1 MFRCIPLF
9 KCNRQV
15 ECVDKRHCSLPTVPE
30 DILRYS
36 RSLEELFLDAN
47 HIRDLPKN
55 FFRLHRLRRL
65 GLSDNEI
72 HKLPSDIQNF
82 ENLVELDVSRN
93 DIPDIP
99 EDIKK
104 LRALQIA
111 DFSSNPIPRL
121 PAGFSQLR
129 ALTVLGLNDMS
140 LTSLPSD
147 FGSLISL
154 QSLELR
160 ENLLK
165 SLPESLKNLTKL
177 ERLDLGDNEIEEL
190 PGFIGELP
198 ALEELWLDHNKLQ
211 YLPPEIGNLKA
222 LVCLDVSENKLEKLP
237 EKIGGLCSLT
247 DLHLSQNMLET
258 VPDGIG
264 DLSKLTI
271 LKLDQNRLHTLN
283 ENVGRCTNLQELVLT
298 ENFLMELPKSIGN
311 LNELT
316 VLNVDR
322 NSLAEIPV
330 EIGNMTLLGVLSL
343 RDNKLTKL
351 PNELGNCKSLHVL
364 DVSGNRLQYL
374 PYTLVNLEL
383 KAVWLSENQAQPLL
397 TFQTDRDETTGEN
410 VLTCFLLP
418 QLSYTQQPELDHTS
432 EVGSVTWFRDHRFN
446 SQSQELDR
454 IRESSVSRDRDSDD
468 DWEEKEASRTHSVK
482 FTEDV
487 SEARETPFVRQNT
500 PHPKEL
506 KLKAHKLL
514 AGRSPEQ
521 NQQSATHETPTANG
535 MVTSPLEVAP
545 TTETLEPVE
554 TQSPPEVTKDEESDH
569 HTQER
574 ESSEGENDENEDSD
588 ELERGGRR
596 VAWRAGVAAGGARAG
611 RLHRR
616 DTPHHLKNK
625 RVSHIDAARAQDLIA
640 QAIKKREQQEEH
652 KTDEE
657 EAVDDVLDGESVSER
672 ADSEARVV
680 SEHRCIEVRIA
691 RAAGGLGLSIA
702 GGRGSTPY
710 VGDDDGIF
718 ISRVTPNGP
727 AYMAG
732 LRVGDKVLSVNGT
745 SVVDVDH
752 YYAVEVLKASGPV
765 LTLVVT
771 RDSPNSTRTHSRA
784 PSGASHHSVSST
796 TDTVSTLENGQVPTG
811 RGIMAKPLI
820 ISNQYAQ
827 EFEPDQKDPAPNHQ
841 KTVVSPTSN
850 FSPSPTGQVT
860 SNTYQRLQVSPPP
873 PQTQPY
879 VPPVYQ
885 QKVLVHTTLIRDGA
899 GLGFSIAG
907 GKGSP
912 PYREDS
918 DAIYI
923 SRISPQGAAAKDGKM
938 QVGDKVVSINGVD
951 MENAPH
957 EAAVAVLTGHERFVR
972 LVLQRTI
979 TSEQADTISR
989 KSISEEMREHKTS
1002 LTNVNVAPAPKPN
1015 NHVTVPLIGNH
1026 TAPKPAHTTTTKPT
1040 VIANAPTNVPVQ
1052 TSAQVPPQVPI
1063 NAPAPVTQTFTNAVP
1078 PQPAPRRL
1086 SQTHTNGQ
1094 AGTKSTTNS
1103 TSTPLTPG
1111 ANKLH
1116 SSNDDVFDDIQP
1128 SRPLTSEEFQAMI
1141 PAHFLGAPRAAE
1153 LPPERG
1159 VRVTVQRA
1167 PRPALPP
1174 PPAALGPLGRVTET
1188 ITKST
1193 FTETTVTRV
1202 TDNHLVA
1209 PLVAEDVTLLKE
1221 GGSLGFSIIGGTD
1234 HSCVPFG
1241 GKEPGIFVSH
1251 VVPGGVA
1258 ARSGKLRMGDRLLK
1272 VNGTELSGA
1281 THREAVQL
1289 LLQPGPTL
1297 TLTVRHDPLPP
1308 GFQEL
1313 TIIKQ
1318 EGEKLGMHIK
1328 GGLNGQR
1335 GNPNDPNDEG
1345 VFISKIN
1352 SGGAARRDGRLKVGM
1367 RLLEVNGASLLGA
1380 THGEA
1385 VNALRAA
1392 TLAPL
1397 HLVVCHGYSRPDK
1410 CATGSES
1417 GTADTGGSLSH
1428 STSSL
1433 DRDETLHQQQQEQ
1446 QFHKDLVE
1454 YEQEKQVAIEREKS
1468 TPEKVMDIVHAVESI
1483 GLEPAPPTSPEPQH
1497 KTTTVVMSKH
1507 TLQPQTASSQ
1517 GATPSPLGVFTQQ
1530 KVKTPPPPATPTSL
1544 DAPPTHA
1551 TPSAPIPP
1559 ATPTTLTKSDD
1570 GTSVDAP
1577 EVSQQISRP
1586 SHPPPPPPTKQKPQV
1601 PRKPNTKRVSFT
1613 SDHYTDEH
1621 ERHSLST
1628 NETDFT
1634 RTPPHVEM
1642 HDNLLEKPIAT
1653 TNDACSGMRS
1663 SILIQ
1668 SRPLQT
1674 EVAVTKPVSK
1684 AALVLPEDFIIPP
1697 PPLFDTNVSQS
1708 QLIER
1713 DECEVDVP
1721 LISVIPER
1729 LVLPEPVVAETTM
1742 QSSNSTNSP
1751 ESEFPPPVNYA
1762 AFPAL
1767 VPSADERPRSIIVS
1781 EVPSYQVFR
1790 NTDFPSIDTDEYYN
1804 ELSASPDGEPEPPE
1818 LLHVQLKTLPTVSHI
1833 PNSPCNLHPNLCYY
1847 EDGQNA
1853 NQTQHASLRD
1863 LRIKNMPSNMAHS
1876 TTYPPSN
1883 PYPSLTTVAGTYNPY
1898 TQPLPVRVSNQ
1909 ADAATYSPRVT
1920 HSTISPLEKD
1930 INANLTQAVPMHI
1943 GDTPKVVQSER
1954 RVHFGDVTTAP
1965 ESDRLSNSSEPV
1977 REGSSSPASTLKPA
1991 WSNKIKSFAIG
2002 EASPPHSGNF
2012 VKASVSDKKKFFE
2025 NAMEESHKSSP
2036 RPEKVFTFL
2045 SADEVEKMKQ
2055 EEERKMAS
2063 LSRAELGSWSQGEDR
2078 QSGDSSHSDDEPYE
2092 NGHSASAGGVS
2103 PSAKSQRRRA
2113 ARDGG
2118 HGGDGDDPEARAARR
2133 AAWRAA
2139 RLRSLEQEAI
2149 ESQKVIK
2156 SMVGPANDII
2166 GEVPLREKSPSEKWP
2181 LPRIALR
2188 TKPGPILAVK
2198 EKEKLL
2204 DERITLR
2211 TEEYVCPTTGETKVR
2226 TVEYIEKVIE
2236 KEVETT
2242 QEKILSLEL
2251 TMSPSSE
2258 TAPSDL
2264 EGNAVSL
2271 GEGEVGEDSLQP
2283 DIVQVVNPLLD
2294 GGVGRVTAIPVGP
2307 AHRVTAYTEKPQ

>member
-147 FGSLISL
+147 FGSLVSL

-177 ERLDLGDNEIEEL
+177 ERLDLGDNEIEAL
-190 PGFIGELP
+190 PEFIGELP
-198 ALEELWLDHNKLQ
+198 ALQELWLDHNKLQ
-211 YLPPEIGNLKA
+211 YLPSEIGNLKA
-222 LVCLDVSENKLEKLP
+222 LICLDVSENKLEKIP
-237 EKIGGLCSLT
+237 EEIGGLCSLT

-258 VPDGIG
+258 VPNGIG
-264 DLSKLTI
+264 DLGKLAI

-283 ENVGRCTNLQELVLT
+283 ENVGRCTNLQELILT
-298 ENFLMELPKSIGN
+298 ENFLMELPRSIGN

-322 NSLAEIPV
+322 NSLGDIPQ

-418 QLSYTQQPELDHTS
+418 QLSYTQQPELEHTS
-432 EVGSVTWFRDHRFN
+432 EVGSGTWVREHRFN

-454 IRESSVSRDRDSDD
+454 IRESTFSRDHDSDD
-468 DWEEKEASRTHSVK
+468 DWEEKEASRTISVK
-482 FTEDV
+482 FNEDMP
-487 SEARETPFVRQNT
+487 EAKETPFVRQNT

-506 KLKAHKLL
+506 KAKAVKLFTRTPEQP
-514 AGRSPEQ
+514 AQTNEPPTTNGIVASPEPVQ
-521 NQQSATHETPTANG
+521 TITEIVEPPQIQQTTVAP
-535 MVTSPLEVAP
+535 EVAR
-545 TTETLEPVE
+545 
-554 TQSPPEVTKDEESDH
+554 DEDSDSQ
-569 HTQER
+569 TAQDK
-574 ESSEGENDENEDSD
+574 ESSEDENDDNDDSD

-596 VAWRAGVAAGGARAG
+596 VAWRGVSDRAAAPAG

-625 RVSHIDAARAQDLIA
+625 RVNPVDSARAREIIA
-640 QAIKKREQQEEH
+640 QAIKKREQPEEH
-652 KTDEE
+652 KTDNEE
-657 EAVDDVLDGESVSER
+657 EVDDVPDGESVSDRPE
-672 ADSEARVV
+672 SEARIVNDQK
-680 SEHRCIEVRIA
+680 CMEVRIA

-710 VGDDDGIF
+710 IGDDEGIF

-727 AYMAG
+727 AYLAG

-752 YYAVEVLKASGPV
+752 YYAVEVLKASGPT

-771 RDSPNSTRTHSRA
+771 RESPTSTRTHSRA
-784 PSGASHHSVSST
+784 ASGASHHSVST
-796 TDTVSTLENGQVPTG
+796 ADTVSTLENGQIPTG
-811 RGIMAKPLI
+811 RGVANKPLI

-827 EFEPDQKDPAPNHQ
+827 ELEPEQKEHVIH
-841 KTVVSPTSN
+841 TIVTTVSPE
-850 FSPSPTGQVT
+850 PSPTPAQ
-860 SNTYQRLQVSPPP
+860 YQRLQASPPP
-873 PQTQPY
+873 ATQPY
-879 VPPVYQ
+879 VPPAYQ

-907 GKGSP
+907 GRGSP
-912 PYREDS
+912 PYRDDS
-918 DAIYI
+918 HALYV
-923 SRISPQGAAAKDGKM
+923 SRVSPLGAAAKDGKM
-938 QVGDKVVSINGVD
+938 LVGDRLVSINGVD
-951 MENAPH
+951 MDNATH
-957 EAAVAVLTGHERFVR
+957 DQAVAMLTGHERFVR

-979 TSEQADTISR
+979 TPEQAEILSR
-989 KSISEEMREHKTS
+989 KSTSEEAER
-1002 LTNVNVAPAPKPN
+1002 
-1015 NHVTVPLIGNH
+1015 
-1026 TAPKPAHTTTTKPT
+1026 
-1040 VIANAPTNVPVQ
+1040 
-1052 TSAQVPPQVPI
+1052 
-1063 NAPAPVTQTFTNAVP
+1063 
-1078 PQPAPRRL
+1078 
-1086 SQTHTNGQ
+1086 
-1094 AGTKSTTNS
+1094 KSTNS
-1103 TSTPLTPG
+1103 ASTPLTPG

-1116 SSNDDVFDDIQP
+1116 DSNDDVFDDIQ
-1128 SRPLTSEEFQAMI
+1128 
-1141 PAHFLGAPRAAE
+1141 
-1153 LPPERG
+1153 
-1159 VRVTVQRA
+1159 
-1167 PRPALPP
+1167 
-1174 PPAALGPLGRVTET
+1174 
-1188 ITKST
+1188 
-1193 FTETTVTRV
+1193 
-1202 TDNHLVA
+1202 
-1209 PLVAEDVTLLKE
+1209 DVTLVKE

-1241 GKEPGIFVSH
+1241 AKEPGIFISH
-1251 VVPGGVA
+1251 IVPGGVA
-1258 ARSGKLRMGDRLLK
+1258 ARSGKLRMGDRLVK
-1272 VNGTELSGA
+1272 VNGRELAGA
-1281 THREAVQL
+1281 SHRDAVQL
-1289 LLQPGPTL
+1289 LLQPGATL
-1297 TLTVRHDPLPP
+1297 TLSVRHDPLPL
-1308 GFQEL
+1308 GFQGRIQVEIVDITEL

-1367 RLLEVNGASLLGA
+1367 RLLEVSGASLLGA
-1380 THGEA
+1380 THAEA
-1385 VNALRAA
+1385 VNALRSA
-1392 TLAPL
+1392 TGAPL

-1410 CATGSES
+1410 CAVSSLPHTGSES
-1417 GTADTGGSLSH
+1417 GTAETGGSLSH

-1433 DRDETLHQQQQEQ
+1433 DRDETLYQQQDYSPQ
-1446 QFHKDLVE
+1446 QDIVE
-1454 YEQEKQVAIEREKS
+1454 FVDDKQVAEMREKS

-1483 GLEPAPPTSPEPQH
+1483 ALEPGPPSPEPQH

-1507 TLQPQTASSQ
+1507 TLQPQSSSSQ
-1517 GATPSPLGVFTQQ
+1517 AAPLSPLAVFTEQ
-1530 KVKTPPPPATPTSL
+1530 KVKTPSPAPG
-1544 DAPPTHA
+1544 DASPG
-1551 TPSAPIPP
+1551 AP
-1559 ATPTTLTKSDD
+1559 
-1570 GTSVDAP
+1570 AP
-1577 EVSQQISRP
+1577 HHP
-1586 SHPPPPPPTKQKPQV
+1586 HHPPPPPAKTKPQV
-1601 PRKPNTKRVSFT
+1601 PRKPQIKR
-1613 SDHYTDEH
+1613 
-1621 ERHSLST
+1621 
-1628 NETDFT
+1628 
-1634 RTPPHVEM
+1634 
-1642 HDNLLEKPIAT
+1642 
-1653 TNDACSGMRS
+1653 
-1663 SILIQ
+1663 
-1668 SRPLQT
+1668 
-1674 EVAVTKPVSK
+1674 
-1684 AALVLPEDFIIPP
+1684 
-1697 PPLFDTNVSQS
+1697 
-1708 QLIER
+1708 
-1713 DECEVDVP
+1713 
-1721 LISVIPER
+1721 
-1729 LVLPEPVVAETTM
+1729 
-1742 QSSNSTNSP
+1742 
-1751 ESEFPPPVNYA
+1751 
-1762 AFPAL
+1762 
-1767 VPSADERPRSIIVS
+1767 
-1781 EVPSYQVFR
+1781 
-1790 NTDFPSIDTDEYYN
+1790 
-1804 ELSASPDGEPEPPE
+1804 
-1818 LLHVQLKTLPTVSHI
+1818 
-1833 PNSPCNLHPNLCYY
+1833 
-1847 EDGQNA
+1847 
-1853 NQTQHASLRD
+1853 
-1863 LRIKNMPSNMAHS
+1863 
-1876 TTYPPSN
+1876 
-1883 PYPSLTTVAGTYNPY
+1883 
-1898 TQPLPVRVSNQ
+1898 
-1909 ADAATYSPRVT
+1909 
-1920 HSTISPLEKD
+1920 
-1930 INANLTQAVPMHI
+1930 
-1943 GDTPKVVQSER
+1943 
-1954 RVHFGDVTTAP
+1954 
-1965 ESDRLSNSSEPV
+1965 
-1977 REGSSSPASTLKPA
+1977 
-1991 WSNKIKSFAIG
+1991 
-2002 EASPPHSGNF
+2002 ASPPHSGKF

-2036 RPEKVFTFL
+2036 KPEKVFSFL
-2045 SADEVEKMKQ
+2045 SADEVEKLKQ

-2063 LSRAELGSWSQGEDR
+2063 LSRSELGSWSPGEDR
-2078 QSGDSSHSDDEPYE
+2078 HSGDSEHSDDEPYE
-2092 NGHSASAGGVS
+2092 NGHSVSLGGVS

-2113 ARDGG
+2113 A
-2118 HGGDGDDPEARAARR
+2118 HSPAEPEDERERAARR

-2139 RLRSLEQEAI
+2139 RLRSLEQDAI
-2149 ESQKVIK
+2149 ESQKAIK
-2156 SMVGPANDII
+2156 SMVGPAHDII
-2166 GEVPLREKSPSEKWP
+2166 GEVPPRDRSPSEKWP

-2211 TEEYVCPTTGETKVR
+2211 TEEYVCPATGDTKVR

-2242 QEKILSLEL
+2242 QEKIISLEL
-2251 TMSPSSE
+2251 TTSPSSE
-2258 TAPSDL
+2258 TAPT
-2264 EGNAVSL
+2264 SL
-2271 GEGEVGEDSLQP
+2271 AGTVIGLGDGEGEGEGDNSLQP

-2294 GGVGRVTAIPVGP
+2294 GGAGQVTAIPVGP
-2307 AHRVTAYTEKPQ
+2307 DETFTVYSEYQ

>member
-15 ECVDKRHCSLPTVPE
+15 ECVDKRHCSLPTIPE

-72 HKLPSDIQNF
+72 HKLPADIQNF

-165 SLPESLKNLTKL
+165 SLPESLKNLTRL
-177 ERLDLGDNEIEEL
+177 QRLDLGDNDIEEL

-222 LVCLDVSENKLEKLP
+222 LICLDVSENKLEKIP
-237 EKIGGLCSLT
+237 EEIGGLSSLT

-264 DLSKLTI
+264 DLSKLAI

-283 ENVGRCTNLQELVLT
+283 ENVGRCTNLQELILT

-322 NSLAEIPV
+322 NTLAEIPL
-330 EIGNMTLLGVLSL
+330 EIGNMTLLGVLCL
-343 RDNKLTKL
+343 RDNKLTRL

-418 QLSYTQQPELDHTS
+418 QLSYTQQPELEHTS
-432 EVGSVTWFRDHRFN
+432 EVGSGHWYREHRFN

-454 IRESSVSRDRDSDD
+454 RESSISRDRDSDD
-468 DWEEKEASRTHSVK
+468 ENWEQKENSRTHSVK
-482 FTEDV
+482 FTEDMPEV
-487 SEARETPFVRQNT
+487 KETPFVRQNT
-500 PHPKEL
+500 PHPKD
-506 KLKAHKLL
+506 LKAKAQKLL
-514 AGRSPEQ
+514 AGRSPEAAALQ
-521 NQQSATHETPTANG
+521 AAKQEP
-535 MVTSPLEVAP
+535 P
-545 TTETLEPVE
+545 TTNGISMSPPEHVPVE
-554 TQSPPEVTKDEESDH
+554 TIESV
-569 HTQER
+569 HTQQPVPEMTKEEDSDTQTAADR
-574 ESSEGENDENEDSD
+574 ESSEGENDENDDSD
-588 ELERGGRR
+588 ELERPRR
-596 VAWRAGVAAGGARAG
+596 VAWRATVEEKGAPVQAG

-625 RVSHIDAARAQDLIA
+625 RVNQIDARRARDLIA
-640 QAIKKREQQEEH
+640 QAIKKREQQEEP
-652 KTDEE
+652 KTDDE
-657 EAVDDVLDGESVSER
+657 EAAEDVQDGESVSER
-672 ADSEARVV
+672 AESEARVV
-680 SEHRCIEVRIA
+680 SDQRCIEVRIA
-691 RAAGGLGLSIA
+691 RTAGGLGLSIA

-718 ISRVTPNGP
+718 ISRVTQNGP
-727 AYMAG
+727 AYNAG

-745 SVVDVDH
+745 SVVEVDH
-752 YYAVEVLKASGPV
+752 YYAVEVLKASGPT

-784 PSGASHHSVSST
+784 PSGASHHSISST

-811 RGIMAKPLI
+811 RGIPNKPLI

-827 EFEPDQKDPAPNHQ
+827 EFEPEYKEQVNQPVP
-841 KTVVSPTSN
+841 TVVTNVTSY
-850 FSPSPTGQVT
+850 SPSPTGQVT
-860 SNTYQRLQVSPPP
+860 SDSYQRLQASPPP
-873 PQTQPY
+873 PSTEPY
-879 VPPVYQ
+879 IPPVYQ

-912 PYREDS
+912 PYRDDS

-938 QVGDKVVSINGVD
+938 MVGDKVVSINGVD
-951 MENAPH
+951 MESAPH
-957 EAAVAVLTGHERFVR
+957 EAAVSLLTGHERFVR

-979 TSEQADTISR
+979 TTEHGELMPR
-989 KSISEEMREHKTS
+989 KSTSDEVREHKTS
-1002 LTNVNVAPAPKPN
+1002 LPNVNVTPTPKPIQPST
-1015 NHVTVPLIGNH
+1015 NHISTPVGNTH
-1026 TAPKPAHTTTTKPT
+1026 TQTAPR
-1040 VIANAPTNVPVQ
+1040 V
-1052 TSAQVPPQVPI
+1052 SAQV
-1063 NAPAPVTQTFTNAVP
+1063 APTLTQTQAPPVQKQATFAPTTAVP
-1078 PQPAPRRL
+1078 PQPAPRKL
-1086 SQTHTNGQ
+1086 SHPNGQ
-1094 AGTKSTTNS
+1094 AKPTTNS

-1111 ANKLH
+1111 ANNVH
-1116 SSNDDVFDDIQP
+1116 GSSDDVFDDIQP
-1128 SRPLTSEEFQAMI
+1128 SRPITNEEFQAMI
-1141 PAHFLGAPRAAE
+1141 PAHFLGGAKAQVAHA
-1153 LPPERG
+1153 PPERG
-1159 VRVTVQRA
+1159 VRVTVERA
-1167 PRPALPP
+1167 PAVILPP
-1174 PPAALGPLGRVTET
+1174 PPATLGRVTET

-1193 FTETTVTRV
+1193 FTETTVTRI
-1202 TDNHLVA
+1202 TDNQLVA
-1209 PLVAEDVTLLKE
+1209 PLIIEDVILVKE

-1241 GKEPGIFVSH
+1241 GKEPGIFISH

-1272 VNGTELSGA
+1272 VNGVELTGA
-1281 THREAVQL
+1281 THRDAVQL
-1289 LLQPGPTL
+1289 LLQPGATL
-1297 TLTVRHDPLPP
+1297 TLTVRHDPLPN
-1308 GFQEL
+1308 GFQGLIQVEIVDATDL

-1367 RLLEVNGASLLGA
+1367 RLLEVNGVSLLGA
-1380 THGEA
+1380 THNEA
-1385 VNALRAA
+1385 VNALRSA
-1392 TLAPL
+1392 TNAPL
-1397 HLVVCHGYSRPDK
+1397 HLVVCYGYTRPEK
-1410 CATGSES
+1410 IPTGSES
-1417 GTADTGGSLSH
+1417 GTAETGGSLSH

-1433 DRDETLHQQQQEQ
+1433 DRDEPLHQQQQEQ
-1446 QFHKDLVE
+1446 QFQQDLVE
-1454 YEQEKQVAIEREKS
+1454 FEHEKQVAEVREKS
-1468 TPEKVMDIVHAVESI
+1468 TPEKVLDIVHAVESMA
-1483 GLEPAPPTSPEPQH
+1483 LEPAPPISPELQH

-1507 TLQPQTASSQ
+1507 TLQPQSSSSQ
-1517 GATPSPLGVFTQQ
+1517 AAPPSPLAVLTQQ
-1530 KVKTPPPPATPTSL
+1530 KARTPPPSAPTPPTPAEPPRL
-1544 DAPPTHA
+1544 LRPAGPPPAPPKH
-1551 TPSAPIPP
+1551 
-1559 ATPTTLTKSDD
+1559 
-1570 GTSVDAP
+1570 
-1577 EVSQQISRP
+1577 
-1586 SHPPPPPPTKQKPQV
+1586 KPQV
-1601 PRKPNTKRVSFT
+1601 PSKPQTKRVSFT
-1613 SDHYTDEH
+1613 QDSMDEP
-1621 ERHSLST
+1621 ERYPYST
-1628 NETDFT
+1628 NDTNTIYQPSLHDVHDDEQTGPMITD
-1634 RTPPHVEM
+1634 
-1642 HDNLLEKPIAT
+1642 
-1653 TNDACSGMRS
+1653 TNDACEGFS
-1663 SILIQ
+1663 SLLIRNQ
-1668 SRPLQT
+1668 TSTELEVSRP
-1674 EVAVTKPVSK
+1674 VPK
-1684 AALVLPEDFIIPP
+1684 ASRVLHADLIIPP
-1697 PPLFDTNVSQS
+1697 PPLFDT
-1708 QLIER
+1708 
-1713 DECEVDVP
+1713 
-1721 LISVIPER
+1721 
-1729 LVLPEPVVAETTM
+1729 
-1742 QSSNSTNSP
+1742 
-1751 ESEFPPPVNYA
+1751 Y
-1762 AFPAL
+1762 
-1767 VPSADERPRSIIVS
+1767 
-1781 EVPSYQVFR
+1781 
-1790 NTDFPSIDTDEYYN
+1790 
-1804 ELSASPDGEPEPPE
+1804 
-1818 LLHVQLKTLPTVSHI
+1818 
-1833 PNSPCNLHPNLCYY
+1833 
-1847 EDGQNA
+1847 
-1853 NQTQHASLRD
+1853 
-1863 LRIKNMPSNMAHS
+1863 
-1876 TTYPPSN
+1876 
-1883 PYPSLTTVAGTYNPY
+1883 
-1898 TQPLPVRVSNQ
+1898 
-1909 ADAATYSPRVT
+1909 
-1920 HSTISPLEKD
+1920 
-1930 INANLTQAVPMHI
+1930 
-1943 GDTPKVVQSER
+1943 
-1954 RVHFGDVTTAP
+1954 
-1965 ESDRLSNSSEPV
+1965 
-1977 REGSSSPASTLKPA
+1977 
-1991 WSNKIKSFAIG
+1991 
-2002 EASPPHSGNF
+2002 ASPPHSGNF

-2025 NAMEESHKSSP
+2025 NAMEESHKPSP
-2036 RPEKVFTFL
+2036 KPEKVFTFL
-2045 SADEVEKMKQ
+2045 SADEVEKLKQ

-2063 LSRAELGSWSQGEDR
+2063 LSRSELGSWSPGEDR
-2078 QSGDSSHSDDEPYE
+2078 QSGYSSHSDDEPYE
-2092 NGHSASAGGVS
+2092 NGHSVSGGVS

-2113 ARDGG
+2113 TRDGELE
-2118 HGGDGDDPEARAARR
+2118 DAATRAARR

-2139 RLRSLEQEAI
+2139 RLRSLEQEAL

-2156 SMVGPANDII
+2156 SMVGPASDIL
-2166 GEVPLREKSPSEKWP
+2166 EDPPRENASNEKWP

-2211 TEEYVCPTTGETKVR
+2211 TEEFVCPATGETKVR

-2242 QEKILSLEL
+2242 QEKIISLEL
-2251 TMSPSSE
+2251 TTSPSSE
-2258 TAPSDL
+2258 TAPTDL
-2264 EGNAVSL
+2264 EEAGMSL
-2271 GEGEVGEDSLQP
+2271 GEGEAEGGDSSLQP

-2294 GGVGRVTAIPVGP
+2294 GGAGRVTAIPVGP
-2307 AHRVTAYTEKPQ
+2307 AHRVTAYTDHPQ

>member
-72 HKLPSDIQNF
+72 HKLPPDIQNF

-222 LVCLDVSENKLEKLP
+222 LICLDVSENKLEKLP
-237 EKIGGLCSLT
+237 EAIGGLCSLT

-258 VPDGIG
+258 IPDGTG
-264 DLSKLTI
+264 ELSKLAI

-283 ENVGRCTNLQELVLT
+283 ENVGRCTNLQELILT
-298 ENFLMELPKSIGN
+298 ENFLTELPKSMGN
-311 LNELT
+311 LKELT

-322 NSLAEIPV
+322 NSLAEIPL

-374 PYTLVNLEL
+374 PYDLVNLEL

-397 TFQTDRDETTGEN
+397 TFQTDNDEATGEK

-418 QLSYTQQPELDHTS
+418 QLSYTQQPDTS
-432 EVGSVTWFRDHRFN
+432 M
-446 SQSQELDR
+446 
-454 IRESSVSRDRDSDD
+454 RERDSDSE

-482 FTEDV
+482 FTDDV

-500 PHPKEL
+500 PHPKDL
-506 KLKAHKLL
+506 KAKAHKLL
-514 AGRSPEQ
+514 AGRSPEAV
-521 NQQSATHETPTANG
+521 QSEEMPK
-535 MVTSPLEVAP
+535 PQAP
-545 TTETLEPVE
+545 TTNGLPISPTEAVHNIPIEVVEPVHTPAPTE
-554 TQSPPEVTKDEESDH
+554 QPKEEEDDENAADG
-569 HTQER
+569 R
-574 ESSEGENDENEDSD
+574 ESSGGENDDDSD
-588 ELERGGRR
+588 ELERGTRR
-596 VAWRAGVAAGGARAG
+596 VAWRAGVRERAAPADAGG

-625 RVSHIDAARAQDLIA
+625 RVNQMDAGRARDLIA
-640 QAIKKREQQEEH
+640 QAIKKREVQEDQ
-652 KTDEE
+652 KTD
-657 EAVDDVLDGESVSER
+657 DDENVEDMPDGESVSDR
-672 ADSEARVV
+672 AESVTQLVNEQ
-680 SEHRCIEVRIA
+680 RCIEVRIA

-710 VGDDDGIF
+710 IGDDDGIF

-727 AYMAG
+727 AYLAG

-752 YYAVEVLKASGPV
+752 YYAVEVLKASGATLV
-765 LTLVVT
+765 LVVT
-771 RDSPNSTRTHSRA
+771 RESPTSTRTHSRA

-796 TDTVSTLENGQVPTG
+796 TDTVSTLENGQILTG
-811 RGIMAKPLI
+811 RGIPTKPLI
-820 ISNQYAQ
+820 IGNAYAQ
-827 EFEPDQKDPAPNHQ
+827 EFEPEQKPSNNHQ
-841 KTVVSPTSN
+841 HVN
-850 FSPSPTGQVT
+850 FSPSPTGHVT
-860 SNTYQRLQVSPPP
+860 TDTYHRLEASSPPL
-873 PQTQPY
+873 TQPY
-879 VPPVYQ
+879 IPPAYQ

-912 PYREDS
+912 PYRDDS

-938 QVGDKVVSINGVD
+938 MVGDKVVSINGVE
-951 MENAPH
+951 MENARH
-957 EAAVAVLTGHERFVR
+957 EAAVSLLTGHERFVR

-979 TSEQADTISR
+979 SPEQGETLPR
-989 KSISEEMREHKTS
+989 KSTSDEVREYKTS
-1002 LTNVNVAPAPKPN
+1002 LPNV
-1015 NHVTVPLIGNH
+1015 
-1026 TAPKPAHTTTTKPT
+1026 
-1040 VIANAPTNVPVQ
+1040 
-1052 TSAQVPPQVPI
+1052 
-1063 NAPAPVTQTFTNAVP
+1063 NAPAQKPTNHISAPVANHTLPRDTPVHVAPTQTQAPVQQAPHQHAQKQTTFAPNAVP

-1086 SQTHTNGQ
+1086 SQANGQ
-1094 AGTKSTTNS
+1094 ATKSSTNS

-1111 ANKLH
+1111 ANNMH
-1116 SSNDDVFDDIQP
+1116 GSADDVFDDIQP
-1128 SRPLTSEEFQAMI
+1128 SRPITNEEFQAMI
-1141 PAHFLGAPRAAE
+1141 PAHFLGGRRPAAE
-1153 LPPERG
+1153 PVERG
-1159 VRVTVQRA
+1159 VRVTVE
-1167 PRPALPP
+1167 RPAAAALLPP
-1174 PPAALGPLGRVTET
+1174 PPAALGRVTET

-1193 FTETTVTRV
+1193 FTETTVTRI
-1202 TDNHLVA
+1202 TDNQLLA
-1209 PLVAEDVTLLKE
+1209 PLIIEDVVLVKE

-1241 GKEPGIFVSH
+1241 GKEPGIFISH

-1258 ARSGKLRMGDRLLK
+1258 ARSGKLRMGDRLLR
-1272 VNGTELSGA
+1272 VNGNELTGA
-1281 THREAVQL
+1281 THRDAVQL

-1297 TLTVRHDPLPP
+1297 TLSVRHDPLPL
-1308 GFQEL
+1308 GFQDL
-1313 TIIKQ
+1313 TIVKQ

-1367 RLLEVNGASLLGA
+1367 RLLEVNGVSLLGA
-1380 THGEA
+1380 THNEA
-1385 VNALRAA
+1385 VNALRSA
-1392 TLAPL
+1392 TNAPL
-1397 HLVVCHGYSRPDK
+1397 HLVVCHGYSRPEK
-1410 CATGSES
+1410 YHTGSES

-1433 DRDETLHQQQQEQ
+1433 DRDDSVHQHQQEQ
-1446 QFHKDLVE
+1446 QLQKELVE
-1454 YEQEKQVAIEREKS
+1454 FENEKQVAEMREKS
-1468 TPEKVMDIVHAVESI
+1468 TPEKVLDIVHAVESMA
-1483 GLEPAPPTSPEPQH
+1483 LEPAPPTSPEPHH

-1507 TLQPQTASSQ
+1507 TLQPQSSSLQ
-1517 GATPSPLGVFTQQ
+1517 AAPLSPLAVFTQQ
-1530 KVKTPPPPATPTSL
+1530 KVKSPAPPA
-1544 DAPPTHA
+1544 APVPE
-1551 TPSAPIPP
+1551 
-1559 ATPTTLTKSDD
+1559 DE
-1570 GTSVDAP
+1570 GTAVD
-1577 EVSQQISRP
+1577 
-1586 SHPPPPPPTKQKPQV
+1586 PPPPPPPVAPLQRPQHNPPPPPVKPKPQV
-1601 PRKPNTKRVSFT
+1601 PRKPQMKRVSFT
-1613 SDHYTDEH
+1613 EQPHDDH
-1621 ERHSLST
+1621 ERHIICNSDTKNL
-1628 NETDFT
+1628 T
-1634 RTPPHVEM
+1634 RPILHEAEHVSGPNVPGTV
-1642 HDNLLEKPIAT
+1642 D
-1653 TNDACSGMRS
+1653 TNDACAGTHRS
-1663 SILIQ
+1663 FLKPKE
-1668 SRPLQT
+1668 R
-1674 EVAVTKPVSK
+1674 EVSSSLLNVSPVPPGD
-1684 AALVLPEDFIIPP
+1684 VIIPP
-1697 PPLFDTNVSQS
+1697 PPLFDTNVSIIHNKNEYES
-1708 QLIER
+1708 SLPPIT
-1713 DECEVDVP
+1713 VVP
-1721 LISVIPER
+1721 DRI
-1729 LVLPEPVVAETTM
+1729 VLPETHVAETTM
-1742 QSSNSTNSP
+1742 QSTDSTNSP
-1751 ESEFPPPVNYA
+1751 ESEIPPPVNYNA
-1762 AFPAL
+1762 HPVLATQPISTN
-1767 VPSADERPRSIIVS
+1767 PPPRVAIIS
-1781 EVPSYQVFR
+1781 EVPSQQVFR
-1790 NTDFPSIDTDEYYN
+1790 TPKFSSVSNDEYYN
-1804 ELSASPDGEPEPPE
+1804 ELSVSPGKEPDPPE
-1818 LLHVQLKTLPTVSHI
+1818 LLHVQYKTLPTVSHI
-1833 PNSPCNLHPNLCYY
+1833 PNSPCSLHPDETYSDDIY
-1847 EDGQNA
+1847 
-1853 NQTQHASLRD
+1853 THIPTHYSLRD
-1863 LRIKNMPSNMAHS
+1863 MRARSLSPKMVHS
-1876 TTYPPSN
+1876 STYPPIN

-1898 TQPLPVRVSNQ
+1898 TCTHQMCFSNPNRITSHEPQVSPSFVSN
-1909 ADAATYSPRVT
+1909 
-1920 HSTISPLEKD
+1920 LGND
-1930 INANLTQAVPMHI
+1930 INANFTQPVPI
-1943 GDTPKVVQSER
+1943 ILNEVPKSVQSER
-1954 RVHFGDVTTAP
+1954 RVRFGEVTTAP
-1965 ESDRLSNSSEPV
+1965 EPDTLSNSSENL
-1977 REGSSSPASTLKPA
+1977 RAGSSSPGPDPKPA
-1991 WSNKIKSFAIG
+1991 WSSKIKAFAIG

-2025 NAMEESHKSSP
+2025 SAMEDSHKASP
-2036 RPEKVFTFL
+2036 KPEKVFTFL
-2045 SADEVEKMKQ
+2045 SADEVEKLKQ

-2063 LSRAELGSWSQGEDR
+2063 LSRAELRSWSPGEDR
-2078 QSGDSSHSDDEPYE
+2078 HSGYSSHSDDEPCE
-2092 NGHSASAGGVS
+2092 NGHSVSTGGVS
-2103 PSAKSQRRRA
+2103 PSAKSRRRA
-2113 ARDGG
+2113 GGADGE
-2118 HGGDGDDPEARAARR
+2118 DAAARAARR

-2156 SMVGPANDII
+2156 SMVGPASEII
-2166 GEVPLREKSPSEKWP
+2166 GEVPSRDKSPSEKWP

-2188 TKPGPILAVK
+2188 TKPGQILAVK

-2204 DERITLR
+2204 DERITFR
-2211 TEEYVCPTTGETKVR
+2211 SEEYVCPATGETKVR

-2242 QEKILSLEL
+2242 QEKIISLEL
-2251 TMSPSSE
+2251 TTSPSSE
-2258 TAPSDL
+2258 TAPSDV
-2264 EGNAVSL
+2264 GADMNL
-2271 GEGEVGEDSLQP
+2271 GEAEPDGDGDGDGDSSLQP

-2294 GGVGRVTAIPVGP
+2294 GGAGRVTAIPVGP
-2307 AHRVTAYTEKPQ
+2307 ALRLTAYTETDQ

>member
-15 ECVDKRHCSLPTVPE
+15 ECVDKRHCSLPNVPE

-72 HKLPSDIQNF
+72 HKLPPDIQNF

-147 FGSLISL
+147 FGSLVSL

-222 LVCLDVSENKLEKLP
+222 LTCLDVSENKLEKLP
-237 EKIGGLCSLT
+237 EEIGGLCSLT

-264 DLSKLTI
+264 NLSKLAI

-283 ENVGRCTNLQELVLT
+283 DNVGRCTNLQELILT

-322 NSLAEIPV
+322 NSLGDIPTD
-330 EIGNMTLLGVLSL
+330 IGNMTLLGVLSL
-343 RDNKLTKL
+343 RDNKLTRL

-418 QLSYTQQPELDHTS
+418 QLSYTQQPELDHT
-432 EVGSVTWFRDHRFN
+432 EVGSGNWFRDHRFM
-446 SQSQELDR
+446 SQSQELDK
-454 IRESSVSRDRDSDD
+454 IRESIPRDRESDNE

-487 SEARETPFVRQNT
+487 PETRETPFVRQNT

-506 KLKAHKLL
+506 KAKAHKLL
-514 AGRSPEQ
+514 GRSPEVATVQ
-521 NQQSATHETPTANG
+521 NEPPPTSNGLPLSSPEPTPMT
-535 MVTSPLEVAP
+535 VEV
-545 TTETLEPVE
+545 VE
-554 TQSPPEVTKDEESDH
+554 AIHNNQAPPEIVKDDDSD
-569 HTQER
+569 TQTAADGR
-574 ESSEGENDENEDSD
+574 ESSEGENDENDDSE
-588 ELERGGRR
+588 ELEHGSRR
-596 VAWRAGVAAGGARAG
+596 VAWRTNVEERGAGPGAG

-625 RVSHIDAARAQDLIA
+625 RVNQIDAGRARDLIA
-640 QAIKKREQQEEH
+640 QAIKKREQQEEP
-652 KTDEE
+652 KTD
-657 EAVDDVLDGESVSER
+657 DDETVEDVHDGESVSDR
-672 ADSEARVV
+672 AESEARVV
-680 SEHRCIEVRIA
+680 SDQRCIEVRIA

-710 VGDDDGIF
+710 IGDDDGIF
-718 ISRVTPNGP
+718 ISRVTPSGP

-752 YYAVEVLKASGPV
+752 YYAVEVLKASGQT

-796 TDTVSTLENGQVPTG
+796 TDTVSTLENGQIPTG
-811 RGIMAKPLI
+811 RGIPSKPLI
-820 ISNQYAQ
+820 IGNQYAQ
-827 EFEPDQKDPAPNHQ
+827 EFEPEYKEPVKLNNNQAP
-841 KTVVSPTSN
+841 VVITPSVN

-860 SNTYQRLQVSPPP
+860 TDTYQRLQASPPP
-873 PQTQPY
+873 PSTAPY
-879 VPPVYQ
+879 IPPVYQ

-912 PYREDS
+912 PYRDDS
-918 DAIYI
+918 GAIYI

-938 QVGDKVVSINGVD
+938 MVGDKVVSINGVD
-951 MENAPH
+951 MENARH
-957 EAAVAVLTGHERFVR
+957 EAAVALLTGHERFVR

-979 TSEQADTISR
+979 TPEHGDSLPR
-989 KSISEEMREHKTS
+989 KSTSDEVREHRTS
-1002 LTNVNVAPAPKPN
+1002 LTNVNKAPSPIPTVNKAPSPIPIQIQAPAPKPT
-1015 NHVTVPLIGNH
+1015 NHVNAPLVGNH
-1026 TAPKPAHTTTTKPT
+1026 TTHPAPRLATH
-1040 VIANAPTNVPVQ
+1040 VAPQPHSQ
-1052 TSAQVPPQVPI
+1052 PQPQPQPLKHV
-1063 NAPAPVTQTFTNAVP
+1063 APAAVP

-1086 SQTHTNGQ
+1086 SQTNGQ
-1094 AGTKSTTNS
+1094 GPKSTTNS
-1103 TSTPLTPG
+1103 ASTPLTPG
-1111 ANKLH
+1111 APNTH
-1116 SSNDDVFDDIQP
+1116 GSTDDVFEDIQ
-1128 SRPLTSEEFQAMI
+1128 
-1141 PAHFLGAPRAAE
+1141 
-1153 LPPERG
+1153 
-1159 VRVTVQRA
+1159 
-1167 PRPALPP
+1167 
-1174 PPAALGPLGRVTET
+1174 
-1188 ITKST
+1188 
-1193 FTETTVTRV
+1193 
-1202 TDNHLVA
+1202 
-1209 PLVAEDVTLLKE
+1209 DVTLVKD

-1234 HSCVPFG
+1234 HSCIPFG

-1258 ARSGKLRMGDRLLK
+1258 ARSGKLRMGDRILK
-1272 VNGTELSGA
+1272 VNGHELTGV

-1297 TLTVRHDPLPP
+1297 GLTVRHDPLPH
-1308 GFQEL
+1308 GYQDL

-1367 RLLEVNGASLLGA
+1367 RLLEVNGVSLLGA
-1380 THGEA
+1380 THNEA
-1385 VNALRAA
+1385 VNALRQA
-1392 TLAPL
+1392 TNAPL
-1397 HLVVCHGYSRPDK
+1397 HLVVCHGYTRPEK
-1410 CATGSES
+1410 YTTGSES

-1433 DRDETLHQQQQEQ
+1433 DRDEPLHHHQQEQ
-1446 QFHKDLVE
+1446 QFQRDLVE
-1454 YEQEKQVAIEREKS
+1454 FEHEKQVAELREKS
-1468 TPEKVMDIVHAVESI
+1468 TPEKVLDIVHAVESMA
-1483 GLEPAPPTSPEPQH
+1483 LEPAPPTSPEPHH

-1507 TLQPQTASSQ
+1507 TLQPQSSSLQ
-1517 GATPSPLGVFTQQ
+1517 AAPPSPLAVFTQQ
-1530 KVKTPPPPATPTSL
+1530 KVKTPPPYTP
-1544 DAPPTHA
+1544 PP
-1551 TPSAPIPP
+1551 S
-1559 ATPTTLTKSDD
+1559 D
-1570 GTSVDAP
+1570 GTPVDP
-1577 EVSQQISRP
+1577 PRTPQPRP
-1586 SHPPPPPPTKQKPQV
+1586 TLPPPPPPKQKPQV
-1601 PRKPNTKRVSFT
+1601 PRKPQTKRVSFT
-1613 SDHYTDEH
+1613 QEPEH
-1621 ERHSLST
+1621 EPEYEPLST
-1628 NETDFT
+1628 NDTKTTPRNILHETHEDEA
-1634 RTPPHVEM
+1634 PEPVI
-1642 HDNLLEKPIAT
+1642 D
-1653 TNDACSGMRS
+1653 TNDACAGVS
-1663 SILIQ
+1663 SLLIRDRPPKAELGQ
-1668 SRPLQT
+1668 S
-1674 EVAVTKPVSK
+1674 KPVPR
-1684 AALVLPEDFIIPP
+1684 ANLVLPDDHIIPP
-1697 PPLFDTNVSQS
+1697 PPFFDT
-1708 QLIER
+1708 
-1713 DECEVDVP
+1713 D
-1721 LISVIPER
+1721 
-1729 LVLPEPVVAETTM
+1729 
-1742 QSSNSTNSP
+1742 
-1751 ESEFPPPVNYA
+1751 
-1762 AFPAL
+1762 
-1767 VPSADERPRSIIVS
+1767 
-1781 EVPSYQVFR
+1781 
-1790 NTDFPSIDTDEYYN
+1790 
-1804 ELSASPDGEPEPPE
+1804 
-1818 LLHVQLKTLPTVSHI
+1818 
-1833 PNSPCNLHPNLCYY
+1833 
-1847 EDGQNA
+1847 
-1853 NQTQHASLRD
+1853 
-1863 LRIKNMPSNMAHS
+1863 
-1876 TTYPPSN
+1876 
-1883 PYPSLTTVAGTYNPY
+1883 
-1898 TQPLPVRVSNQ
+1898 
-1909 ADAATYSPRVT
+1909 
-1920 HSTISPLEKD
+1920 
-1930 INANLTQAVPMHI
+1930 
-1943 GDTPKVVQSER
+1943 
-1954 RVHFGDVTTAP
+1954 
-1965 ESDRLSNSSEPV
+1965 
-1977 REGSSSPASTLKPA
+1977 
-1991 WSNKIKSFAIG
+1991 
-2002 EASPPHSGNF
+2002 ASPPHSANF

-2025 NAMEESHKSSP
+2025 NAMEESHKPSP
-2036 RPEKVFTFL
+2036 KPERVFTFL
-2045 SADEVEKMKQ
+2045 SADEVEKLKQ

-2063 LSRAELGSWSQGEDR
+2063 LSRAELRSWSPGEDR

-2092 NGHSASAGGVS
+2092 NGHSYSMGGVS
-2103 PSAKSQRRRA
+2103 PSAKSQRRR
-2113 ARDGG
+2113 GG
-2118 HGGDGDDPEARAARR
+2118 GEEEDPATRAARR

-2156 SMVGPANDII
+2156 SLVGPANDII
-2166 GEVPLREKSPSEKWP
+2166 GEVPPRDKSPSEKWP

-2242 QEKILSLEL
+2242 QEKIISLEL
-2251 TMSPSSE
+2251 TTSPSSE
-2258 TAPSDL
+2258 TAPDF
-2264 EGNAVSL
+2264 EEAGMSL
-2271 GEGEVGEDSLQP
+2271 GEAEGGEGSLQP

-2294 GGVGRVTAIPVGP
+2294 GGAGRVTAIPVGP
-2307 AHRVTAYTEKPQ
+2307 AQRLTAYTEQPQ

>member
-72 HKLPSDIQNF
+72 HKLPPDIQNF

-147 FGSLISL
+147 FGSLVSL

-177 ERLDLGDNEIEEL
+177 ERLDLGDNEIEDL

-222 LVCLDVSENKLEKLP
+222 LICLDVSENKLEKLP
-237 EKIGGLCSLT
+237 EEIGGLCSLT

-258 VPDGIG
+258 VPDGTG
-264 DLSKLTI
+264 NLSKLAI

-283 ENVGRCTNLQELVLT
+283 ENVGRCTNLQELILT

-311 LNELT
+311 LQELT
-316 VLNVDR
+316 ILNVDR
-322 NSLAEIPV
+322 NSLPEIPI

-343 RDNKLTKL
+343 RDNKLTRL

-397 TFQTDRDETTGEN
+397 TFQTDRDEATGEN

-418 QLSYTQQPELDHTS
+418 QLSYTQQPELEHTA
-432 EVGSVTWFRDHRFN
+432 EVGSGHWFREHRFN
-446 SQSQELDR
+446 SQSQELDK
-454 IRESSVSRDRDSDD
+454 IRESSVSRDRDSDND

-482 FTEDV
+482 FTEDMP
-487 SEARETPFVRQNT
+487 EAKETPFVRQNT
-500 PHPKEL
+500 PHPREL
-506 KLKAHKLL
+506 KAKAHKLL
-514 AGRSPEQ
+514 AGRSPD
-521 NQQSATHETPTANG
+521 
-535 MVTSPLEVAP
+535 VTQTQEAP
-545 TTETLEPVE
+545 TTNGLPL
-554 TQSPPEVTKDEESDH
+554 SPPETAPTPVPTPAMEPAKQPIFHAPAPPPEPREEDSDKE
-569 HTQER
+569 TVPDR
-574 ESSEGENDENEDSD
+574 ESSEGENDENDDSD
-588 ELERGGRR
+588 ELEAGARR
-596 VAWRAGVAAGGARAG
+596 VAWLAGVAERAAAGGA

-625 RVSHIDAARAQDLIA
+625 RVNQVDAARANHLIA
-640 QAIKKREQQEEH
+640 QAIKKREEEQQDH
-652 KTDEE
+652 QKTDDE
-657 EAVDDVLDGESVSER
+657 EAADDIPDGESVSER
-672 ADSEARVV
+672 AESEARVV
-680 SEHRCIEVRIA
+680 NDQRCIEVRIA

-710 VGDDDGIF
+710 IGNDEGIF

-727 AYMAG
+727 AYLAG

-752 YYAVEVLKASGPV
+752 YYAVEVLKASGPT

-784 PSGASHHSVSST
+784 PSGASHHSVST
-796 TDTVSTLENGQVPTG
+796 NDTVSTLENGQVTTG
-811 RGIMAKPLI
+811 RGIVGKPLI
-820 ISNQYAQ
+820 IGNQYAQ
-827 EFEPDQKDPAPNHQ
+827 EFEPELKEQVVNQSTPNAN
-841 KTVVSPTSN
+841 TPVG

-860 SNTYQRLQVSPPP
+860 TETYQRLQASPPP
-873 PQTQPY
+873 LTQPY
-879 VPPVYQ
+879 VPPVFQ

-938 QVGDKVVSINGVD
+938 LVGDKVISINGVD
-951 MENAPH
+951 MESARH
-957 EAAVAVLTGHERFVR
+957 EQAVSLLTGHERFVR

-979 TSEQADTISR
+979 TPDQGEPLPR
-989 KSISEEMREHKTS
+989 PKSTSEE
-1002 LTNVNVAPAPKPN
+1002 
-1015 NHVTVPLIGNH
+1015 
-1026 TAPKPAHTTTTKPT
+1026 
-1040 VIANAPTNVPVQ
+1040 
-1052 TSAQVPPQVPI
+1052 
-1063 NAPAPVTQTFTNAVP
+1063 
-1078 PQPAPRRL
+1078 
-1086 SQTHTNGQ
+1086 
-1094 AGTKSTTNS
+1094 AGTKPSTNS

-1111 ANKLH
+1111 ANNMH
-1116 SSNDDVFDDIQP
+1116 GSSDDVFADDIQD
-1128 SRPLTSEEFQAMI
+1128 
-1141 PAHFLGAPRAAE
+1141 
-1153 LPPERG
+1153 
-1159 VRVTVQRA
+1159 VV
-1167 PRPALPP
+1167 
-1174 PPAALGPLGRVTET
+1174 
-1188 ITKST
+1188 
-1193 FTETTVTRV
+1193 
-1202 TDNHLVA
+1202 LV
-1209 PLVAEDVTLLKE
+1209 KE

-1241 GKEPGIFVSH
+1241 GKEPGIFISH

-1258 ARSGKLRMGDRLLK
+1258 ARSGKLRMGDRLVR
-1272 VNGTELSGA
+1272 VNGHELTGA
-1281 THREAVQL
+1281 THRDAVQL

-1297 TLTVRHDPLPP
+1297 TLSVRHDPLPP
-1308 GFQEL
+1308 GFQDL
-1313 TIIKQ
+1313 TIVKQ

-1367 RLLEVNGASLLGA
+1367 RLLEVNGISLLGA
-1380 THGEA
+1380 THNEA
-1385 VNALRAA
+1385 VNALRSA
-1392 TLAPL
+1392 TNAPL
-1397 HLVVCHGYSRPDK
+1397 HLVVCHGYTRPEK
-1410 CATGSES
+1410 YTTGSES

-1433 DRDETLHQQQQEQ
+1433 IDEPLPQHQQEQ
-1446 QFHKDLVE
+1446 QYQQDLVE
-1454 YEQEKQVAIEREKS
+1454 FEHEKQVAELRGKS
-1468 TPEKVMDIVHAVESI
+1468 TPEKVLDIVHAVESMA
-1483 GLEPAPPTSPEPQH
+1483 LEPAPPTSPEPQH

-1507 TLQPQTASSQ
+1507 TLQPQSSSSP
-1517 GATPSPLGVFTQQ
+1517 APPSSLAVFSRQSQPT
-1530 KVKTPPPPATPTSL
+1530 PPPATPPPTPANEGTPVDL
-1544 DAPPTHA
+1544 PAPPA
-1551 TPSAPIPP
+1551 VPAPP
-1559 ATPTTLTKSDD
+1559 ASP
-1570 GTSVDAP
+1570 AP
-1577 EVSQQISRP
+1577 QSQRP
-1586 SHPPPPPPTKQKPQV
+1586 QQPPPPPPKPKPQV
-1601 PRKPNTKRVSFT
+1601 PRKPQMKRVSFT
-1613 SDHYTDEH
+1613 QEPEYDRPPTNDTMTTRRPLPHDLHEPTLERVATSD
-1621 ERHSLST
+1621 
-1628 NETDFT
+1628 
-1634 RTPPHVEM
+1634 
-1642 HDNLLEKPIAT
+1642 
-1653 TNDACSGMRS
+1653 TNDACEGIGS
-1663 SILIQ
+1663 SVLID
-1668 SRPLQT
+1668 RTKT
-1674 EVAVTKPVSK
+1674 ELPRRIPKVTPVIS
-1684 AALVLPEDFIIPP
+1684 EDMIIPP
-1697 PPLFDTNVSQS
+1697 PPLFDTNVSDTPFS
-1708 QLIER
+1708 DDDKDSSLPPI
-1713 DECEVDVP
+1713 
-1721 LISVIPER
+1721 IVIPQR
-1729 LVLPEPVVAETTM
+1729 IVLPTPVEAETTM
-1742 QSSNSTNSP
+1742 QSSTSTNSP
-1751 ESEFPPPVNYA
+1751 ETEVPPPVNYD
-1762 AFPAL
+1762 AFPMTDTRP
-1767 VPSADERPRSIIVS
+1767 VDIPSRFAIQS
-1781 EVPSYQVFR
+1781 EVPSYQLFR
-1790 NTDFPSIDTDEYYN
+1790 TSEPPSLDSEEYYN
-1804 ELSASPDGEPEPPE
+1804 ELSVSPGGLPDPPE
-1818 LLHVQLKTLPTVSHI
+1818 LLHAHYKTLPTVSHL
-1833 PNSPCNLHPNLCYY
+1833 PNSPCHLHP
-1847 EDGQNA
+1847 D
-1853 NQTQHASLRD
+1853 QTQFEYIPSHIPSHYSLRD
-1863 LRIKNMPSNMAHS
+1863 LRVKSISPSMVHS
-1876 TTYPPSN
+1876 STYPPIN

-1898 TQPLPVRVSNQ
+1898 TCTVPVCASNQ
-1909 ADAATYSPRVT
+1909 SSSYKPQVSPSQVN
-1920 HSTISPLEKD
+1920 PVLQD
-1930 INANLTQAVPMHI
+1930 INANVAQTIPHI
-1943 GDTPKVVQSER
+1943 ISDTSKSVQSER
-1954 RVHFGDVTTAP
+1954 RVRFGDVTTAP
-1965 ESDRLSNSSEPV
+1965 ESDTLSTRSEVEREASSH
-1977 REGSSSPASTLKPA
+1977 PAYTPIPA
-1991 WSNKIKSFAIG
+1991 WSSKIKAFAIG
-2002 EASPPHSGNF
+2002 EVKINASPPHSGNF

-2025 NAMEESHKSSP
+2025 NAMEESHKPSP
-2036 RPEKVFTFL
+2036 KPEKVFTFL
-2045 SADEVEKMKQ
+2045 SADEVEKLKQ

-2063 LSRAELGSWSQGEDR
+2063 LSRAELRSWSPGEDR
-2078 QSGDSSHSDDEPYE
+2078 ASGDSDRDDDEPHE
-2092 NGHSASAGGVS
+2092 NGHSAPSGGGVS
-2103 PSAKSQRRRA
+2103 PSAKSSRRRA
-2113 ARDGG
+2113 GAGAG
-2118 HGGDGDDPEARAARR
+2118 EPEDAASRAARR

-2139 RLRSLEQEAI
+2139 RLRSLEQEAL
-2149 ESQKVIK
+2149 ESAKTIK
-2156 SMVGPANDII
+2156 SMVGPAEDII
-2166 GEVPLREKSPSEKWP
+2166 GEVPSREKSPSEKWP

-2211 TEEYVCPTTGETKVR
+2211 TEEFVCPTTGETKVR

-2242 QEKILSLEL
+2242 QEKIISLEL
-2251 TMSPSSE
+2251 TTSPSSE
-2258 TAPSDL
+2258 TAPSELD
-2264 EGNAVSL
+2264 EAGASL
-2271 GEGEVGEDSLQP
+2271 GEGEGSGEHSLQP

-2294 GGVGRVTAIPVGP
+2294 GGAGLVTAIPVGP
-2307 AHRVTAYTEKPQ
+2307 ADRLTAYTHHTD

>member
-72 HKLPSDIQNF
+72 HKLPADIQNF

-147 FGSLISL
+147 FGSLVSL

-165 SLPESLKNLTKL
+165 SLPESLKNLTRL
-177 ERLDLGDNEIEEL
+177 QRLDLGDNDIEEL

-222 LVCLDVSENKLEKLP
+222 LICLDVSENKLEKIP
-237 EKIGGLCSLT
+237 EEIGGLCTLT

-264 DLSKLTI
+264 DLSKLCI

-283 ENVGRCTNLQELVLT
+283 ENVGRCTNLQELILT
-298 ENFLMELPKSIGN
+298 ENFLMELPNSIGN
-311 LNELT
+311 LKELT

-322 NSLAEIPV
+322 NTLAEIPID
-330 EIGNMTLLGVLSL
+330 IGNMSLLGVLCL
-343 RDNKLTKL
+343 RDNKLTRL

-364 DVSGNRLQYL
+364 DVSGNRLEYL

-397 TFQTDRDETTGEN
+397 SFQTDRDETTGEN

-418 QLSYTQQPELDHTS
+418 QLSYTQQPELEHTS
-432 EVGSVTWFRDHRFN
+432 EVGSGHWFREHRFN

-454 IRESSVSRDRDSDD
+454 VKESSISRDRDSDNE
-468 DWEEKEASRTHSVK
+468 DWEQKENSRTHSVK

-487 SEARETPFVRQNT
+487 PELKETPFVRQNT
-500 PHPKEL
+500 PHPKDL
-506 KLKAHKLL
+506 KAKAHKLL
-514 AGRSPEQ
+514 ASRSPEANTQ
-521 NQQSATHETPTANG
+521 PTKQ
-535 MVTSPLEVAP
+535 EAP
-545 TTETLEPVE
+545 TTNGISMSPPEHVEEPVE
-554 TQSPPEVTKDEESDH
+554 TIETVHNTAPPPELAREEDSD
-569 HTQER
+569 TQTAADR
-574 ESSEGENDENEDSD
+574 ESSEGENDDNDDSD
-588 ELERGGRR
+588 ELE
-596 VAWRAGVAAGGARAG
+596 
-611 RLHRR
+611 
-616 DTPHHLKNK
+616 
-625 RVSHIDAARAQDLIA
+625 
-640 QAIKKREQQEEH
+640 AIKKREQQDEP
-652 KTDEE
+652 KTDDEE
-657 EAVDDVLDGESVSER
+657 TADDVQDGESVSER
-672 ADSEARVV
+672 AESEARVV
-680 SEHRCIEVRIA
+680 SDQRCIEVRIA
-691 RAAGGLGLSIA
+691 RTAGGLGLSIA

-710 VGDDDGIF
+710 IGDDDGIF
-718 ISRVTPNGP
+718 ISRVTQNGP
-727 AYMAG
+727 AYMSG

-752 YYAVEVLKASGPV
+752 YYAVEVLKASGPT

-811 RGIMAKPLI
+811 RGIPTKPLI

-827 EFEPDQKDPAPNHQ
+827 EFEPEYKEMVPTTPVNNNQVPVPM
-841 KTVVSPTSN
+841 VVTN
-850 FSPSPTGQVT
+850 VENYSPSPTGQPP
-860 SNTYQRLQVSPPP
+860 SDNYQRLQASPPP
-873 PQTQPY
+873 PSTSPY
-879 VPPVYQ
+879 IPPVYQ

-912 PYREDS
+912 PYRDDS

-938 QVGDKVVSINGVD
+938 LVGDKVVSINGVD
-951 MENAPH
+951 MESAPH
-957 EAAVAVLTGHERFVR
+957 EAAVALLTGHERFVR

-979 TSEQADTISR
+979 TTDQGELLPR
-989 KSISEEMREHKTS
+989 KSTSEEVREHKTS
-1002 LTNVNVAPAPKPN
+1002 LQNLNITPTPKPTT
-1015 NHVTVPLIGNH
+1015 NHISAPVVGNH
-1026 TAPKPAHTTTTKPT
+1026 THTHTAPRVSAHAAPAHTPAPQPAVQPMVQSPVQPQKQATFAPTTT
-1040 VIANAPTNVPVQ
+1040 
-1052 TSAQVPPQVPI
+1052 
-1063 NAPAPVTQTFTNAVP
+1063 VP
-1078 PQPAPRRL
+1078 PQPAPRKL
-1086 SQTHTNGQ
+1086 SQPNGQ
-1094 AGTKSTTNS
+1094 AKTSTNS

-1111 ANKLH
+1111 ADKMH
-1116 SSNDDVFDDIQP
+1116 GSNDDVFDDIQP
-1128 SRPLTSEEFQAMI
+1128 SRPITNEEFQAMI
-1141 PAHFLGAPRAAE
+1141 PAHFLGGERARAAAE
-1153 LPPERG
+1153 PPLSG
-1159 VRVTVQRA
+1159 VRVTVERA
-1167 PRPALPP
+1167 PPAGLLPP
-1174 PPAALGPLGRVTET
+1174 PPAALGRVTET

-1193 FTETTVTRV
+1193 FTETTVTRI
-1202 TDNHLVA
+1202 TDNQLVA
-1209 PLVAEDVTLLKE
+1209 PLIIEDVTLYKE

-1241 GKEPGIFVSH
+1241 GKEPGIFISH

-1272 VNGTELSGA
+1272 VNGTELHGA
-1281 THREAVQL
+1281 THRDAVQL

-1297 TLTVRHDPLPP
+1297 ALTVRHDPLPQ

-1367 RLLEVNGASLLGA
+1367 RLLEVNGVSLLGA
-1380 THGEA
+1380 THNEA
-1385 VNALRAA
+1385 VNALRSA
-1392 TLAPL
+1392 THAPL
-1397 HLVVCHGYSRPDK
+1397 HLIVCHGYTRPEK
-1410 CATGSES
+1410 YNTTGSES

-1433 DRDETLHQQQQEQ
+1433 DRDETLHQHQQEQ
-1446 QFHKDLVE
+1446 QFQQDLVE
-1454 YEQEKQVAIEREKS
+1454 FEHEKQVAEMREKS
-1468 TPEKVMDIVHAVESI
+1468 TPEKVLDIVHAVESMAM
-1483 GLEPAPPTSPEPQH
+1483 EPAPPISPELQH

-1507 TLQPQTASSQ
+1507 TLQPQSSSSQ
-1517 GATPSPLGVFTQQ
+1517 AAPLSPLAVFTQQ
-1530 KVKTPPPPATPTSL
+1530 KVKTPLPSAPTPPPTPVAEGTPVDPPQSPLRRPQQPPPA
-1544 DAPPTHA
+1544 
-1551 TPSAPIPP
+1551 PP
-1559 ATPTTLTKSDD
+1559 A
-1570 GTSVDAP
+1570 
-1577 EVSQQISRP
+1577 QP
-1586 SHPPPPPPTKQKPQV
+1586 SPVKQKPQV
-1601 PRKPNTKRVSFT
+1601 PRKPHTKRVSFT
-1613 SDHYTDEH
+1613 QEPLDEP
-1621 ERHSLST
+1621 ERYPLST
-1628 NETDFT
+1628 NDTNSILRSSLHE
-1634 RTPPHVEM
+1634 
-1642 HDNLLEKPIAT
+1642 HDDDQMGQTID
-1653 TNDACSGMRS
+1653 TNDACEGVS
-1663 SILIQ
+1663 SLLIRNQ
-1668 SRPLQT
+1668 TSTELELSRP
-1674 EVAVTKPVSK
+1674 VPK
-1684 AALVLPEDFIIPP
+1684 ASRVLHADLIIPP
-1697 PPLFDTNVSQS
+1697 PPLFDTYVSDS
-1708 QLIER
+1708 ELLD
-1713 DECEVDVP
+1713 DEDDEASLP
-1721 LISVIPER
+1721 PITVIPER
-1729 LVLPEPVVAETTM
+1729 IVLPEPAVAETSM

-1751 ESEFPPPVNYA
+1751 DTELPPAVNYNA
-1762 AFPAL
+1762 YPQFVSGP
-1767 VPSADERPRSIIVS
+1767 VVSDNPFRSVIIS
-1781 EVPSYQVFR
+1781 EVPSHQVFR
-1790 NTDFPSIDTDEYYN
+1790 TPDLPTLGDDEYYK
-1804 ELSASPDGEPEPPE
+1804 EFSVSPVGEPGPPE
-1818 LLHVQLKTLPTVSHI
+1818 LLHAQYKTLPTVSHV
-1833 PNSPCNLHPNLCYY
+1833 PNSPCSLHPDQTYF
-1847 EDGQNA
+1847 EDR
-1853 NQTQHASLRD
+1853 TIHVPVHHSLRD
-1863 LRIKNMPSNMAHS
+1863 LRTDDNASGMVHS
-1876 TTYPPSN
+1876 ITYPPIN

-1898 TQPLPVRVSNQ
+1898 TCTVPVCSSNPSSYIMSHKSQTALVSTLGQ
-1909 ADAATYSPRVT
+1909 
-1920 HSTISPLEKD
+1920 D
-1930 INANLTQAVPMHI
+1930 INANVTSTIPITNDDA
-1943 GDTPKVVQSER
+1943 PKSVQSER
-1954 RVHFGDVTTAP
+1954 RVRFGEVTTLA
-1965 ESDRLSNSSEPV
+1965 ETDRLSNSSEPSK
-1977 REGSSSPASTLKPA
+1977 EGSPTPASTLKPA
-1991 WSNKIKSFAIG
+1991 WSSKIKAFAIG
-2002 EASPPHSGNF
+2002 EVNINASPPHSGNF

-2025 NAMEESHKSSP
+2025 NAMEESHKPSP
-2036 RPEKVFTFL
+2036 KPDKVFTFL
-2045 SADEVEKMKQ
+2045 SADEVEKLKQ
-2055 EEERKMAS
+2055 EEEKKMAS
-2063 LSRAELGSWSQGEDR
+2063 LSRSELGSWSPGEDR
-2078 QSGDSSHSDDEPYE
+2078 QSGYSSHSDDEPYE
-2092 NGHSASAGGVS
+2092 NGHSVSGGVS

-2113 ARDGG
+2113 GRDGEVE
-2118 HGGDGDDPEARAARR
+2118 DAATRAARR

-2139 RLRSLEQEAI
+2139 RLRSLEQEAL

-2156 SMVGPANDII
+2156 SMVGPASDIL
-2166 GEVPLREKSPSEKWP
+2166 EDVPPRDQSPSEKWP

-2242 QEKILSLEL
+2242 QEKIISLEL
-2251 TMSPSSE
+2251 TTSPSSE
-2258 TAPSDL
+2258 TAPTDL
-2264 EGNAVSL
+2264 EEAGISL
-2271 GEGEVGEDSLQP
+2271 GEGETGDHSLQP

-2294 GGVGRVTAIPVGP
+2294 GGAGRVTAIPVGP
-2307 AHRVTAYTEKPQ
+2307 AHRVTTYTETQQ

>member
-129 ALTVLGLNDMS
+129 ALAVLGLNDMS
-140 LTSLPSD
+140 LTSLPTD

-165 SLPESLKNLTKL
+165 SLPESLKNLNKL

-222 LVCLDVSENKLEKLP
+222 LICLDVSENKLEKLP
-237 EKIGGLCSLT
+237 EAIGGLCSLT

-258 VPDGIG
+258 IPDGTG
-264 DLSKLTI
+264 ELSKLAI

-283 ENVGRCTNLQELVLT
+283 ENVGRCTNLQELILT
-298 ENFLMELPKSIGN
+298 ENFLTELPKSMGN
-311 LNELT
+311 LKELT

-322 NSLAEIPV
+322 NSLAEIPL

-343 RDNKLTKL
+343 RDNKLTRL

-374 PYTLVNLEL
+374 PYDLVNLEL

-397 TFQTDRDETTGEN
+397 TFQTDNDEATGEK

-432 EVGSVTWFRDHRFN
+432 EVGSGHWYRNHRFN
-446 SQSQELDR
+446 SQSQELDAVR
-454 IRESSVSRDRDSDD
+454 DTSIRDRDSDSE

-482 FTEDV
+482 FTDDV
-487 SEARETPFVRQNT
+487 SEAKETPFVRQNT
-500 PHPKEL
+500 PHPKDL
-506 KLKAHKLL
+506 KAKAHKLL
-514 AGRSPEQ
+514 AGRSPEAVVQ
-521 NQQSATHETPTANG
+521 TAELPK
-535 MVTSPLEVAP
+535 VQAP
-545 TTETLEPVE
+545 TTNGLPLSPVE
-554 TQSPPEVTKDEESDH
+554 AVPTPMEVIEPPHTPAAAVLSKEEESDNEMVPDGH
-569 HTQER
+569 
-574 ESSEGENDENEDSD
+574 ESSEGENDDSD
-588 ELERGGRR
+588 ELETGTRR
-596 VAWRAGVAAGGARAG
+596 VAWRAGVREPDAAAGAGG

-625 RVSHIDAARAQDLIA
+625 RVNQMDAGRARDLIA
-640 QAIKKREQQEEH
+640 QAIKKRDLQEDQ
-652 KTDEE
+652 KTDDEE
-657 EAVDDVLDGESVSER
+657 TTEDLPDGESVSDR
-672 ADSEARVV
+672 ADSVTHLV
-680 SEHRCIEVRIA
+680 NGQRCKEVRIA

-727 AYMAG
+727 AYNAG

-745 SVVDVDH
+745 PVVDVDH
-752 YYAVEVLKASGPV
+752 YFAVEVLKASGATLV
-765 LTLVVT
+765 LVVT
-771 RDSPNSTRTHSRA
+771 RESPTSTRTHSRA

-796 TDTVSTLENGQVPTG
+796 TDTVSTLENGQIPTG
-811 RGIMAKPLI
+811 RGIPTKPLI
-820 ISNQYAQ
+820 IGNAYAQ
-827 EFEPDQKDPAPNHQ
+827 EFEPEQKEQFVNNQAH
-841 KTVVSPTSN
+841 VN

-860 SNTYQRLQVSPPP
+860 ADTYQRLEASPPP
-873 PQTQPY
+873 LTQPY

-912 PYREDS
+912 PYRDDS

-938 QVGDKVVSINGVD
+938 MVGDKVVSINGVE
-951 MENAPH
+951 MENARH
-957 EAAVAVLTGHERFVR
+957 EAAVSLLTGHERFVR

-979 TSEQADTISR
+979 TPEQGETLPR
-989 KSISEEMREHKTS
+989 KSTS
-1002 LTNVNVAPAPKPN
+1002 DE
-1015 NHVTVPLIGNH
+1015 
-1026 TAPKPAHTTTTKPT
+1026 
-1040 VIANAPTNVPVQ
+1040 
-1052 TSAQVPPQVPI
+1052 
-1063 NAPAPVTQTFTNAVP
+1063 
-1078 PQPAPRRL
+1078 
-1086 SQTHTNGQ
+1086 
-1094 AGTKSTTNS
+1094 AGTKSSTNS

-1111 ANKLH
+1111 ANNMH
-1116 SSNDDVFDDIQP
+1116 GSTDDVFDDIQP
-1128 SRPLTSEEFQAMI
+1128 SRPITNEEFQAMI
-1141 PAHFLGAPRAAE
+1141 PAHFLGGQRPVAE
-1153 LPPERG
+1153 PPERG
-1159 VRVTVQRA
+1159 VRVTVE
-1167 PRPALPP
+1167 RPPAAVMLPP
-1174 PPAALGPLGRVTET
+1174 PPATLGRVTET

-1193 FTETTVTRV
+1193 FTETTVTRI
-1202 TDNHLVA
+1202 TDNQLVA
-1209 PLVAEDVTLLKE
+1209 PLIIEDVVLVKE

-1241 GKEPGIFVSH
+1241 GKEPGIFISH

-1258 ARSGKLRMGDRLLK
+1258 ARSGKLRMGDRLIK
-1272 VNGTELSGA
+1272 VNGNELTGA
-1281 THREAVQL
+1281 THRDAVQL
-1289 LLQPGPTL
+1289 LLQPGQTL
-1297 TLTVRHDPLPP
+1297 TLTVRHDPLPL
-1308 GFQEL
+1308 GFQTLVQVDIVDATDL
-1313 TIIKQ
+1313 TIVKQ

-1367 RLLEVNGASLLGA
+1367 RLLEVNGVSLLGA
-1380 THGEA
+1380 THNEA
-1385 VNALRAA
+1385 VNALRSA
-1392 TLAPL
+1392 TNAPL
-1397 HLVVCHGYSRPDK
+1397 HLVVCQGYTRPDK
-1410 CATGSES
+1410 YATGSES

-1433 DRDETLHQQQQEQ
+1433 DRDDSVHQQQEQ
-1446 QFHKDLVE
+1446 QFQQEIVE
-1454 YEQEKQVAIEREKS
+1454 FEQEKQVAEMREKS
-1468 TPEKVMDIVHAVESI
+1468 TPEKVLDIVHAVESMA
-1483 GLEPAPPTSPEPQH
+1483 LEPAPPTSPEPQH

-1507 TLQPQTASSQ
+1507 TLQPQSSSLQ
-1517 GATPSPLGVFTQQ
+1517 AAPPSPFAVFTQQ
-1530 KVKTPPPPATPTSL
+1530 KVKSPVPPVTPEPIDDGTAVDMPQPPVVRAVPPLPSPPPIAQTAPQQTTQHAVIQRPQHTPPPPPVK
-1544 DAPPTHA
+1544 P
-1551 TPSAPIPP
+1551 
-1559 ATPTTLTKSDD
+1559 
-1570 GTSVDAP
+1570 
-1577 EVSQQISRP
+1577 
-1586 SHPPPPPPTKQKPQV
+1586 KPQV
-1601 PRKPNTKRVSFT
+1601 PRKPQSKRVSFIEQPHDEYERHMIYH
-1613 SDHYTDEH
+1613 SDPKTLTRPILHETEH
-1621 ERHSLST
+1621 EFGPNMPGTVDTNGACAGTHRSLLIRNSPKNERELST
-1628 NETDFT
+1628 PVPKVSPE
-1634 RTPPHVEM
+1634 PPGDV
-1642 HDNLLEKPIAT
+1642 
-1653 TNDACSGMRS
+1653 
-1663 SILIQ
+1663 
-1668 SRPLQT
+1668 
-1674 EVAVTKPVSK
+1674 
-1684 AALVLPEDFIIPP
+1684 IIPP
-1697 PPLFDTNVSQS
+1697 PPLFDTNVSDS
-1708 QLIER
+1708 MLVSD
-1713 DECEVDVP
+1713 DEYESSLP
-1721 LISVIPER
+1721 PITVIPDR
-1729 LVLPEPVVAETTM
+1729 VLLPQTHVAETTM
-1742 QSSNSTNSP
+1742 QSTDSTNSP
-1751 ESEFPPPVNYA
+1751 ETELPPPVNYNA
-1762 AFPAL
+1762 YPKSASQPIVINPPSRPA
-1767 VPSADERPRSIIVS
+1767 IIS
-1781 EVPSYQVFR
+1781 EVPSLHVFR
-1790 NTDFPSIDTDEYYN
+1790 TPILSSVSSDEYYN
-1804 ELSASPDGEPEPPE
+1804 ELSVSPGKEPDPPE
-1818 LLHVQLKTLPTVSHI
+1818 LLHVQYKTLPTVSHI
-1833 PNSPCNLHPNLCYY
+1833 PHSPCDLHPDETFSDDLSGYIPI
-1847 EDGQNA
+1847 A
-1853 NQTQHASLRD
+1853 NSLRD
-1863 LRIKNMPSNMAHS
+1863 VRSKSLSPKMVHS
-1876 TTYPPSN
+1876 VTYPPIN

-1898 TQPLPVRVSNQ
+1898 TNPHQMSFSNQ
-1909 ADAATYSPRVT
+1909 NRLSNYEPQVSPSLASSLGSVT
-1920 HSTISPLEKD
+1920 
-1930 INANLTQAVPMHI
+1930 NANVTQPVPI
-1943 GDTPKVVQSER
+1943 VTNEVPKSVQSER
-1954 RVHFGDVTTAP
+1954 RVRFGEVTTAP
-1965 ESDRLSNSSEPV
+1965 ESDALSNSPELL

-1991 WSNKIKSFAIG
+1991 WSSKIKAFAIG

-2025 NAMEESHKSSP
+2025 NAMEESHKASP
-2036 RPEKVFTFL
+2036 KPEKVFTFL
-2045 SADEVEKMKQ
+2045 SADEVEKLKQ

-2063 LSRAELGSWSQGEDR
+2063 LSRAELRSWSPGEDR
-2078 QSGDSSHSDDEPYE
+2078 HSGYSSHSDDEPYE
-2092 NGHSASAGGVS
+2092 NGHSVSAGGVS
-2103 PSAKSQRRRA
+2103 PSAKSRRRA
-2113 ARDGG
+2113 GGADGE
-2118 HGGDGDDPEARAARR
+2118 DAAARAAKR

-2156 SMVGPANDII
+2156 SMVGPATEII
-2166 GEVPLREKSPSEKWP
+2166 GEVPSRDKSPSEKWP

-2188 TKPGPILAVK
+2188 TKPGQILAVK

-2204 DERITLR
+2204 DERITFR
-2211 TEEYVCPTTGETKVR
+2211 SEEFVCPATGETKVR

-2242 QEKILSLEL
+2242 QEKIISLEL
-2251 TMSPSSE
+2251 TTSPSSE
-2258 TAPSDL
+2258 TAPTEVGEADI
-2264 EGNAVSL
+2264 NL
-2271 GEGEVGEDSLQP
+2271 GEGEIDSGDASLQP

-2294 GGVGRVTAIPVGP
+2294 GGAGLVTAIPVGP
-2307 AHRVTAYTEKPQ
+2307 SHRLTAYKETTQ

>member
-15 ECVDKRHCSLPTVPE
+15 ECVDKRHCSLPTIPE

-72 HKLPSDIQNF
+72 HKLPADIQNF

-165 SLPESLKNLTKL
+165 SLPESLKNLTRL
-177 ERLDLGDNEIEEL
+177 QRLDLGDNDIEEL

-222 LVCLDVSENKLEKLP
+222 LICLDVSENKLEKIP
-237 EKIGGLCSLT
+237 EEIGGLSSLT

-264 DLSKLTI
+264 DLSKLAI

-283 ENVGRCTNLQELVLT
+283 ENVGRCTNLQELILT

-322 NSLAEIPV
+322 NTLAEIPL
-330 EIGNMTLLGVLSL
+330 EIGNMTLLGVLCL
-343 RDNKLTKL
+343 RDNKLTRL

-418 QLSYTQQPELDHTS
+418 QLSYTQQPELEHTS
-432 EVGSVTWFRDHRFN
+432 EVGSGHWYREHRFN

-454 IRESSVSRDRDSDD
+454 RESSISRDRDSDD
-468 DWEEKEASRTHSVK
+468 ENWEQKENSRTHSVK
-482 FTEDV
+482 FTEDMPEV
-487 SEARETPFVRQNT
+487 KETPFVRQNT
-500 PHPKEL
+500 PHPKD
-506 KLKAHKLL
+506 LKAKAQKLL
-514 AGRSPEQ
+514 AGRSPEAAALQ
-521 NQQSATHETPTANG
+521 AAKQEP
-535 MVTSPLEVAP
+535 P
-545 TTETLEPVE
+545 TTNGISMSPPEHVPVE
-554 TQSPPEVTKDEESDH
+554 TIETV
-569 HTQER
+569 HTQQPVPEMTKEEDSDTQTAADR
-574 ESSEGENDENEDSD
+574 ESSEGENDENDDSD
-588 ELERGGRR
+588 ELERPRR
-596 VAWRAGVAAGGARAG
+596 VAWRATVEEKGAPVQAG

-625 RVSHIDAARAQDLIA
+625 RVNQIDARRARDLIA
-640 QAIKKREQQEEH
+640 QAIKKREQQEEP
-652 KTDEE
+652 KTDDE
-657 EAVDDVLDGESVSER
+657 EAAEDVQDGESVSER
-672 ADSEARVV
+672 AESEARVV
-680 SEHRCIEVRIA
+680 SDQRCIEVRIA
-691 RAAGGLGLSIA
+691 RTAGGLGLSIA

-718 ISRVTPNGP
+718 ISRVTQNGP
-727 AYMAG
+727 AYNAG

-745 SVVDVDH
+745 SVVEVDH
-752 YYAVEVLKASGPV
+752 YYAVEVLKASGPT

-784 PSGASHHSVSST
+784 PSGASHHSISST

-811 RGIMAKPLI
+811 RGIPNKPLI

-827 EFEPDQKDPAPNHQ
+827 EFEPEYKEQVNQPVP
-841 KTVVSPTSN
+841 TVVTNVTSY
-850 FSPSPTGQVT
+850 SPSPTGQVT
-860 SNTYQRLQVSPPP
+860 SDSYQRLQASPPP
-873 PQTQPY
+873 PSTEPY
-879 VPPVYQ
+879 IPPVYQ

-912 PYREDS
+912 PYRDDS

-938 QVGDKVVSINGVD
+938 MVGDKVVSINGVD
-951 MENAPH
+951 MESAPH
-957 EAAVAVLTGHERFVR
+957 EAAVSLLTGHERFVR

-979 TSEQADTISR
+979 TTEHGELMPR
-989 KSISEEMREHKTS
+989 KSTSDEVREHKTS
-1002 LTNVNVAPAPKPN
+1002 LPNVNVTPTPKPIQPST
-1015 NHVTVPLIGNH
+1015 NHISTPVGNTH
-1026 TAPKPAHTTTTKPT
+1026 TQTAPR
-1040 VIANAPTNVPVQ
+1040 V
-1052 TSAQVPPQVPI
+1052 SAQV
-1063 NAPAPVTQTFTNAVP
+1063 APTLTQTQPPPVQKQATFATTTAVP
-1078 PQPAPRRL
+1078 PQPAPRKL
-1086 SQTHTNGQ
+1086 SHPNGQ
-1094 AGTKSTTNS
+1094 AKPTTNS

-1111 ANKLH
+1111 ANNVH
-1116 SSNDDVFDDIQP
+1116 GSSDDVFDDIQP
-1128 SRPLTSEEFQAMI
+1128 SRPITNEEFQAMI
-1141 PAHFLGAPRAAE
+1141 PAHFLGGAKAQVAHA
-1153 LPPERG
+1153 PPERG
-1159 VRVTVQRA
+1159 VRVTVERA
-1167 PRPALPP
+1167 PAVILPP
-1174 PPAALGPLGRVTET
+1174 PPATLGRVTET

-1193 FTETTVTRV
+1193 FTETTVTRI
-1202 TDNHLVA
+1202 TDNQLVA
-1209 PLVAEDVTLLKE
+1209 PLIIEDVILVKE

-1241 GKEPGIFVSH
+1241 GKEPGIFISH

-1272 VNGTELSGA
+1272 VNGVELTGA
-1281 THREAVQL
+1281 THRDAVQL
-1289 LLQPGPTL
+1289 LLQPGATL
-1297 TLTVRHDPLPP
+1297 TLTVRHDPLPN
-1308 GFQEL
+1308 GFQDL

-1367 RLLEVNGASLLGA
+1367 RLLEVNGVSLLGA
-1380 THGEA
+1380 THNEA
-1385 VNALRAA
+1385 VNALRSA
-1392 TLAPL
+1392 TNAPL
-1397 HLVVCHGYSRPDK
+1397 HLVVCYGYTRPEK
-1410 CATGSES
+1410 IPTGSES
-1417 GTADTGGSLSH
+1417 GTAETGGSLSH

-1433 DRDETLHQQQQEQ
+1433 DRDEPLQQQQQEQ
-1446 QFHKDLVE
+1446 QFQQDLVE
-1454 YEQEKQVAIEREKS
+1454 FEHEKQVAEVREKS
-1468 TPEKVMDIVHAVESI
+1468 TPEKVLDIVHAVESMA
-1483 GLEPAPPTSPEPQH
+1483 LEPAPPISPELQH

-1507 TLQPQTASSQ
+1507 TLQPQSSSSQ
-1517 GATPSPLGVFTQQ
+1517 AAPLSPLAVLTQQ
-1530 KVKTPPPPATPTSL
+1530 KARTPPP
-1544 DAPPTHA
+1544 
-1551 TPSAPIPP
+1551 SAP
-1559 ATPTTLTKSDD
+1559 T
-1570 GTSVDAP
+1570 
-1577 EVSQQISRP
+1577 
-1586 SHPPPPPPTKQKPQV
+1586 PPPTPAEPPRLLRPAGPPPAPPKHKPQV
-1601 PRKPNTKRVSFT
+1601 PSKPQTKR
-1613 SDHYTDEH
+1613 
-1621 ERHSLST
+1621 
-1628 NETDFT
+1628 
-1634 RTPPHVEM
+1634 
-1642 HDNLLEKPIAT
+1642 
-1653 TNDACSGMRS
+1653 
-1663 SILIQ
+1663 
-1668 SRPLQT
+1668 
-1674 EVAVTKPVSK
+1674 
-1684 AALVLPEDFIIPP
+1684 
-1697 PPLFDTNVSQS
+1697 
-1708 QLIER
+1708 
-1713 DECEVDVP
+1713 
-1721 LISVIPER
+1721 
-1729 LVLPEPVVAETTM
+1729 
-1742 QSSNSTNSP
+1742 
-1751 ESEFPPPVNYA
+1751 
-1762 AFPAL
+1762 
-1767 VPSADERPRSIIVS
+1767 
-1781 EVPSYQVFR
+1781 
-1790 NTDFPSIDTDEYYN
+1790 
-1804 ELSASPDGEPEPPE
+1804 
-1818 LLHVQLKTLPTVSHI
+1818 
-1833 PNSPCNLHPNLCYY
+1833 
-1847 EDGQNA
+1847 
-1853 NQTQHASLRD
+1853 
-1863 LRIKNMPSNMAHS
+1863 
-1876 TTYPPSN
+1876 
-1883 PYPSLTTVAGTYNPY
+1883 
-1898 TQPLPVRVSNQ
+1898 
-1909 ADAATYSPRVT
+1909 
-1920 HSTISPLEKD
+1920 
-1930 INANLTQAVPMHI
+1930 
-1943 GDTPKVVQSER
+1943 
-1954 RVHFGDVTTAP
+1954 
-1965 ESDRLSNSSEPV
+1965 
-1977 REGSSSPASTLKPA
+1977 
-1991 WSNKIKSFAIG
+1991 
-2002 EASPPHSGNF
+2002 ASPPHSGNF

-2025 NAMEESHKSSP
+2025 NAMEESHKPSP
-2036 RPEKVFTFL
+2036 KPEKVFTFL
-2045 SADEVEKMKQ
+2045 SADEVEKLKQ

-2063 LSRAELGSWSQGEDR
+2063 LSRSELGSWSPGEDR
-2078 QSGDSSHSDDEPYE
+2078 QSGYSSHSDDEPYE
-2092 NGHSASAGGVS
+2092 NGHSVSGGVS
-2103 PSAKSQRRRA
+2103 PSAKSRRRRA
-2113 ARDGG
+2113 TRDGEVE
-2118 HGGDGDDPEARAARR
+2118 DAASRAARR

-2139 RLRSLEQEAI
+2139 RLRSLEQEAL

-2156 SMVGPANDII
+2156 SMVGPASDIL
-2166 GEVPLREKSPSEKWP
+2166 EDPPRENASNEKWP

-2211 TEEYVCPTTGETKVR
+2211 TEEFVCPATGETKVR

-2242 QEKILSLEL
+2242 QEKIISLEL
-2251 TMSPSSE
+2251 TTSPSSE
-2258 TAPSDL
+2258 TAPTDL
-2264 EGNAVSL
+2264 EEAGMSL
-2271 GEGEVGEDSLQP
+2271 GEGEAEGGDSSLQP

-2294 GGVGRVTAIPVGP
+2294 GGAGRVTAIPVGP
-2307 AHRVTAYTEKPQ
+2307 AHRVTAYTDHPQ

>member
-72 HKLPSDIQNF
+72 HKLPADIQNF

-147 FGSLISL
+147 FGSLVSL

-177 ERLDLGDNEIEEL
+177 ERLDLGDNDIEEL

-198 ALEELWLDHNKLQ
+198 ALQELWLDHNKLQ

-237 EKIGGLCSLT
+237 EEIGGLCALT

-258 VPDGIG
+258 VPNGIG
-264 DLSKLTI
+264 DLSKLAI

-283 ENVGRCTNLQELVLT
+283 VNVGRCTKLQELILT
-298 ENFLMELPKSIGN
+298 ENFLMELPQSIGN

-322 NSLAEIPV
+322 NSLAEIPL

-364 DVSGNRLQYL
+364 DVSGNRLQHL
-374 PYTLVNLEL
+374 PITLVNLEL

-418 QLSYTQQPELDHTS
+418 QLSYTQQPELEHTS
-432 EVGSVTWFRDHRFN
+432 EVGSGTWFREHRFI

-454 IRESSVSRDRDSDD
+454 RESTISRDRDSDD
-468 DWEEKEASRTHSVK
+468 DWEEKEASRTISVK

-487 SEARETPFVRQNT
+487 SEAKETPFVRQNT

-506 KLKAHKLL
+506 RAKAHKLL

-521 NQQSATHETPTANG
+521 SAQAPAQE
-535 MVTSPLEVAP
+535 AP
-545 TTETLEPVE
+545 TTNGVLS
-554 TQSPPEVTKDEESDH
+554 SPPEPLQTTTEEVEPVKEPEIQPEVTTSQTTEDESDSQ
-569 HTQER
+569 TAQDK
-574 ESSEGENDENEDSD
+574 ESSEGEQDDDDSD
-588 ELERGGRR
+588 ELERERR
-596 VAWRAGVAAGGARAG
+596 VAWRAGVAGGAPG

-625 RVSHIDAARAQDLIA
+625 RVNQIDAGRARDLIA
-640 QAIKKREQQEEH
+640 QAIKKREQHDDQ

-657 EAVDDVLDGESVSER
+657 ETADDLPDGESVSAE
-672 ADSEARVV
+672 SEARIVNDQ
-680 SEHRCIEVRIA
+680 RCIEVRIA

-710 VGDDDGIF
+710 IGDDDGIF

-727 AYMAG
+727 AYLAG

-745 SVVDVDH
+745 SVVEVDH
-752 YYAVEVLKASGPV
+752 YFAVDVLKASGPT

-771 RDSPNSTRTHSRA
+771 RDSPTSTRTHSRA
-784 PSGASHHSVSST
+784 ASGASHHSVSST
-796 TDTVSTLENGQVPTG
+796 TDTVSTLENGQIPTG
-811 RGIMAKPLI
+811 RGVPQKPLI

-827 EFEPDQKDPAPNHQ
+827 EFEPEYKEQSVPTT
-841 KTVVSPTSN
+841 TVTTVTTPSGNSVN
-850 FSPSPTGQVT
+850 FSPSPTQAQVT
-860 SNTYQRLQVSPPP
+860 TNYQRLQASPPP
-873 PQTQPY
+873 ITQPY
-879 VPPVYQ
+879 VPPAYQ

-912 PYREDS
+912 PYRDDS

-938 QVGDKVVSINGVD
+938 LVGDKVVSINGVD
-951 MENAPH
+951 MENARH
-957 EAAVAVLTGHERFVR
+957 EAAVALLTGHERFVR

-979 TSEQADTISR
+979 TPEQGELLPR
-989 KSISEEMREHKTS
+989 KSTSEEVREHKTS
-1002 LTNVNVAPAPKPN
+1002 LTNVNITTAPKPTA
-1015 NHVTVPLIGNH
+1015 NHISTPIVGNHTTPIVGNHSTPIVGNHSTPIVGNHSAPLVGNH
-1026 TAPKPAHTTTTKPT
+1026 TAPRVPTQLTTTQTQPRT
-1040 VIANAPTNVPVQ
+1040 QPQPQTAYAPTS
-1052 TSAQVPPQVPI
+1052 T
-1063 NAPAPVTQTFTNAVP
+1063 VP
-1078 PQPAPRRL
+1078 PQPAPRKL
-1086 SQTHTNGQ
+1086 SQTNGQ
-1094 AGTKSTTNS
+1094 
-1103 TSTPLTPG
+1103 
-1111 ANKLH
+1111 
-1116 SSNDDVFDDIQP
+1116 
-1128 SRPLTSEEFQAMI
+1128 
-1141 PAHFLGAPRAAE
+1141 
-1153 LPPERG
+1153 
-1159 VRVTVQRA
+1159 
-1167 PRPALPP
+1167 
-1174 PPAALGPLGRVTET
+1174 
-1188 ITKST
+1188 
-1193 FTETTVTRV
+1193 
-1202 TDNHLVA
+1202 
-1209 PLVAEDVTLLKE
+1209 DVTLVKE

-1251 VVPGGVA
+1251 IVPGGVA

-1272 VNGTELSGA
+1272 VNGAELHGA
-1281 THREAVQL
+1281 THRDAVQL
-1289 LLQPGPTL
+1289 LLQPGAAL
-1297 TLTVRHDPLPP
+1297 ALTVRHDPLPH
-1308 GFQEL
+1308 GFQDL

-1367 RLLEVNGASLLGA
+1367 RLLEVNGVSLLGA
-1380 THGEA
+1380 THNEA
-1385 VNALRAA
+1385 VNALRSA
-1392 TLAPL
+1392 THAPL
-1397 HLVVCHGYSRPDK
+1397 HLVVCYGYTRPEK
-1410 CATGSES
+1410 LTTGSES

-1433 DRDETLHQQQQEQ
+1433 DRDEPLHHHQQEQ
-1446 QFHKDLVE
+1446 HFQQDLVE
-1454 YEQEKQVAIEREKS
+1454 FEHEKQVAEVREKS
-1468 TPEKVMDIVHAVESI
+1468 TPEKVMDIVHAVESMA
-1483 GLEPAPPTSPEPQH
+1483 LEPAPPTSPEPQH

-1507 TLQPQTASSQ
+1507 TLQPQSSSAQAAS
-1517 GATPSPLGVFTQQ
+1517 PSPLAVFTQQ
-1530 KVKTPPPPATPTSL
+1530 KVKSAPPAAPGAGPGPRAASPGTPVDPPAPAPPPL
-1544 DAPPTHA
+1544 
-1551 TPSAPIPP
+1551 
-1559 ATPTTLTKSDD
+1559 
-1570 GTSVDAP
+1570 
-1577 EVSQQISRP
+1577 R
-1586 SHPPPPPPTKQKPQV
+1586 QKPQV
-1601 PRKPNTKRVSFT
+1601 PRKPQTKR
-1613 SDHYTDEH
+1613 
-1621 ERHSLST
+1621 
-1628 NETDFT
+1628 
-1634 RTPPHVEM
+1634 
-1642 HDNLLEKPIAT
+1642 
-1653 TNDACSGMRS
+1653 
-1663 SILIQ
+1663 
-1668 SRPLQT
+1668 
-1674 EVAVTKPVSK
+1674 
-1684 AALVLPEDFIIPP
+1684 
-1697 PPLFDTNVSQS
+1697 
-1708 QLIER
+1708 
-1713 DECEVDVP
+1713 
-1721 LISVIPER
+1721 
-1729 LVLPEPVVAETTM
+1729 
-1742 QSSNSTNSP
+1742 
-1751 ESEFPPPVNYA
+1751 
-1762 AFPAL
+1762 
-1767 VPSADERPRSIIVS
+1767 
-1781 EVPSYQVFR
+1781 
-1790 NTDFPSIDTDEYYN
+1790 
-1804 ELSASPDGEPEPPE
+1804 
-1818 LLHVQLKTLPTVSHI
+1818 
-1833 PNSPCNLHPNLCYY
+1833 
-1847 EDGQNA
+1847 
-1853 NQTQHASLRD
+1853 
-1863 LRIKNMPSNMAHS
+1863 
-1876 TTYPPSN
+1876 
-1883 PYPSLTTVAGTYNPY
+1883 
-1898 TQPLPVRVSNQ
+1898 
-1909 ADAATYSPRVT
+1909 
-1920 HSTISPLEKD
+1920 
-1930 INANLTQAVPMHI
+1930 
-1943 GDTPKVVQSER
+1943 
-1954 RVHFGDVTTAP
+1954 
-1965 ESDRLSNSSEPV
+1965 
-1977 REGSSSPASTLKPA
+1977 
-1991 WSNKIKSFAIG
+1991 
-2002 EASPPHSGNF
+2002 ASPPHSGNF

-2036 RPEKVFTFL
+2036 RPDKVFTFL
-2045 SADEVEKMKQ
+2045 SADEVEKLKQ
-2055 EEERKMAS
+2055 EEERKMAT
-2063 LSRAELGSWSQGEDR
+2063 LSRAQLGSWSPGEDR
-2078 QSGDSSHSDDEPYE
+2078 HSGDSSHSDEEPYE
-2092 NGHSASAGGVS
+2092 NGHSVSTGGVS
-2103 PSAKSQRRRA
+2103 PSAKAARRRSGGA
-2113 ARDGG
+2113 ADAGE
-2118 HGGDGDDPEARAARR
+2118 DAETRAARR

-2149 ESQKVIK
+2149 ESQKAIK
-2156 SMVGPANDII
+2156 SMVGPAHEII
-2166 GEVPLREKSPSEKWP
+2166 GELPTRDKSPSEKWP

-2242 QEKILSLEL
+2242 QEKIISLEL
-2251 TMSPSSE
+2251 TTSPSSE
-2258 TAPSDL
+2258 TAPV
-2264 EGNAVSL
+2264 EL
-2271 GEGEVGEDSLQP
+2271 GEGESLQP

-2294 GGVGRVTAIPVGP
+2294 GGAGRVTAIPVGP
-2307 AHRVTAYTEKPQ
+2307 AQRLTAYTEPQ

>member
-15 ECVDKRHCSLPTVPE
+15 ECVDKRHCSLPTIPE

-72 HKLPSDIQNF
+72 HKLPADIQNF

-147 FGSLISL
+147 FGSLVSL

-165 SLPESLKNLTKL
+165 SLPESLKNLTRL
-177 ERLDLGDNEIEEL
+177 QRLDLGDNDIEEL

-222 LVCLDVSENKLEKLP
+222 LICLDVSENKLEKIP
-237 EKIGGLCSLT
+237 EEIGGLCSLT

-264 DLSKLTI
+264 DLSKLAI

-283 ENVGRCTNLQELVLT
+283 ENVGRCTNLQELILT

-322 NSLAEIPV
+322 NTLAEIPL
-330 EIGNMTLLGVLSL
+330 EIGNMTLLGVLCL

-397 TFQTDRDETTGEN
+397 TFQTDRDESTGEN

-418 QLSYTQQPELDHTS
+418 QLSYTQQPELEHAS
-432 EVGSVTWFRDHRFN
+432 EVGSGHWFRDHRFN

-454 IRESSVSRDRDSDD
+454 RESSVSRDRDSDD
-468 DWEEKEASRTHSVK
+468 ENWEQKENSRTHSVK
-482 FTEDV
+482 FTEEMHEV
-487 SEARETPFVRQNT
+487 KETPFVRQNT
-500 PHPKEL
+500 PHPKD
-506 KLKAHKLL
+506 LKAKAQKLL
-514 AGRSPEQ
+514 AGRSPEVAALQ
-521 NQQSATHETPTANG
+521 AAKQEQPTTNG
-535 MVTSPLEVAP
+535 ISMTSPPEHVLG
-545 TTETLEPVE
+545 PVE
-554 TQSPPEVTKDEESDH
+554 TEPEHTTQAAPELTKEEDSD
-569 HTQER
+569 TQTAADR

-588 ELERGGRR
+588 ELE
-596 VAWRAGVAAGGARAG
+596 
-611 RLHRR
+611 
-616 DTPHHLKNK
+616 
-625 RVSHIDAARAQDLIA
+625 
-640 QAIKKREQQEEH
+640 AIKKREQQEEP
-652 KTDEE
+652 KTDDEE
-657 EAVDDVLDGESVSER
+657 TAEDTHDGESVSER
-672 ADSEARVV
+672 AESEARVV
-680 SEHRCIEVRIA
+680 NDQRCIEVRIA
-691 RAAGGLGLSIA
+691 RTAGGLGLSIA

-727 AYMAG
+727 AYNAG

-745 SVVDVDH
+745 SVVEVDH
-752 YYAVEVLKASGPV
+752 YYAVEVLKASGPT

-784 PSGASHHSVSST
+784 PSGASHHSISST

-811 RGIMAKPLI
+811 RGIPNKPLI

-827 EFEPDQKDPAPNHQ
+827 EFEPEYKEQVVNQTVP
-841 KTVVSPTSN
+841 TVVPPVTSY
-850 FSPSPTGQVT
+850 SPSPMGQVT
-860 SNTYQRLQVSPPP
+860 AETYQRLQASPPP
-873 PQTQPY
+873 VTEPY
-879 VPPVYQ
+879 IPPVYQ

-912 PYREDS
+912 PYRDDS

-938 QVGDKVVSINGVD
+938 MVGDKVVSINGVD
-951 MENAPH
+951 MESAPH
-957 EAAVAVLTGHERFVR
+957 EAAVSLLTGHERFVR

-979 TSEQADTISR
+979 TTEQGEFIPR
-989 KSISEEMREHKTS
+989 KSTSEEVREHKTS
-1002 LTNVNVAPAPKPN
+1002 LQNVNIIPTQKPNTNHVSAPLNHTSTHSTQSTRVPGPAPAGPTTP
-1015 NHVTVPLIGNH
+1015 TAH
-1026 TAPKPAHTTTTKPT
+1026 TAPSPSPQPPLQKQATF
-1040 VIANAPTNVPVQ
+1040 APT
-1052 TSAQVPPQVPI
+1052 S
-1063 NAPAPVTQTFTNAVP
+1063 VP
-1078 PQPAPRRL
+1078 PQPAPRKL
-1086 SQTHTNGQ
+1086 SQPNGQ
-1094 AGTKSTTNS
+1094 AKPTTNS

-1111 ANKLH
+1111 ANNVH
-1116 SSNDDVFDDIQP
+1116 GSNDDVFDDIQP
-1128 SRPLTSEEFQAMI
+1128 SRPITNEEFQAMI
-1141 PAHFLGAPRAAE
+1141 PAHFLGGARPASAASA
-1153 LPPERG
+1153 PPERG
-1159 VRVTVQRA
+1159 VRVTVERA
-1167 PRPALPP
+1167 PPVVLPP
-1174 PPAALGPLGRVTET
+1174 PPAALGRVTET

-1193 FTETTVTRV
+1193 FTETTVTRI
-1202 TDNHLVA
+1202 TDNQLVA
-1209 PLVAEDVTLLKE
+1209 PLIIEDVILVKE

-1241 GKEPGIFVSH
+1241 GKEPGIFISH

-1272 VNGTELSGA
+1272 VNGVELTGA
-1281 THREAVQL
+1281 THRDAVQL
-1289 LLQPGPTL
+1289 LLQPGATL
-1297 TLTVRHDPLPP
+1297 TLTVRHDPLPN
-1308 GFQEL
+1308 GFQDL

-1367 RLLEVNGASLLGA
+1367 RLLEVNGVSLLGA
-1380 THGEA
+1380 THNEA
-1385 VNALRAA
+1385 VNALRSA
-1392 TLAPL
+1392 TNAPL
-1397 HLVVCHGYSRPDK
+1397 HLVVCYGYTRPEK
-1410 CATGSES
+1410 ITTGSES

-1433 DRDETLHQQQQEQ
+1433 DRDEPLHQHQPEQ
-1446 QFHKDLVE
+1446 QFQQDLVE
-1454 YEQEKQVAIEREKS
+1454 FEHEKQVAEMREKS
-1468 TPEKVMDIVHAVESI
+1468 TPEKVLDIVHAVESMA
-1483 GLEPAPPTSPEPQH
+1483 LEPAPPISPELQH

-1507 TLQPQTASSQ
+1507 TLQPQSSSSQ
-1517 GATPSPLGVFTQQ
+1517 AAPPSPLAVFTQQ
-1530 KVKTPPPPATPTSL
+1530 KVRTPPPSAQPPLGQPGSPAAPASPVSPGPARLQRPTRPPP
-1544 DAPPTHA
+1544 APPA
-1551 TPSAPIPP
+1551 PP
-1559 ATPTTLTKSDD
+1559 AT
-1570 GTSVDAP
+1570 
-1577 EVSQQISRP
+1577 
-1586 SHPPPPPPTKQKPQV
+1586 QKPQV
-1601 PRKPNTKRVSFT
+1601 PRKPQTKRVSFT
-1613 SDHYTDEH
+1613 QEPMDEP
-1621 ERHSLST
+1621 EYFLST
-1628 NETDFT
+1628 NDTNTNF
-1634 RTPPHVEM
+1634 RPSL
-1642 HDNLLEKPIAT
+1642 HDVHDDEQSGPMTID
-1653 TNDACSGMRS
+1653 TNDACEGFS
-1663 SILIQ
+1663 SLLIRNQ
-1668 SRPLQT
+1668 TSTELEVSRP
-1674 EVAVTKPVSK
+1674 VPK
-1684 AALVLPEDFIIPP
+1684 ASRVLHADLIIPP
-1697 PPLFDTNVSQS
+1697 PPLFDT
-1708 QLIER
+1708 
-1713 DECEVDVP
+1713 
-1721 LISVIPER
+1721 
-1729 LVLPEPVVAETTM
+1729 
-1742 QSSNSTNSP
+1742 
-1751 ESEFPPPVNYA
+1751 Y
-1762 AFPAL
+1762 
-1767 VPSADERPRSIIVS
+1767 
-1781 EVPSYQVFR
+1781 
-1790 NTDFPSIDTDEYYN
+1790 
-1804 ELSASPDGEPEPPE
+1804 
-1818 LLHVQLKTLPTVSHI
+1818 
-1833 PNSPCNLHPNLCYY
+1833 
-1847 EDGQNA
+1847 
-1853 NQTQHASLRD
+1853 
-1863 LRIKNMPSNMAHS
+1863 
-1876 TTYPPSN
+1876 
-1883 PYPSLTTVAGTYNPY
+1883 
-1898 TQPLPVRVSNQ
+1898 
-1909 ADAATYSPRVT
+1909 
-1920 HSTISPLEKD
+1920 
-1930 INANLTQAVPMHI
+1930 
-1943 GDTPKVVQSER
+1943 
-1954 RVHFGDVTTAP
+1954 
-1965 ESDRLSNSSEPV
+1965 
-1977 REGSSSPASTLKPA
+1977 
-1991 WSNKIKSFAIG
+1991 
-2002 EASPPHSGNF
+2002 ASPPHSGNF

-2025 NAMEESHKSSP
+2025 NAMEESHKPSP
-2036 RPEKVFTFL
+2036 KPEKVFTFL
-2045 SADEVEKMKQ
+2045 SADEVEKLKQ

-2063 LSRAELGSWSQGEDR
+2063 LSRSELGSWSPGEDR
-2078 QSGDSSHSDDEPYE
+2078 QSGYSSHSDDEPYE
-2092 NGHSASAGGVS
+2092 NGHSVSGGVS

-2113 ARDGG
+2113 ARDGEVE
-2118 HGGDGDDPEARAARR
+2118 DAATRAARR

-2139 RLRSLEQEAI
+2139 RLRSLEQEAL

-2156 SMVGPANDII
+2156 SMVGPANDIL
-2166 GEVPLREKSPSEKWP
+2166 EDPPRENSSNEKWP

-2211 TEEYVCPTTGETKVR
+2211 TEEFVCPATGETKVR

-2236 KEVETT
+2236 KEV
-2242 QEKILSLEL
+2242 
-2251 TMSPSSE
+2251 
-2258 TAPSDL
+2258 
-2264 EGNAVSL
+2264 
-2271 GEGEVGEDSLQP
+2271 
-2283 DIVQVVNPLLD
+2283 
-2294 GGVGRVTAIPVGP
+2294 RV
-2307 AHRVTAYTEKPQ
+2307 

>member
-72 HKLPSDIQNF
+72 HKLPPDIQNF

-147 FGSLISL
+147 FGSLVSL

-198 ALEELWLDHNKLQ
+198 ALQELWLDHNKLQ
-211 YLPPEIGNLKA
+211 YLPSEIGNLKA
-222 LVCLDVSENKLEKLP
+222 LICLDVSENKLEKIP
-237 EKIGGLCSLT
+237 EEIGGLMSLT

-258 VPDGIG
+258 VPNGIG
-264 DLSKLTI
+264 DLSKLAI

-283 ENVGRCTNLQELVLT
+283 ENVGRCTNLQELILT

-322 NSLAEIPV
+322 NSLGEIPLD
-330 EIGNMTLLGVLSL
+330 IGNMTLLGVLSL

-418 QLSYTQQPELDHTS
+418 QLSYTQQPELEHTS
-432 EVGSVTWFRDHRFN
+432 EVGSGTWFREHRFN

-454 IRESSVSRDRDSDD
+454 IRESTLSRDRDSDD
-468 DWEEKEASRTHSVK
+468 DWEEKEASRTISVK

-487 SEARETPFVRQNT
+487 PEAKETPFVRQNT
-500 PHPKEL
+500 PHPKD
-506 KLKAHKLL
+506 LKAKAVKLFT
-514 AGRSPEQ
+514 RTPEQ
-521 NQQSATHETPTANG
+521 QPQEKANE
-535 MVTSPLEVAP
+535 LP
-545 TTETLEPVE
+545 TTNGIVMSPPEIIQPIEVIEPV
-554 TQSPPEVTKDEESDH
+554 QPQPLLEVTKDEESDS
-569 HTQER
+569 QAMQDR
-574 ESSEGENDENEDSD
+574 ESSEAENEDDDSE
-588 ELERGGRR
+588 ELE
-596 VAWRAGVAAGGARAG
+596 
-611 RLHRR
+611 
-616 DTPHHLKNK
+616 
-625 RVSHIDAARAQDLIA
+625 
-640 QAIKKREQQEEH
+640 AIKKREQHEL
-652 KTDEE
+652 KN
-657 EAVDDVLDGESVSER
+657 DDDILEDVPDGESVSER
-672 ADSEARVV
+672 ADSEARIVNDQ
-680 SEHRCIEVRIA
+680 RCIEVRIA

-710 VGDDDGIF
+710 IGDDDGIF

-727 AYMAG
+727 AYLAG

-745 SVVDVDH
+745 SVIEVDH
-752 YYAVEVLKASGPV
+752 YYAVEVLKASGST

-771 RDSPNSTRTHSRA
+771 RDSPTSTRTHSRA
-784 PSGASHHSVSST
+784 ASGASHHSVSST
-796 TDTVSTLENGQVPTG
+796 TDTVSTLENGQIPTG
-811 RGIMAKPLI
+811 RGILSKPLI

-827 EFEPDQKDPAPNHQ
+827 EFEPEHKEPLHNQTTPTN
-841 KTVVSPTSN
+841 TVSY
-850 FSPSPTGQVT
+850 SPSPTQPP
-860 SNTYQRLQVSPPP
+860 TYQRLQASPPP
-873 PQTQPY
+873 PTQPY

-885 QKVLVHTTLIRDGA
+885 QKVLVHTTLIRDGS

-918 DAIYI
+918 DAIYV

-938 QVGDKVVSINGVD
+938 LVGDKVISINGVD

-957 EAAVAVLTGHERFVR
+957 ETAVSLLTGHERFVR

-979 TSEQADTISR
+979 TPEQGELLPR
-989 KSISEEMREHKTS
+989 KSTSDEVREHKTS
-1002 LTNVNVAPAPKPN
+1002 LPNVNVTTTQKPTS
-1015 NHVTVPLIGNH
+1015 NHVPTMIGNH
-1026 TAPKPAHTTTTKPT
+1026 TAPRVTTHVMSQPQAHTQILSQPQPQPQPHFQQQPQTQTTF
-1040 VIANAPTNVPVQ
+1040 APT
-1052 TSAQVPPQVPI
+1052 TA
-1063 NAPAPVTQTFTNAVP
+1063 P
-1078 PQPAPRRL
+1078 PQPAPRKL
-1086 SQTHTNGQ
+1086 SQTNGT
-1094 AGTKSTTNS
+1094 AGTKPATNS

-1116 SSNDDVFDDIQP
+1116 GSNDDVFDDIQP
-1128 SRPLTSEEFQAMI
+1128 ARAMTSEEFQAMI
-1141 PAHFLGAPRAAE
+1141 PAHFLGGARAAS
-1153 LPPERG
+1153 PVERG

-1167 PRPALPP
+1167 APPALPP
-1174 PPAALGPLGRVTET
+1174 PPAALGRVTET

-1202 TDNHLVA
+1202 TDNHLVE
-1209 PLVAEDVTLLKE
+1209 PLIIEDVTLVKE

-1241 GKEPGIFVSH
+1241 GKEPGIFISH

-1258 ARSGKLRMGDRLLK
+1258 ARSGKLRMGDRLVK
-1272 VNGTELSGA
+1272 VNGAELPGA
-1281 THREAVQL
+1281 THRDAVQL

-1297 TLTVRHDPLPP
+1297 TLSVRHDPLPP
-1308 GFQEL
+1308 AFQEL

-1367 RLLEVNGASLLGA
+1367 RLLEVNGVSLLGA
-1380 THGEA
+1380 THAEA
-1385 VNALRAA
+1385 VNALRSA
-1392 TLAPL
+1392 THAPL
-1397 HLVVCHGYSRPDK
+1397 HLVVCHGYSRPEK
-1410 CATGSES
+1410 YTTGSES

-1433 DRDETLHQQQQEQ
+1433 DRDETLHQHQQDQHNRQ
-1446 QFHKDLVE
+1446 DLVE
-1454 YEQEKQVAIEREKS
+1454 FEHEKQVAEMREKS

-1483 GLEPAPPTSPEPQH
+1483 ALDPAPPTSPEPQH

-1507 TLQPQTASSQ
+1507 TLQPQSSSAQ
-1517 GATPSPLGVFTQQ
+1517 AAPPSPLAMFTQQ
-1530 KVKTPPPPATPTSL
+1530 KVKTPTPPP
-1544 DAPPTHA
+1544 H
-1551 TPSAPIPP
+1551 P
-1559 ATPTTLTKSDD
+1559 AAAFVSD
-1570 GTSVDAP
+1570 GTSVD
-1577 EVSQQISRP
+1577 
-1586 SHPPPPPPTKQKPQV
+1586 PPPSPNPPQPVKQKPQV
-1601 PRKPNTKRVSFT
+1601 PRKPQTKRVSFI
-1613 SDHYTDEH
+1613 SEPH
-1621 ERHSLST
+1621 EIHEQSLST
-1628 NETDFT
+1628 ND
-1634 RTPPHVEM
+1634 RTSPRAVSHGM
-1642 HDNLLEKPIAT
+1642 HDKIAEESSI
-1653 TNDACSGMRS
+1653 TNDACHGKSSLLIRNRPTKIELSETKS
-1663 SILIQ
+1663 SIV
-1668 SRPLQT
+1668 RPD
-1674 EVAVTKPVSK
+1674 E
-1684 AALVLPEDFIIPP
+1684 FIIPP
-1697 PPLFDTNVSQS
+1697 PPLF
-1708 QLIER
+1708 
-1713 DECEVDVP
+1713 
-1721 LISVIPER
+1721 
-1729 LVLPEPVVAETTM
+1729 
-1742 QSSNSTNSP
+1742 
-1751 ESEFPPPVNYA
+1751 
-1762 AFPAL
+1762 
-1767 VPSADERPRSIIVS
+1767 
-1781 EVPSYQVFR
+1781 
-1790 NTDFPSIDTDEYYN
+1790 
-1804 ELSASPDGEPEPPE
+1804 
-1818 LLHVQLKTLPTVSHI
+1818 
-1833 PNSPCNLHPNLCYY
+1833 
-1847 EDGQNA
+1847 
-1853 NQTQHASLRD
+1853 
-1863 LRIKNMPSNMAHS
+1863 
-1876 TTYPPSN
+1876 
-1883 PYPSLTTVAGTYNPY
+1883 
-1898 TQPLPVRVSNQ
+1898 
-1909 ADAATYSPRVT
+1909 AT
-1920 HSTISPLEKD
+1920 K
-1930 INANLTQAVPMHI
+1930 
-1943 GDTPKVVQSER
+1943 
-1954 RVHFGDVTTAP
+1954 
-1965 ESDRLSNSSEPV
+1965 
-1977 REGSSSPASTLKPA
+1977 
-1991 WSNKIKSFAIG
+1991 
-2002 EASPPHSGNF
+2002 ASPPQSGNF

-2036 RPEKVFTFL
+2036 KPEKVFTFL
-2045 SADEVEKMKQ
+2045 SADEVEKLKQ

-2063 LSRAELGSWSQGEDR
+2063 LSRAELDSWSPGEDR
-2078 QSGDSSHSDDEPYE
+2078 HSGDSEHSDDEPYE
-2092 NGHSASAGGVS
+2092 NGHSVSLGGVS
-2103 PSAKSQRRRA
+2103 PSAKSRRR
-2113 ARDGG
+2113 GG
-2118 HGGDGDDPEARAARR
+2118 REGAEDAGARAARR

-2139 RLRSLEQEAI
+2139 RLRSLEQDAI
-2149 ESQKVIK
+2149 ESQKAIK
-2156 SMVGPANDII
+2156 SMVGPAHEII
-2166 GEVPLREKSPSEKWP
+2166 GEVPPRDNSPSEKWP

-2211 TEEYVCPTTGETKVR
+2211 TEEYVCPATGETKVR

-2242 QEKILSLEL
+2242 QEKIISLEL
-2251 TMSPSSE
+2251 TTSPSSE
-2258 TAPSDL
+2258 TAPA
-2264 EGNAVSL
+2264 EL
-2271 GEGEVGEDSLQP
+2271 GEGEVEAGENSLQP

-2294 GGVGRVTAIPVGP
+2294 GGAGRVTAIPVGP
-2307 AHRVTAYTEKPQ
+2307 AHRLTYADQPH

>member
-72 HKLPSDIQNF
+72 HKLPPDIQNF

-147 FGSLISL
+147 FGSLVSL

-198 ALEELWLDHNKLQ
+198 ALQELWLDHNKLQ
-211 YLPPEIGNLKA
+211 YLPSEIGNLKA
-222 LVCLDVSENKLEKLP
+222 LICLDVSENKLEKIP
-237 EKIGGLCSLT
+237 EEIGGLMSLT

-258 VPDGIG
+258 VPNGIG
-264 DLSKLTI
+264 DLSKLAI

-283 ENVGRCTNLQELVLT
+283 ENVGRCINLQELILT

-322 NSLAEIPV
+322 NSLGEIPLD
-330 EIGNMTLLGVLSL
+330 IGNMTLLGVLSL

-418 QLSYTQQPELDHTS
+418 QLSYTQQPELEHTS
-432 EVGSVTWFRDHRFN
+432 EVGSGTWFREHRFN

-454 IRESSVSRDRDSDD
+454 IRESTLSRDRDSDD
-468 DWEEKEASRTHSVK
+468 DWEEKEASRTISVK

-487 SEARETPFVRQNT
+487 PEAKETPFVRQNT
-500 PHPKEL
+500 PHPKD
-506 KLKAHKLL
+506 LKAKAVKLFT
-514 AGRSPEQ
+514 RTPEQ
-521 NQQSATHETPTANG
+521 QPQEKANE
-535 MVTSPLEVAP
+535 LP
-545 TTETLEPVE
+545 TTNGIVMSPPETVQPIEVIEPV
-554 TQSPPEVTKDEESDH
+554 QRQPLLEVTKDEESDSQ
-569 HTQER
+569 TMQDK
-574 ESSEGENDENEDSD
+574 ESSEAENEDDDSE
-588 ELERGGRR
+588 ELERDSGRR
-596 VAWRAGVAAGGARAG
+596 VAWAGVRERGARGAG

-625 RVSHIDAARAQDLIA
+625 RVNQIDASRARDLIA
-640 QAIKKREQQEEH
+640 QAIKKREQH
-652 KTDEE
+652 DLKTD
-657 EAVDDVLDGESVSER
+657 DDIIEDVPDGESVSER
-672 ADSEARVV
+672 ADSEARIVNDQ
-680 SEHRCIEVRIA
+680 RCIEVRIA

-710 VGDDDGIF
+710 IGDDDGIF

-727 AYMAG
+727 AYLAG

-745 SVVDVDH
+745 SVIEVDH
-752 YYAVEVLKASGPV
+752 YYAVEVLKASGST

-771 RDSPNSTRTHSRA
+771 RDSPTSTRTHSRA
-784 PSGASHHSVSST
+784 ASGASHHSVSST
-796 TDTVSTLENGQVPTG
+796 TDTVSTLENGQIPTG
-811 RGIMAKPLI
+811 RGILSKPLI

-827 EFEPDQKDPAPNHQ
+827 EFEPEHKEPPRNQTTPTN
-841 KTVVSPTSN
+841 TVSY
-850 FSPSPTGQVT
+850 SPSPTQPP
-860 SNTYQRLQVSPPP
+860 SYQRMQASPPP
-873 PQTQPY
+873 PTQPY

-885 QKVLVHTTLIRDGA
+885 QKVLVHTTLIRDGS

-918 DAIYI
+918 DAIYV

-938 QVGDKVVSINGVD
+938 LVGDKVVSINGVD
-951 MENAPH
+951 MESAPH
-957 EAAVAVLTGHERFVR
+957 ETAVSLLTGHERFVR

-979 TSEQADTISR
+979 TPEQGELLPR
-989 KSISEEMREHKTS
+989 KSTSDEVREHKTS
-1002 LTNVNVAPAPKPN
+1002 LSNVNDTTTQKPTS
-1015 NHVTVPLIGNH
+1015 NHVPTIIGNH
-1026 TAPKPAHTTTTKPT
+1026 TAPRVTHVMSQPQVHTQPLSQPSPQPQPQPQLQLHLQQQPQTQTTF
-1040 VIANAPTNVPVQ
+1040 APT
-1052 TSAQVPPQVPI
+1052 TA
-1063 NAPAPVTQTFTNAVP
+1063 P
-1078 PQPAPRRL
+1078 PQPAPRKL
-1086 SQTHTNGQ
+1086 SQTNGT
-1094 AGTKSTTNS
+1094 AGTKPATNS

-1116 SSNDDVFDDIQP
+1116 GSNDDVFDDIQ
-1128 SRPLTSEEFQAMI
+1128 
-1141 PAHFLGAPRAAE
+1141 
-1153 LPPERG
+1153 
-1159 VRVTVQRA
+1159 
-1167 PRPALPP
+1167 
-1174 PPAALGPLGRVTET
+1174 
-1188 ITKST
+1188 
-1193 FTETTVTRV
+1193 
-1202 TDNHLVA
+1202 
-1209 PLVAEDVTLLKE
+1209 DVTLVKE

-1241 GKEPGIFVSH
+1241 GKEPGIFISH

-1258 ARSGKLRMGDRLLK
+1258 ARSGKLRMGDRLVK
-1272 VNGTELSGA
+1272 VNGSELPGA
-1281 THREAVQL
+1281 THRDAVQL

-1297 TLTVRHDPLPP
+1297 TLSVRHDPLPP
-1308 GFQEL
+1308 AFQEL

-1367 RLLEVNGASLLGA
+1367 RLLEVNGVSLLGA
-1380 THGEA
+1380 THAEA

-1392 TLAPL
+1392 THAPL
-1397 HLVVCHGYSRPDK
+1397 HLVVCHGYSRPEK
-1410 CATGSES
+1410 YTTGSES

-1433 DRDETLHQQQQEQ
+1433 DRDETLNQHQQDQHSRQ
-1446 QFHKDLVE
+1446 DLVE
-1454 YEQEKQVAIEREKS
+1454 FEHEKQVAETREKS

-1483 GLEPAPPTSPEPQH
+1483 ALDPAPPTSPEPQH

-1507 TLQPQTASSQ
+1507 TLQPQSSSAQ
-1517 GATPSPLGVFTQQ
+1517 AAPPSPLAVFTQQ
-1530 KVKTPPPPATPTSL
+1530 KVKTPTPPPHPAATFVLAS
-1544 DAPPTHA
+1544 
-1551 TPSAPIPP
+1551 
-1559 ATPTTLTKSDD
+1559 D
-1570 GTSVDAP
+1570 GTSVD
-1577 EVSQQISRP
+1577 
-1586 SHPPPPPPTKQKPQV
+1586 PPPPPPNPPQPVKQKPQV
-1601 PRKPNTKRVSFT
+1601 PRKPQTKRVSFF
-1613 SDHYTDEH
+1613 SEPH
-1621 ERHSLST
+1621 EIHEQSLST
-1628 NETDFT
+1628 ND
-1634 RTPPHVEM
+1634 RTSPSAVSHGM
-1642 HDNLLEKPIAT
+1642 HDKIAEDSSI
-1653 TNDACSGMRS
+1653 TNDACHGKSSLLIRNRPTKIELSETKS
-1663 SILIQ
+1663 SIV
-1668 SRPLQT
+1668 RPD
-1674 EVAVTKPVSK
+1674 E
-1684 AALVLPEDFIIPP
+1684 FIIPP
-1697 PPLFDTNVSQS
+1697 PPLFATKVSQS
-1708 QLIER
+1708 QLVHEEAR
-1713 DECEVDVP
+1713 ELDVP
-1721 LISVIPER
+1721 LITIVPER
-1729 LVLPEPVVAETTM
+1729 VVLPEHIVAETAM
-1742 QSSNSTNSP
+1742 QSSNSTNS
-1751 ESEFPPPVNYA
+1751 SETDFPPAVN
-1762 AFPAL
+1762 FNTLPAL
-1767 VPSADERPRSIIVS
+1767 ETSFKLDDPLRSPIFS
-1781 EVPSYQVFR
+1781 EVPSHQVFR
-1790 NTDFPSIDTDEYYN
+1790 TDFPSNDDDDYYN
-1804 ELSASPDGEPEPPE
+1804 DLSISPVGEPDPPA
-1818 LLHVQLKTLPTVSHI
+1818 LLHAQYKTLPTVSHI
-1833 PNSPCNLHPNLCYY
+1833 PNSPCYLHPDKDYF
-1847 EDGQNA
+1847 EDVPVASPVSLQNSR
-1853 NQTQHASLRD
+1853 TKSFT
-1863 LRIKNMPSNMAHS
+1863 SNMIHS

-1883 PYPSLTTVAGTYNPY
+1883 PYPSLTTVAGTFNPY
-1898 TQPLPVRVSNQ
+1898 TCTVPVRVTHEMS
-1909 ADAATYSPRVT
+1909 YS
-1920 HSTISPLEKD
+1920 ISKPQMSPSFSSIGRD
-1930 INANLTQAVPMHI
+1930 INANVTQSVPI
-1943 GDTPKVVQSER
+1943 KAGDAPKSVQSER
-1954 RVHFGDVTTAP
+1954 RVRFGEVTTAP
-1965 ESDRLSNSSEPV
+1965 EFDRFSNSSESMG
-1977 REGSSSPASTLKPA
+1977 EESTSPASTLKPA
-1991 WSNKIKSFAIG
+1991 WSSKIKSFAIG
-2002 EASPPHSGNF
+2002 EASPPQSGNF

-2036 RPEKVFTFL
+2036 KPEKVFTFL
-2045 SADEVEKMKQ
+2045 SADEVEKLKQ

-2063 LSRAELGSWSQGEDR
+2063 LSRAELGSWSPGEDR
-2078 QSGDSSHSDDEPYE
+2078 HSGDSEHSDEEPYE
-2092 NGHSASAGGVS
+2092 NGHSVSLGGVS
-2103 PSAKSQRRRA
+2103 PSAKARRR
-2113 ARDGG
+2113 GG
-2118 HGGDGDDPEARAARR
+2118 REGAEDAGARAARR

-2139 RLRSLEQEAI
+2139 RLRSLEQDAI
-2149 ESQKVIK
+2149 ESQKAIK
-2156 SMVGPANDII
+2156 SMVGPAHEII
-2166 GEVPLREKSPSEKWP
+2166 GEVPPRDNSPSEKWP

-2211 TEEYVCPTTGETKVR
+2211 TEEYVCPATGETKVR
-2226 TVEYIEKVIE
+2226 TVEYIEKLIE

-2242 QEKILSLEL
+2242 QEKIISLEL
-2251 TMSPSSE
+2251 TTSPSSE
-2258 TAPSDL
+2258 TAPTELAAD
-2264 EGNAVSL
+2264 GGL
-2271 GEGEVGEDSLQP
+2271 GEGEVEAGEHSLQP
-2283 DIVQVVNPLLD
+2283 DIVQVVNPVLD
-2294 GGVGRVTAIPVGP
+2294 GGAGRVTAIPVGP
-2307 AHRVTAYTEKPQ
+2307 AHRLTYADQPR

>member
-72 HKLPSDIQNF
+72 HKLPPDIQNF

-222 LVCLDVSENKLEKLP
+222 LLCLDVSENKLEKLP
-237 EKIGGLCSLT
+237 EAIGGLCSLT

-258 VPDGIG
+258 IPDGTG
-264 DLSKLTI
+264 ELSKLAI

-283 ENVGRCTNLQELVLT
+283 ENVGRCTNLQELILT
-298 ENFLMELPKSIGN
+298 ENFLTELPKSMGN
-311 LNELT
+311 LKELT

-322 NSLAEIPV
+322 NSLAEIPL

-374 PYTLVNLEL
+374 PYDLVNLEL

-397 TFQTDRDETTGEN
+397 TFQTDNDEATGEK

-432 EVGSVTWFRDHRFN
+432 EVGSGHWFRNHRFN
-446 SQSQELDR
+446 SQSQELDADR
-454 IRESSVSRDRDSDD
+454 DTSMRERDSDSE

-482 FTEDV
+482 FTDDV
-487 SEARETPFVRQNT
+487 SEAKETPFVRQNT
-500 PHPKEL
+500 PHPKDL
-506 KLKAHKLL
+506 KAKAHKLL
-514 AGRSPEQ
+514 AGRSPEAV
-521 NQQSATHETPTANG
+521 QSEEMPKTQ
-535 MVTSPLEVAP
+535 AP
-545 TTETLEPVE
+545 TTNGLPMSPTEAVHNIPIEIVEPE
-554 TQSPPEVTKDEESDH
+554 HTSAPTESRDEEDDQ
-569 HTQER
+569 TAADGR
-574 ESSEGENDENEDSD
+574 ESSEGENDDDSD
-588 ELERGGRR
+588 ELE
-596 VAWRAGVAAGGARAG
+596 
-611 RLHRR
+611 
-616 DTPHHLKNK
+616 
-625 RVSHIDAARAQDLIA
+625 
-640 QAIKKREQQEEH
+640 AIKKRELPEDQ
-652 KTDEE
+652 KTDEDE
-657 EAVDDVLDGESVSER
+657 NVEDMPDGESVSDR
-672 ADSEARVV
+672 AESVTQLVNEQ
-680 SEHRCIEVRIA
+680 RCIEVRIA

-710 VGDDDGIF
+710 IGDDDGIF

-727 AYMAG
+727 AYLAG

-752 YYAVEVLKASGPV
+752 YYAVEVLKASGATLV
-765 LTLVVT
+765 LVVT
-771 RDSPNSTRTHSRA
+771 RESPNSTRTHSRA

-796 TDTVSTLENGQVPTG
+796 TDTVSTLENGQIPTG
-811 RGIMAKPLI
+811 RGIPTKPLI
-820 ISNQYAQ
+820 IGNAYAQ
-827 EFEPDQKDPAPNHQ
+827 EFEPEHKPSNNQH
-841 KTVVSPTSN
+841 VN

-860 SNTYQRLQVSPPP
+860 TDTYHRLEASPPP
-873 PQTQPY
+873 LTQPY
-879 VPPVYQ
+879 IPPAYQ

-912 PYREDS
+912 PYRDDS

-923 SRISPQGAAAKDGKM
+923 SRISPQGAASKDGKM
-938 QVGDKVVSINGVD
+938 MVGDKVVSINGVE
-951 MENAPH
+951 MENARH
-957 EAAVAVLTGHERFVR
+957 EAAVSLLTGHERFVR

-979 TSEQADTISR
+979 TPEQGETLPR
-989 KSISEEMREHKTS
+989 KSTSDEVREHKTS
-1002 LTNVNVAPAPKPN
+1002 LSNVNAPAQKPTNNISAPVANHTLPRDAHVHVAPAQ
-1015 NHVTVPLIGNH
+1015 TQ
-1026 TAPKPAHTTTTKPT
+1026 AP
-1040 VIANAPTNVPVQ
+1040 VLVQ
-1052 TSAQVPPQVPI
+1052 PPQHAQKQTAF
-1063 NAPAPVTQTFTNAVP
+1063 APAALP

-1086 SQTHTNGQ
+1086 SQPNGQ
-1094 AGTKSTTNS
+1094 ATKSSTNS

-1111 ANKLH
+1111 ANNMH
-1116 SSNDDVFDDIQP
+1116 GSADDVFDDIQP
-1128 SRPLTSEEFQAMI
+1128 SRPITNEEFQAMI
-1141 PAHFLGAPRAAE
+1141 PAHFLGGRRPAAE
-1153 LPPERG
+1153 PVERG
-1159 VRVTVQRA
+1159 VRVTVE
-1167 PRPALPP
+1167 RPAPVVLPP
-1174 PPAALGPLGRVTET
+1174 PPAALGRVTET

-1193 FTETTVTRV
+1193 FTETTVTRI

-1209 PLVAEDVTLLKE
+1209 PLIVEDVVLVKE

-1241 GKEPGIFVSH
+1241 GKEPGIFISH

-1272 VNGTELSGA
+1272 VNGNELTGA
-1281 THREAVQL
+1281 THRDAVQL

-1297 TLTVRHDPLPP
+1297 TLTVRHDPLPL
-1308 GFQEL
+1308 GFQDL
-1313 TIIKQ
+1313 TIVKQ

-1367 RLLEVNGASLLGA
+1367 RLLEVNGVSLLGA
-1380 THGEA
+1380 THNEA
-1385 VNALRAA
+1385 VNALRSA
-1392 TLAPL
+1392 TNAPL
-1397 HLVVCHGYSRPDK
+1397 HLVVCHGYSRPEK
-1410 CATGSES
+1410 YHTGSES

-1433 DRDETLHQQQQEQ
+1433 DRDDSVHQHQQQEQ
-1446 QFHKDLVE
+1446 HFQKELVE
-1454 YEQEKQVAIEREKS
+1454 FEHEKQVAEMREKS
-1468 TPEKVMDIVHAVESI
+1468 TPEKVLDIVHAVESMA
-1483 GLEPAPPTSPEPQH
+1483 LEPAPPTSPEPQH

-1507 TLQPQTASSQ
+1507 TLQPQSSSLQ
-1517 GATPSPLGVFTQQ
+1517 AAPPSPLAVFTQQ
-1530 KVKTPPPPATPTSL
+1530 KVKSPTPPAAPAAL
-1544 DAPPTHA
+1544 D
-1551 TPSAPIPP
+1551 
-1559 ATPTTLTKSDD
+1559 K
-1570 GTSVDAP
+1570 GTAVDL
-1577 EVSQQISRP
+1577 
-1586 SHPPPPPPTKQKPQV
+1586 PPPPPPPLQRPQHNPPPPPVKPKPQV
-1601 PRKPNTKRVSFT
+1601 PRKPQMKRVSFT
-1613 SDHYTDEH
+1613 EQPHDDH
-1621 ERHSLST
+1621 ERHAIYNSDAKSL
-1628 NETDFT
+1628 T
-1634 RTPPHVEM
+1634 RPIVHEAEHVSGPSM
-1642 HDNLLEKPIAT
+1642 PGTVD
-1653 TNDACSGMRS
+1653 TNDACTGTHRS
-1663 SILIQ
+1663 FLKSKEREV
-1668 SRPLQT
+1668 SSPLPY
-1674 EVAVTKPVSK
+1674 VSPVPPGD
-1684 AALVLPEDFIIPP
+1684 VIIPP
-1697 PPLFDTNVSQS
+1697 PPLFDTNVSDNVMLS
-1708 QLIER
+1708 DNEYESSPTPIT
-1713 DECEVDVP
+1713 VVP
-1721 LISVIPER
+1721 DRI
-1729 LVLPEPVVAETTM
+1729 VLPETHVTETTM
-1742 QSSNSTNSP
+1742 QSTDSTDSP
-1751 ESEFPPPVNYA
+1751 ESEIPPPVNYNA
-1762 AFPAL
+1762 HPVLASQP
-1767 VPSADERPRSIIVS
+1767 VSINPPSRVAIIS
-1781 EVPSYQVFR
+1781 EVPSQQVFR
-1790 NTDFPSIDTDEYYN
+1790 TPKISSVSSDEYYN
-1804 ELSASPDGEPEPPE
+1804 ELSVSPGKVPEPPE
-1818 LLHVQLKTLPTVSHI
+1818 LLHVQYKILPTVSHI
-1833 PNSPCNLHPNLCYY
+1833 PNSLCSLHPDETYSDDVPTHIPTHY
-1847 EDGQNA
+1847 
-1853 NQTQHASLRD
+1853 SLRD
-1863 LRIKNMPSNMAHS
+1863 IRARSLSPKMVHS
-1876 TTYPPSN
+1876 STYPPIN

-1898 TQPLPVRVSNQ
+1898 TCTHQMCFSNQ
-1909 ADAATYSPRVT
+1909 NRLTSQEPQVSP
-1920 HSTISPLEKD
+1920 SFLSNLGND
-1930 INANLTQAVPMHI
+1930 INANVTQPVPI
-1943 GDTPKVVQSER
+1943 ILNEVPKSVQSER
-1954 RVHFGDVTTAP
+1954 RVRFGEVTTAP
-1965 ESDRLSNSSEPV
+1965 APDSLSNSSENL
-1977 REGSSSPASTLKPA
+1977 RARSSSPSPDPKPA
-1991 WSNKIKSFAIG
+1991 WSSKIKAFAIG

-2025 NAMEESHKSSP
+2025 SAMEESHKASP
-2036 RPEKVFTFL
+2036 KPEKVFTFL
-2045 SADEVEKMKQ
+2045 SADEVEKLKQ

-2063 LSRAELGSWSQGEDR
+2063 LSRAELRSWSPGEDR
-2078 QSGDSSHSDDEPYE
+2078 HSGYSSHSDDEPCE

-2103 PSAKSQRRRA
+2103 PSAKSRRRA
-2113 ARDGG
+2113 GGADGE
-2118 HGGDGDDPEARAARR
+2118 DAAARAAKR

-2156 SMVGPANDII
+2156 SMVGPASEII
-2166 GEVPLREKSPSEKWP
+2166 GEVPSRDKSPSEKWP

-2188 TKPGPILAVK
+2188 TKPGQILAVK

-2204 DERITLR
+2204 DERITFR
-2211 TEEYVCPTTGETKVR
+2211 SEEYVCPATGETKVR

-2242 QEKILSLEL
+2242 QEKIISLEL
-2251 TMSPSSE
+2251 TTSPSSE
-2258 TAPSDL
+2258 TAPSDVGA
-2264 EGNAVSL
+2264 EAEADAEMNL
-2271 GEGEVGEDSLQP
+2271 GEAEPDGDSSLQP

-2294 GGVGRVTAIPVGP
+2294 GGAGRVTAIPVGP
-2307 AHRVTAYTEKPQ
+2307 AHRLTAYTETDQ

>member
-15 ECVDKRHCSLPTVPE
+15 ECVDKRHCSLPNVPE

-72 HKLPSDIQNF
+72 HKLPPDIQNF

-147 FGSLISL
+147 FGSLVSL

-222 LVCLDVSENKLEKLP
+222 LTCLDVSENKLERLP
-237 EKIGGLCSLT
+237 EEIGGLCSLT

-258 VPDGIG
+258 IPDGTG

-283 ENVGRCTNLQELVLT
+283 GNVGRCTNLQELILT

-322 NSLAEIPV
+322 NSLGDIPID
-330 EIGNMTLLGVLSL
+330 IGNMTLLGVLSL
-343 RDNKLTKL
+343 RDNKLTRL

-418 QLSYTQQPELDHTS
+418 QLSYTQQPE
-432 EVGSVTWFRDHRFN
+432 
-446 SQSQELDR
+446 
-454 IRESSVSRDRDSDD
+454 SSASRDRDSDND

-487 SEARETPFVRQNT
+487 PETRETPFVRQNT

-506 KLKAHKLL
+506 KAKAHKLL
-514 AGRSPEQ
+514 GRSPE
-521 NQQSATHETPTANG
+521 NAHVQQEP
-535 MVTSPLEVAP
+535 PP
-545 TTETLEPVE
+545 TTNGLPL
-554 TQSPPEVTKDEESDH
+554 SPPEPVLTAVETIGTIQQTQAPQEMVKDDESD
-569 HTQER
+569 TQTAADR
-574 ESSEGENDENEDSD
+574 ESSEGENEDNDDSD
-588 ELERGGRR
+588 ELE
-596 VAWRAGVAAGGARAG
+596 
-611 RLHRR
+611 
-616 DTPHHLKNK
+616 
-625 RVSHIDAARAQDLIA
+625 
-640 QAIKKREQQEEH
+640 AIKKREHQDEQ
-652 KTDEE
+652 KTD
-657 EAVDDVLDGESVSER
+657 DDETVEDVPDGESVSDR

-680 SEHRCIEVRIA
+680 NDQRCIEVRIA

-710 VGDDDGIF
+710 IGDDDGIF
-718 ISRVTPNGP
+718 ISRVTPGGP
-727 AYMAG
+727 AYNAG

-745 SVVDVDH
+745 SVVEVDH
-752 YYAVEVLKASGPV
+752 YYAVEVLKASGPT

-796 TDTVSTLENGQVPTG
+796 TDTVSTLENGQIPTG
-811 RGIMAKPLI
+811 RGIPMKPLI

-827 EFEPDQKDPAPNHQ
+827 EFEPEFKEQQKLRNNQ
-841 KTVVSPTSN
+841 STPTPIAN
-850 FSPSPTGQVT
+850 YSPSPTGQPVD
-860 SNTYQRLQVSPPP
+860 YQRLQASPPP
-873 PQTQPY
+873 VTAPY

-912 PYREDS
+912 AYRDDS

-938 QVGDKVVSINGVD
+938 LVGDKVVSINGVD
-951 MENAPH
+951 MENARH
-957 EAAVAVLTGHERFVR
+957 EAAVGLLTGHERFVR

-979 TSEQADTISR
+979 TSDQAETR
-989 KSISEEMREHKTS
+989 KSISDEVRDHKTS
-1002 LTNVNVAPAPKPN
+1002 LTNVNIAPSPKPA
-1015 NHVTVPLIGNH
+1015 NHVNNNNQAPPPLIGNH
-1026 TAPKPAHTTTTKPT
+1026 TN
-1040 VIANAPTNVPVQ
+1040 NAPRVVTHLTQ
-1052 TSAQVPPQVPI
+1052 TPPQSQPQVTHFSQQATQISPQIVNSTPQVVNSTPQVVNSTPQVVNSMPQVTQIPPQVNQLPQQVQQVYTL
-1063 NAPAPVTQTFTNAVP
+1063 PLKQTAFA

-1086 SQTHTNGQ
+1086 SQPNGQ
-1094 AGTKSTTNS
+1094 GPKSTTNS
-1103 TSTPLTPG
+1103 ASTPLTPG
-1111 ANKLH
+1111 APNTH
-1116 SSNDDVFDDIQP
+1116 GSTDDVFEDIQP
-1128 SRPLTSEEFQAMI
+1128 SRPITNEEFQAMI
-1141 PAHFLGAPRAAE
+1141 PAHFLGGPRPQSE
-1153 LPPERG
+1153 PVEKG
-1159 VRVTVQRA
+1159 VRVTVE
-1167 PRPALPP
+1167 RPGAGIVMPP
-1174 PPAALGPLGRVTET
+1174 PPSALGRVTET

-1193 FTETTVTRV
+1193 FTETTVTRI
-1202 TDNHLVA
+1202 TDNQLVA
-1209 PLVAEDVTLLKE
+1209 PLIIEDVTLVKD

-1234 HSCVPFG
+1234 HSCIPFG

-1258 ARSGKLRMGDRLLK
+1258 ARSGKLRMGDRIIK
-1272 VNGTELSGA
+1272 VNGNELTGV

-1297 TLTVRHDPLPP
+1297 SLTVRHDPLPQ
-1308 GFQEL
+1308 GYQDL
-1313 TIIKQ
+1313 TIVKQ

-1367 RLLEVNGASLLGA
+1367 RLLEVNGVSLLGA
-1380 THGEA
+1380 THNEA
-1385 VNALRAA
+1385 VNALRQA
-1392 TLAPL
+1392 TNAPL
-1397 HLVVCHGYSRPDK
+1397 HLIVCHGYTRPEK
-1410 CATGSES
+1410 YTTGSES

-1433 DRDETLHQQQQEQ
+1433 DRDEPLHHHQQEQ
-1446 QFHKDLVE
+1446 PFQQDLVE
-1454 YEQEKQVAIEREKS
+1454 FEHEKQVAEVREKS
-1468 TPEKVMDIVHAVESI
+1468 TPEKVLDIVHAVESMA
-1483 GLEPAPPTSPEPQH
+1483 LEPVPPTSPEPQH

-1507 TLQPQTASSQ
+1507 TLQPQ
-1517 GATPSPLGVFTQQ
+1517 
-1530 KVKTPPPPATPTSL
+1530 
-1544 DAPPTHA
+1544 
-1551 TPSAPIPP
+1551 
-1559 ATPTTLTKSDD
+1559 
-1570 GTSVDAP
+1570 
-1577 EVSQQISRP
+1577 
-1586 SHPPPPPPTKQKPQV
+1586 
-1601 PRKPNTKRVSFT
+1601 
-1613 SDHYTDEH
+1613 
-1621 ERHSLST
+1621 
-1628 NETDFT
+1628 
-1634 RTPPHVEM
+1634 
-1642 HDNLLEKPIAT
+1642 
-1653 TNDACSGMRS
+1653 
-1663 SILIQ
+1663 
-1668 SRPLQT
+1668 
-1674 EVAVTKPVSK
+1674 
-1684 AALVLPEDFIIPP
+1684 
-1697 PPLFDTNVSQS
+1697 
-1708 QLIER
+1708 
-1713 DECEVDVP
+1713 
-1721 LISVIPER
+1721 
-1729 LVLPEPVVAETTM
+1729 
-1742 QSSNSTNSP
+1742 
-1751 ESEFPPPVNYA
+1751 
-1762 AFPAL
+1762 
-1767 VPSADERPRSIIVS
+1767 
-1781 EVPSYQVFR
+1781 
-1790 NTDFPSIDTDEYYN
+1790 
-1804 ELSASPDGEPEPPE
+1804 
-1818 LLHVQLKTLPTVSHI
+1818 
-1833 PNSPCNLHPNLCYY
+1833 
-1847 EDGQNA
+1847 
-1853 NQTQHASLRD
+1853 
-1863 LRIKNMPSNMAHS
+1863 
-1876 TTYPPSN
+1876 
-1883 PYPSLTTVAGTYNPY
+1883 
-1898 TQPLPVRVSNQ
+1898 
-1909 ADAATYSPRVT
+1909 
-1920 HSTISPLEKD
+1920 
-1930 INANLTQAVPMHI
+1930 
-1943 GDTPKVVQSER
+1943 
-1954 RVHFGDVTTAP
+1954 
-1965 ESDRLSNSSEPV
+1965 
-1977 REGSSSPASTLKPA
+1977 
-1991 WSNKIKSFAIG
+1991 
-2002 EASPPHSGNF
+2002 ASPPHSGNF

-2025 NAMEESHKSSP
+2025 NAMEESHKPSP
-2036 RPEKVFTFL
+2036 KPERVFTFL
-2045 SADEVEKMKQ
+2045 SADEVEKLKQ

-2063 LSRAELGSWSQGEDR
+2063 MSPSELRSWSPAGDH
-2078 QSGDSSHSDDEPYE
+2078 QSCDSSHSDDEPYE
-2092 NGHSASAGGVS
+2092 NGHSVSLGGVS
-2103 PSAKSQRRRA
+2103 PSAKSQRRRERREGSEGEDA
-2113 ARDGG
+2113 ATK
-2118 HGGDGDDPEARAARR
+2118 AARR

-2149 ESQKVIK
+2149 ESQKAIK
-2156 SMVGPANDII
+2156 NLVGPAKEII
-2166 GEVPLREKSPSEKWP
+2166 GEIPSREKSPSE
-2181 LPRIALR
+2181 
-2188 TKPGPILAVK
+2188 
-2198 EKEKLL
+2198 
-2204 DERITLR
+2204 
-2211 TEEYVCPTTGETKVR
+2211 
-2226 TVEYIEKVIE
+2226 
-2236 KEVETT
+2236 VETT
-2242 QEKILSLEL
+2242 QERIISLEL
-2251 TMSPSSE
+2251 TTSPSSE
-2258 TAPSDL
+2258 TAPDL
-2264 EGNAVSL
+2264 EEAGINL
-2271 GEGEVGEDSLQP
+2271 GDGEVEGGDNSLQP

-2294 GGVGRVTAIPVGP
+2294 GGAGRVTAIPVGP
-2307 AHRVTAYTEKPQ
+2307 ADRLTAYTEQQ

>member
-36 RSLEELFLDAN
+36 RSLEELLLDAN

-72 HKLPSDIQNF
+72 HKLPPDIQNF

-190 PGFIGELP
+190 PGFVGELP
-198 ALEELWLDHNKLQ
+198 ALQELWLDHNKLQ

-222 LVCLDVSENKLEKLP
+222 LTCLDVSENKLEKLP
-237 EKIGGLCSLT
+237 EEIGGLCSLT

-258 VPDGIG
+258 IPDGTG
-264 DLSKLTI
+264 DLSKLAI

-283 ENVGRCTNLQELVLT
+283 ENVGRCTNLQELILT

-322 NSLAEIPV
+322 NSLGEIPL
-330 EIGNMTLLGVLSL
+330 EIGNMMLLGVLSL
-343 RDNKLTKL
+343 RDNKLTRL
-351 PNELGNCKSLHVL
+351 PNELGNCRSLHVL

-397 TFQTDRDETTGEN
+397 SFQTDRDETTGEN

-418 QLSYTQQPELDHTS
+418 QLSYTQQPELEHTS
-432 EVGSVTWFRDHRFN
+432 EVGSGHWYRDHRFN
-446 SQSQELDR
+446 SQSQEIFRVKDTSASRERDLD
-454 IRESSVSRDRDSDD
+454 DM
-468 DWEEKEASRTHSVK
+468 DWQEKEESRTHSVK
-482 FTEDV
+482 FTEEYT
-487 SEARETPFVRQNT
+487 EAKETPFVRQNT

-506 KLKAHKLL
+506 KAKAHKIL
-514 AGRSPEQ
+514 GRSPESAHV
-521 NQQSATHETPTANG
+521 QSAARDLPTANG
-535 MVTSPLEVAP
+535 LP
-545 TTETLEPVE
+545 T
-554 TQSPPEVTKDEESDH
+554 SPPESTPVAAVQDYEPVQNTEVDSDVRH
-569 HTQER
+569 EDNEYTGAVER
-574 ESSEGENDENEDSD
+574 DSSEGENDDNDDSD
-588 ELERGGRR
+588 ELE
-596 VAWRAGVAAGGARAG
+596 
-611 RLHRR
+611 
-616 DTPHHLKNK
+616 
-625 RVSHIDAARAQDLIA
+625 
-640 QAIKKREQQEEH
+640 AIKKREQQEEQ
-652 KTDEE
+652 KTDDE
-657 EAVDDVLDGESVSER
+657 EAGEEIPGDTADGESVSGR
-672 ADSEARVV
+672 AESEVRIIGDQ
-680 SEHRCIEVRIA
+680 RCIEVRIA

-710 VGDDDGIF
+710 IGNDDGIF

-727 AYMAG
+727 AYLAG

-745 SVVDVDH
+745 SVVEVDH
-752 YYAVEVLKASGPV
+752 YYAVEVLKASGAV

-796 TDTVSTLENGQVPTG
+796 TDTVSTLENGQIPTG
-811 RGIMAKPLI
+811 RGVMSKPLI
-820 ISNQYAQ
+820 IGNQYAQ
-827 EFEPDQKDPAPNHQ
+827 ELEPEQKEQKLNVQTPATTPS
-841 KTVVSPTSN
+841 VS
-850 FSPSPTGQVT
+850 FSPSPTGAVT
-860 SNTYQRLQVSPPP
+860 TDTYQRLQASPPP
-873 PQTQPY
+873 LTAPY
-879 VPPVYQ
+879 IPPVYQ

-938 QVGDKVVSINGVD
+938 LVGDKVVSINGVD

-957 EAAVAVLTGHERFVR
+957 EAAVSLLTGHERFVR

-979 TSEQADTISR
+979 TSDQGELLPR
-989 KSISEEMREHKTS
+989 KSTSDEVRENQTS
-1002 LTNVNVAPAPKPN
+1002 LQNLYITPTPKPT
-1015 NHVTVPLIGNH
+1015 NHVTAPLVGNH
-1026 TAPKPAHTTTTKPT
+1026 TAHAAPVPHVTPVPHLTSAPHPTHSARVSPHPNSSNTLPQAQKQTTF
-1040 VIANAPTNVPVQ
+1040 APTN
-1052 TSAQVPPQVPI
+1052 TL
-1063 NAPAPVTQTFTNAVP
+1063 P

-1086 SQTHTNGQ
+1086 SQPNGQ
-1094 AGTKSTTNS
+1094 APKSSTNS

-1111 ANKLH
+1111 GNNTH
-1116 SSNDDVFDDIQP
+1116 GSSDDVFDDIQP
-1128 SRPLTSEEFQAMI
+1128 SRPITNEDFQAMI
-1141 PAHFLGAPRAAE
+1141 PAHFLGGPRPAAASE
-1153 LPPERG
+1153 PPERG
-1159 VRVTVQRA
+1159 VRVTVE
-1167 PRPALPP
+1167 RPSAAGVVLPP
-1174 PPAALGPLGRVTET
+1174 APATLGRVTET

-1193 FTETTVTRV
+1193 FTETTVTRI
-1202 TDNHLVA
+1202 TDNQLVA
-1209 PLVAEDVTLLKE
+1209 PLIIEDVTLLKE

-1241 GKEPGIFVSH
+1241 GKEPGIFISH

-1258 ARSGKLRMGDRLLK
+1258 ARSGKLRMGDRLIK
-1272 VNGTELSGA
+1272 VNGTELTGA
-1281 THREAVQL
+1281 THRDAVQL
-1289 LLQPGPTL
+1289 LLQPGATL
-1297 TLTVRHDPLPP
+1297 TLSVRHDPLPQ
-1308 GFQEL
+1308 GFQDL

-1352 SGGAARRDGRLKVGM
+1352 SGGAARRDARLKVGM
-1367 RLLEVNGASLLGA
+1367 RLLEVNGVSLLGA
-1380 THGEA
+1380 THNEA
-1385 VNALRAA
+1385 VNALRSA
-1392 TLAPL
+1392 TNAPL
-1397 HLVVCHGYSRPDK
+1397 HLVVCYGYTRPEK
-1410 CATGSES
+1410 FATGSES

-1433 DRDETLHQQQQEQ
+1433 DRDEPLHHQQEHHFQQ
-1446 QFHKDLVE
+1446 DLVE
-1454 YEQEKQVAIEREKS
+1454 FEHERQVAEVREKS
-1468 TPEKVMDIVHAVESI
+1468 TPEKVLDIVHAVESMA
-1483 GLEPAPPTSPEPQH
+1483 LEPAPPTSPEPQH

-1507 TLQPQTASSQ
+1507 TLQPQSSSSQ
-1517 GATPSPLGVFTQQ
+1517 VAPPSPLAVFTQQ
-1530 KVKTPPPPATPTSL
+1530 KTKTPPPS
-1544 DAPPTHA
+1544 
-1551 TPSAPIPP
+1551 
-1559 ATPTTLTKSDD
+1559 TPTTLHRLPSAND
-1570 GTSVDAP
+1570 GTSVD
-1577 EVSQQISRP
+1577 
-1586 SHPPPPPPTKQKPQV
+1586 PPPPPPPPQMQPQRPLQPPPPPPVKQKPQV
-1601 PRKPNTKRVSFT
+1601 PRKPQKKRVSFT
-1613 SDHYTDEH
+1613 REPDHEPEQYEQ
-1621 ERHSLST
+1621 LST
-1628 NETDFT
+1628 NDTNTNT
-1634 RTPPHVEM
+1634 RSFV
-1642 HDNLLEKPIAT
+1642 HDDDAEFKSYE
-1653 TNDACSGMRS
+1653 TNDACTGIS
-1663 SILIQ
+1663 SLLIQ
-1668 SRPLQT
+1668 NRPPTATLEVSRP
-1674 EVAVTKPVSK
+1674 VHK
-1684 AALVLPEDFIIPP
+1684 ASLVLPEDFIIPP
-1697 PPLFDTNVSQS
+1697 PPSFDTN
-1708 QLIER
+1708 ENN
-1713 DECEVDVP
+1713 
-1721 LISVIPER
+1721 ISVENELCVPPITVVPER
-1729 LVLPEPVVAETTM
+1729 IVLPEHDEAETSM
-1742 QSSNSTNSP
+1742 QYSNSTNNSP
-1751 ESEFPPPVNYA
+1751 ESEIPPPINFNAYPASVA
-1762 AFPAL
+1762 KPFTIDERFPSGIISD
-1767 VPSADERPRSIIVS
+1767 VPSL
-1781 EVPSYQVFR
+1781 QVFR
-1790 NTDFPSIDTDEYYN
+1790 MSEYPFASSDEYYN
-1804 ELSASPDGEPEPPE
+1804 ELSVSPGGEPDPPE
-1818 LLHVQLKTLPTVSHI
+1818 LLQVQYKTLPIVSHI
-1833 PNSPCNLHPNLCYY
+1833 PNSPCTVHPDQIFNDPKNTALH
-1847 EDGQNA
+1847 Q
-1853 NQTQHASLRD
+1853 SLRD
-1863 LRIKNMPSNMAHS
+1863 LRVKSLSPNMVHS
-1876 TTYPPSN
+1876 TTYPPIN
-1883 PYPSLTTVAGTYNPY
+1883 PYPSLTTVAGTFNPY
-1898 TQPLPVRVSNQ
+1898 TNTVPVCTNQNHPIYKQLQPP
-1909 ADAATYSPRVT
+1909 SP
-1920 HSTISPLEKD
+1920 HSTLGKD
-1930 INANLTQAVPMHI
+1930 VNANVMQ
-1943 GDTPKVVQSER
+1943 TPPVHTDDRPKSVHLER
-1954 RVHFGDVTTAP
+1954 RVHFGEVTTAP
-1965 ESDRLSNSSEPV
+1965 DSDILSINSELV
-1977 REGSSSPASTLKPA
+1977 REASTSPASTLKPA
-1991 WSNKIKSFAIG
+1991 WSSKIKAFAIG

-2025 NAMEESHKSSP
+2025 NAMEESHKPSP
-2036 RPEKVFTFL
+2036 KPERVFTFL
-2045 SADEVEKMKQ
+2045 SADEVEKLKQ

-2063 LSRAELGSWSQGEDR
+2063 ISRGELDSWSPGEDR
-2078 QSGDSSHSDDEPYE
+2078 QSEYSSHSDEEPYE
-2092 NGHSASAGGVS
+2092 NGHSVSLGGVS

-2113 ARDGG
+2113 GRDGS
-2118 HGGDGDDPEARAARR
+2118 DGEDAATRAARR
-2133 AAWRAA
+2133 AEWRAA

-2149 ESQKVIK
+2149 ESSKAIK
-2156 SMVGPANDII
+2156 SLVGPANDII
-2166 GEVPLREKSPSEKWP
+2166 PPRDKSPSEKWP

-2211 TEEYVCPTTGETKVR
+2211 TEEYVCPSTGETKVR

-2242 QEKILSLEL
+2242 QEKIISLEL
-2251 TMSPSSE
+2251 TTSPSSE
-2258 TAPSDL
+2258 TAPTDL
-2264 EGNAVSL
+2264 AEAGISL
-2271 GEGEVGEDSLQP
+2271 GEGEIEGDNSLQP

-2294 GGVGRVTAIPVGP
+2294 SSAGLVTAIPVGP
-2307 AHRVTAYTEKPQ
+2307 GQRITAYSEQPQ

>member
-72 HKLPSDIQNF
+72 HKLPPDIQNF

-147 FGSLISL
+147 FGSLVSL

-198 ALEELWLDHNKLQ
+198 ALQELWLDHNKLQ
-211 YLPPEIGNLKA
+211 YLPSEIGNLKA
-222 LVCLDVSENKLEKLP
+222 LICLDVSENKLEKIP
-237 EKIGGLCSLT
+237 EEIGGLMSLT

-258 VPDGIG
+258 VPNGIG
-264 DLSKLTI
+264 DLSKLAI

-283 ENVGRCTNLQELVLT
+283 ENVGRCINLQELILT

-322 NSLAEIPV
+322 NSLGEIPLD
-330 EIGNMTLLGVLSL
+330 IGNMTLLGVLSL

-418 QLSYTQQPELDHTS
+418 QLSYTQQPELEHTS
-432 EVGSVTWFRDHRFN
+432 EVGSGTWFREHRFN

-454 IRESSVSRDRDSDD
+454 IRESTLSRDRDSDD
-468 DWEEKEASRTHSVK
+468 DWEEKEASRTISVK

-487 SEARETPFVRQNT
+487 PEAKETPFVRQNT
-500 PHPKEL
+500 PHPKD
-506 KLKAHKLL
+506 LKAKAVKLFT
-514 AGRSPEQ
+514 RTPEQ
-521 NQQSATHETPTANG
+521 QPQEKANE
-535 MVTSPLEVAP
+535 LP
-545 TTETLEPVE
+545 TTNGIVMSPPETVQPIEVIEPV
-554 TQSPPEVTKDEESDH
+554 QRQPLLEVTKDEESDSQ
-569 HTQER
+569 TMQDK
-574 ESSEGENDENEDSD
+574 ESSEAENEDDDSE
-588 ELERGGRR
+588 ELERDSGRR
-596 VAWRAGVAAGGARAG
+596 VAWAGVRERGARGAG

-625 RVSHIDAARAQDLIA
+625 RVNQIDASRARDLIA
-640 QAIKKREQQEEH
+640 QAIKKREQH
-652 KTDEE
+652 DLKTD
-657 EAVDDVLDGESVSER
+657 DDIIEDVPDGESVSER
-672 ADSEARVV
+672 ADSEARIVNDQ
-680 SEHRCIEVRIA
+680 RCIEVRIA

-710 VGDDDGIF
+710 IGDDDGIF

-727 AYMAG
+727 AYLAG

-745 SVVDVDH
+745 SVIEVDH
-752 YYAVEVLKASGPV
+752 YYAVEVLKASGST

-771 RDSPNSTRTHSRA
+771 RDSPTSTRTHSRA
-784 PSGASHHSVSST
+784 ASGASHHSVSST
-796 TDTVSTLENGQVPTG
+796 TDTVSTLENGQIPTG
-811 RGIMAKPLI
+811 RGILSKPLI

-827 EFEPDQKDPAPNHQ
+827 EFEPEHKEPPRNQTTPTN
-841 KTVVSPTSN
+841 TVSY
-850 FSPSPTGQVT
+850 SPSPTQPP
-860 SNTYQRLQVSPPP
+860 SYQRMQASPPP
-873 PQTQPY
+873 PTQPY

-885 QKVLVHTTLIRDGA
+885 QKVLVHTTLIRDGS

-918 DAIYI
+918 DAIYV

-938 QVGDKVVSINGVD
+938 LVGDKVVSINGVD
-951 MENAPH
+951 MESAPH
-957 EAAVAVLTGHERFVR
+957 ETAVSLLTGHERFVR

-979 TSEQADTISR
+979 TPEQGELLPR
-989 KSISEEMREHKTS
+989 KSTS
-1002 LTNVNVAPAPKPN
+1002 DE
-1015 NHVTVPLIGNH
+1015 
-1026 TAPKPAHTTTTKPT
+1026 
-1040 VIANAPTNVPVQ
+1040 
-1052 TSAQVPPQVPI
+1052 
-1063 NAPAPVTQTFTNAVP
+1063 
-1078 PQPAPRRL
+1078 
-1086 SQTHTNGQ
+1086 
-1094 AGTKSTTNS
+1094 AGTKPATNS

-1116 SSNDDVFDDIQP
+1116 GSNDDVFDDIQ
-1128 SRPLTSEEFQAMI
+1128 
-1141 PAHFLGAPRAAE
+1141 
-1153 LPPERG
+1153 
-1159 VRVTVQRA
+1159 
-1167 PRPALPP
+1167 
-1174 PPAALGPLGRVTET
+1174 
-1188 ITKST
+1188 
-1193 FTETTVTRV
+1193 
-1202 TDNHLVA
+1202 
-1209 PLVAEDVTLLKE
+1209 DVTLVKE

-1241 GKEPGIFVSH
+1241 GKEPGIFISH

-1258 ARSGKLRMGDRLLK
+1258 ARSGKLRMGDRLVK
-1272 VNGTELSGA
+1272 VNGSELPGA
-1281 THREAVQL
+1281 THRDAVQL

-1297 TLTVRHDPLPP
+1297 TLSVRHDPLPP
-1308 GFQEL
+1308 AFQEL

-1367 RLLEVNGASLLGA
+1367 RLLEVNGVSLLGA
-1380 THGEA
+1380 THAEA

-1392 TLAPL
+1392 THAPL
-1397 HLVVCHGYSRPDK
+1397 HLVVCHGYSRPEK
-1410 CATGSES
+1410 YTTGSES

-1433 DRDETLHQQQQEQ
+1433 DRDETLNQHQQDQHSRQ
-1446 QFHKDLVE
+1446 DLVE
-1454 YEQEKQVAIEREKS
+1454 FEHEKQVAETREKS

-1483 GLEPAPPTSPEPQH
+1483 ALDPAPPTSPEPQH

-1507 TLQPQTASSQ
+1507 TLQPQSSSAQ
-1517 GATPSPLGVFTQQ
+1517 AAPPSPLAVFTQQ
-1530 KVKTPPPPATPTSL
+1530 KVKTPTPPPHPAATFVLAS
-1544 DAPPTHA
+1544 
-1551 TPSAPIPP
+1551 
-1559 ATPTTLTKSDD
+1559 D
-1570 GTSVDAP
+1570 GTSVD
-1577 EVSQQISRP
+1577 
-1586 SHPPPPPPTKQKPQV
+1586 PPPPPPNPPQPVKQKPQV
-1601 PRKPNTKRVSFT
+1601 PRKPQTKRVSFF
-1613 SDHYTDEH
+1613 SEPH
-1621 ERHSLST
+1621 EIHEQSLST
-1628 NETDFT
+1628 ND
-1634 RTPPHVEM
+1634 RTSPSAVSHGM
-1642 HDNLLEKPIAT
+1642 HDKIAEDSSI
-1653 TNDACSGMRS
+1653 TNDACHGKSSLLIRNRPTKIELSETKS
-1663 SILIQ
+1663 SIV
-1668 SRPLQT
+1668 RPD
-1674 EVAVTKPVSK
+1674 E
-1684 AALVLPEDFIIPP
+1684 FIIPP
-1697 PPLFDTNVSQS
+1697 PPLFATKVSQS
-1708 QLIER
+1708 QLVHEEAR
-1713 DECEVDVP
+1713 ELDVP
-1721 LISVIPER
+1721 LITIVPER
-1729 LVLPEPVVAETTM
+1729 VVLPEHIVAETAM
-1742 QSSNSTNSP
+1742 QSSNSTNS
-1751 ESEFPPPVNYA
+1751 SETDFPPAVN
-1762 AFPAL
+1762 FNTLPAL
-1767 VPSADERPRSIIVS
+1767 ETSFKLDDPLRSPIFS
-1781 EVPSYQVFR
+1781 EVPSHQVFR
-1790 NTDFPSIDTDEYYN
+1790 TDFPSNDDDDYYN
-1804 ELSASPDGEPEPPE
+1804 DLSISPVGEPDPPA
-1818 LLHVQLKTLPTVSHI
+1818 LLHAQYKTLPTVSHI
-1833 PNSPCNLHPNLCYY
+1833 PNSPCYLHPDKDYF
-1847 EDGQNA
+1847 EDVPVASPVSLQNSR
-1853 NQTQHASLRD
+1853 TKSFT
-1863 LRIKNMPSNMAHS
+1863 SNMIHS

-1883 PYPSLTTVAGTYNPY
+1883 PYPSLTTVAGTFNPY
-1898 TQPLPVRVSNQ
+1898 TCTVPVRVTHEMS
-1909 ADAATYSPRVT
+1909 YS
-1920 HSTISPLEKD
+1920 ISKPQMSPSFSSIGRD
-1930 INANLTQAVPMHI
+1930 INANVTQSVPI
-1943 GDTPKVVQSER
+1943 KAGDAPKSVQSER
-1954 RVHFGDVTTAP
+1954 RVRFGEVTTAP
-1965 ESDRLSNSSEPV
+1965 EFDRFSNSSESMG
-1977 REGSSSPASTLKPA
+1977 EESTSPASTLKPA
-1991 WSNKIKSFAIG
+1991 WSSKIKSFAIG
-2002 EASPPHSGNF
+2002 EASPPQSGNF

-2036 RPEKVFTFL
+2036 KPEKVFTFL
-2045 SADEVEKMKQ
+2045 SADEVEKLKQ

-2063 LSRAELGSWSQGEDR
+2063 LSRAELGSWSPGEDR
-2078 QSGDSSHSDDEPYE
+2078 HSGDSEHSDEEPYE
-2092 NGHSASAGGVS
+2092 NGHSVSLGGVS
-2103 PSAKSQRRRA
+2103 PSAKARRR
-2113 ARDGG
+2113 GG
-2118 HGGDGDDPEARAARR
+2118 REGAEDAGARAARR

-2139 RLRSLEQEAI
+2139 RLRSLEQDAI
-2149 ESQKVIK
+2149 ESQKAIK
-2156 SMVGPANDII
+2156 SMVGPAHEII
-2166 GEVPLREKSPSEKWP
+2166 GEVPPRDNSPSEKWP

-2211 TEEYVCPTTGETKVR
+2211 TEEYVCPATGETKVR
-2226 TVEYIEKVIE
+2226 TVEYIEKLIE

-2242 QEKILSLEL
+2242 QEKIISLEL
-2251 TMSPSSE
+2251 TTSPSSE
-2258 TAPSDL
+2258 TAPTELAAD
-2264 EGNAVSL
+2264 GGL
-2271 GEGEVGEDSLQP
+2271 GEGEVEAGEHSLQP
-2283 DIVQVVNPLLD
+2283 DIVQVVNPVLD
-2294 GGVGRVTAIPVGP
+2294 GGAGRVTAIPVGP
-2307 AHRVTAYTEKPQ
+2307 AHRLTYADQPR

>member
-15 ECVDKRHCSLPTVPE
+15 ECVDKRHCSLPTIPE

-72 HKLPSDIQNF
+72 HKLPADIQNF

-165 SLPESLKNLTKL
+165 SLPESLKNLTRL
-177 ERLDLGDNEIEEL
+177 QRLDLGDNDIEEL

-222 LVCLDVSENKLEKLP
+222 LICLDVSENKLEKIP
-237 EKIGGLCSLT
+237 EEIGGLSSLT

-264 DLSKLTI
+264 DLSKLAI

-283 ENVGRCTNLQELVLT
+283 ENVGRCTNLQELILT

-322 NSLAEIPV
+322 NTLAEIPL
-330 EIGNMTLLGVLSL
+330 EIGNMTLLGVLCL
-343 RDNKLTKL
+343 RDNKLTRL

-418 QLSYTQQPELDHTS
+418 QLSYTQQPELEHTS
-432 EVGSVTWFRDHRFN
+432 EVGSGHWYREHRFN

-454 IRESSVSRDRDSDD
+454 RESSISRDRDSDD
-468 DWEEKEASRTHSVK
+468 ENWEQKENSRTHSVK
-482 FTEDV
+482 FTEDMPEV
-487 SEARETPFVRQNT
+487 KETPFVRQNT
-500 PHPKEL
+500 PHPKD
-506 KLKAHKLL
+506 LKAKAQKLL
-514 AGRSPEQ
+514 AGRSPEAAALQ
-521 NQQSATHETPTANG
+521 AAKQEP
-535 MVTSPLEVAP
+535 P
-545 TTETLEPVE
+545 TTNGISMSPPEHVPVE
-554 TQSPPEVTKDEESDH
+554 TIETV
-569 HTQER
+569 HTQQPVPEMTKEEDSDTQTAADR
-574 ESSEGENDENEDSD
+574 ESSEGENDENDDSD
-588 ELERGGRR
+588 ELERPRR
-596 VAWRAGVAAGGARAG
+596 VAWRATVEEKGAPVQAG

-625 RVSHIDAARAQDLIA
+625 RVNQIDARRARDLIA
-640 QAIKKREQQEEH
+640 QAIKKREQQEEP
-652 KTDEE
+652 KTDDE
-657 EAVDDVLDGESVSER
+657 EAAEDVQDGESVSER
-672 ADSEARVV
+672 AESEARVV
-680 SEHRCIEVRIA
+680 SDQRCIEVRIA
-691 RAAGGLGLSIA
+691 RTAGGLGLSIA

-718 ISRVTPNGP
+718 ISRVTQNGP
-727 AYMAG
+727 AYNAG

-745 SVVDVDH
+745 SVVEVDH
-752 YYAVEVLKASGPV
+752 YYAVEVLKASGPT

-784 PSGASHHSVSST
+784 PSGASHHSISST

-811 RGIMAKPLI
+811 RGIPNKPLI

-827 EFEPDQKDPAPNHQ
+827 EFEPEYKEQVNQPVP
-841 KTVVSPTSN
+841 TVVTNVTSY
-850 FSPSPTGQVT
+850 SPSPTGQVT
-860 SNTYQRLQVSPPP
+860 SDSYQRLQASPPP
-873 PQTQPY
+873 PSTEPY
-879 VPPVYQ
+879 IPPVYQ

-912 PYREDS
+912 PYRDDS

-938 QVGDKVVSINGVD
+938 MVGDKVVSINGVD
-951 MENAPH
+951 MESAPH
-957 EAAVAVLTGHERFVR
+957 EAAVSLLTGHERFVR

-979 TSEQADTISR
+979 TTEHGELMPR
-989 KSISEEMREHKTS
+989 KSTSDEVREHKTS
-1002 LTNVNVAPAPKPN
+1002 LPNVNVTPTPKPIQPST
-1015 NHVTVPLIGNH
+1015 NHISTPVGNTH
-1026 TAPKPAHTTTTKPT
+1026 TQTAPR
-1040 VIANAPTNVPVQ
+1040 V
-1052 TSAQVPPQVPI
+1052 SAQV
-1063 NAPAPVTQTFTNAVP
+1063 APTLTQTQPPPVQKQATFATTTAVP
-1078 PQPAPRRL
+1078 PQPAPRKL
-1086 SQTHTNGQ
+1086 SHPNGQ
-1094 AGTKSTTNS
+1094 AKPTTNS

-1111 ANKLH
+1111 ANNVH
-1116 SSNDDVFDDIQP
+1116 GSSDDVFDDIQP
-1128 SRPLTSEEFQAMI
+1128 SRPITNEEFQAMI
-1141 PAHFLGAPRAAE
+1141 PAHFLGGAKAQVAHA
-1153 LPPERG
+1153 PPERG
-1159 VRVTVQRA
+1159 VRVTVERA
-1167 PRPALPP
+1167 PAVILPP
-1174 PPAALGPLGRVTET
+1174 PPATLGRVTET

-1193 FTETTVTRV
+1193 FTETTVTRI
-1202 TDNHLVA
+1202 TDNQLVA
-1209 PLVAEDVTLLKE
+1209 PLIIEDVILVKE

-1241 GKEPGIFVSH
+1241 GKEPGIFISH

-1272 VNGTELSGA
+1272 VNGVELTGA
-1281 THREAVQL
+1281 THRDAVQL
-1289 LLQPGPTL
+1289 LLQPGATL
-1297 TLTVRHDPLPP
+1297 TLTVRHDPLPN
-1308 GFQEL
+1308 GFQDL

-1367 RLLEVNGASLLGA
+1367 RLLEVNGVSLLGA
-1380 THGEA
+1380 THNEA
-1385 VNALRAA
+1385 VNALRSA
-1392 TLAPL
+1392 TNAPL
-1397 HLVVCHGYSRPDK
+1397 HLVVCYGYTRPEK
-1410 CATGSES
+1410 IPTGSES
-1417 GTADTGGSLSH
+1417 GTAETGGSLSH

-1433 DRDETLHQQQQEQ
+1433 DRDEPLQQQQQEQ
-1446 QFHKDLVE
+1446 QFQQDLVE
-1454 YEQEKQVAIEREKS
+1454 FEHEKQVAEVREKS
-1468 TPEKVMDIVHAVESI
+1468 TPEKVLDIVHAVESMA
-1483 GLEPAPPTSPEPQH
+1483 LEPAPPISPELQH

-1507 TLQPQTASSQ
+1507 TLQPQSSSSQ
-1517 GATPSPLGVFTQQ
+1517 AAPLSPLAVLTQQ
-1530 KVKTPPPPATPTSL
+1530 KARTPPP
-1544 DAPPTHA
+1544 
-1551 TPSAPIPP
+1551 SAP
-1559 ATPTTLTKSDD
+1559 T
-1570 GTSVDAP
+1570 
-1577 EVSQQISRP
+1577 
-1586 SHPPPPPPTKQKPQV
+1586 PPPTPAEPPRLLRPAGPPPAPPKHKPQV
-1601 PRKPNTKRVSFT
+1601 PSKPQTKRVSFT
-1613 SDHYTDEH
+1613 QDSMDEP
-1621 ERHSLST
+1621 ERYPYST
-1628 NETDFT
+1628 NDTNTIYQPSLHDVHDDEQTGPMITD
-1634 RTPPHVEM
+1634 
-1642 HDNLLEKPIAT
+1642 
-1653 TNDACSGMRS
+1653 TNDACEGFS
-1663 SILIQ
+1663 SLLIRNQ
-1668 SRPLQT
+1668 TSTELEVSRP
-1674 EVAVTKPVSK
+1674 VPK
-1684 AALVLPEDFIIPP
+1684 ASRVLHADLIIPP
-1697 PPLFDTNVSQS
+1697 PPLFDT
-1708 QLIER
+1708 
-1713 DECEVDVP
+1713 
-1721 LISVIPER
+1721 
-1729 LVLPEPVVAETTM
+1729 
-1742 QSSNSTNSP
+1742 
-1751 ESEFPPPVNYA
+1751 Y
-1762 AFPAL
+1762 
-1767 VPSADERPRSIIVS
+1767 
-1781 EVPSYQVFR
+1781 
-1790 NTDFPSIDTDEYYN
+1790 
-1804 ELSASPDGEPEPPE
+1804 
-1818 LLHVQLKTLPTVSHI
+1818 
-1833 PNSPCNLHPNLCYY
+1833 
-1847 EDGQNA
+1847 
-1853 NQTQHASLRD
+1853 
-1863 LRIKNMPSNMAHS
+1863 
-1876 TTYPPSN
+1876 
-1883 PYPSLTTVAGTYNPY
+1883 
-1898 TQPLPVRVSNQ
+1898 
-1909 ADAATYSPRVT
+1909 
-1920 HSTISPLEKD
+1920 
-1930 INANLTQAVPMHI
+1930 
-1943 GDTPKVVQSER
+1943 
-1954 RVHFGDVTTAP
+1954 
-1965 ESDRLSNSSEPV
+1965 
-1977 REGSSSPASTLKPA
+1977 
-1991 WSNKIKSFAIG
+1991 
-2002 EASPPHSGNF
+2002 ASPPHSGNF

-2025 NAMEESHKSSP
+2025 NAMEESHKPSP
-2036 RPEKVFTFL
+2036 KPEKVFTFL
-2045 SADEVEKMKQ
+2045 SADEVEKLKQ

-2063 LSRAELGSWSQGEDR
+2063 LSRSELGSWSPGEDR
-2078 QSGDSSHSDDEPYE
+2078 QSGYSSHSDDEPYE
-2092 NGHSASAGGVS
+2092 NGHSVSGGVS
-2103 PSAKSQRRRA
+2103 PSAKSRRRRA
-2113 ARDGG
+2113 TRDGEVE
-2118 HGGDGDDPEARAARR
+2118 DAASRAARR

-2139 RLRSLEQEAI
+2139 RLRSLEQEAL

-2156 SMVGPANDII
+2156 SMVGPASDIL
-2166 GEVPLREKSPSEKWP
+2166 EDPPRENASNEKWP

-2211 TEEYVCPTTGETKVR
+2211 TEEFVCPATGETKVR

-2242 QEKILSLEL
+2242 QEKIISLEL
-2251 TMSPSSE
+2251 TTSPSSE
-2258 TAPSDL
+2258 TAPTDL
-2264 EGNAVSL
+2264 EEAGMSL
-2271 GEGEVGEDSLQP
+2271 GEGEAEGGDSSLQP

-2294 GGVGRVTAIPVGP
+2294 GGAGRVTAIPVGP
-2307 AHRVTAYTEKPQ
+2307 AHRVTAYTDHPQ

>member
-15 ECVDKRHCSLPTVPE
+15 ECVDKRHCSLPTIPE

-72 HKLPSDIQNF
+72 HKLPADIQNF

-165 SLPESLKNLTKL
+165 SLPESLKNLTRL
-177 ERLDLGDNEIEEL
+177 QRLDLGDNDIEEL

-222 LVCLDVSENKLEKLP
+222 LICLDVSENKLEKIP
-237 EKIGGLCSLT
+237 EEIGGLSSLT

-264 DLSKLTI
+264 DLSKLAI

-283 ENVGRCTNLQELVLT
+283 ENVGRCTNLQELILT

-322 NSLAEIPV
+322 NTLAEIPL
-330 EIGNMTLLGVLSL
+330 EIGNMTLLGVLCL
-343 RDNKLTKL
+343 RDNKLTRL

-418 QLSYTQQPELDHTS
+418 QLSYTQQPELEHTS
-432 EVGSVTWFRDHRFN
+432 EVGSGHWYREHRFN

-454 IRESSVSRDRDSDD
+454 RESSISRDRDSDD
-468 DWEEKEASRTHSVK
+468 ENWEQKENSRTHSVK
-482 FTEDV
+482 FTEDMPEV
-487 SEARETPFVRQNT
+487 KETPFVRQNT
-500 PHPKEL
+500 PHPKD
-506 KLKAHKLL
+506 LKAKAQKLL
-514 AGRSPEQ
+514 AGRSPEAAALQ
-521 NQQSATHETPTANG
+521 AAKQEP
-535 MVTSPLEVAP
+535 P
-545 TTETLEPVE
+545 TTNGISMSPPEHVPVE
-554 TQSPPEVTKDEESDH
+554 TIESV
-569 HTQER
+569 HTQQPVPEMTKEEDSDTQTAADR
-574 ESSEGENDENEDSD
+574 ESSEGENDENDDSD
-588 ELERGGRR
+588 ELERPRR
-596 VAWRAGVAAGGARAG
+596 VAWRATVEEKGAPVQAG

-625 RVSHIDAARAQDLIA
+625 RVNQIDARRARDLIA
-640 QAIKKREQQEEH
+640 QAIKKREQQEEP
-652 KTDEE
+652 KTDDE
-657 EAVDDVLDGESVSER
+657 EAAEDVQDGESVSER
-672 ADSEARVV
+672 AESEARVV
-680 SEHRCIEVRIA
+680 SDQRCIEVRIA
-691 RAAGGLGLSIA
+691 RTAGGLGLSIA

-718 ISRVTPNGP
+718 ISRVTQNGP
-727 AYMAG
+727 AYNAG

-745 SVVDVDH
+745 SVVEVDH
-752 YYAVEVLKASGPV
+752 YYAVEVLKASGPT

-784 PSGASHHSVSST
+784 PSGASHHSISST

-811 RGIMAKPLI
+811 RGIPNKPLI

-827 EFEPDQKDPAPNHQ
+827 EFEPEYKEQVNQPVP
-841 KTVVSPTSN
+841 TVVTNVTSY
-850 FSPSPTGQVT
+850 SPSPTGQVT
-860 SNTYQRLQVSPPP
+860 SDSYQRLQASPPP
-873 PQTQPY
+873 PSTEPY
-879 VPPVYQ
+879 IPPVYQ

-912 PYREDS
+912 PYRDDS

-938 QVGDKVVSINGVD
+938 MVGDKVVSINGVD
-951 MENAPH
+951 MESAPH
-957 EAAVAVLTGHERFVR
+957 EAAVSLLTGHERFVR

-979 TSEQADTISR
+979 TTEHGELMPR
-989 KSISEEMREHKTS
+989 KSTSDEVREHKTS
-1002 LTNVNVAPAPKPN
+1002 LPNVNVTPTPKPIQPST
-1015 NHVTVPLIGNH
+1015 NHISTPVGNTH
-1026 TAPKPAHTTTTKPT
+1026 TQTAPR
-1040 VIANAPTNVPVQ
+1040 V
-1052 TSAQVPPQVPI
+1052 SAQV
-1063 NAPAPVTQTFTNAVP
+1063 APTLTQTQAPPVQKQATFAPTTAVP
-1078 PQPAPRRL
+1078 PQPAPRKL
-1086 SQTHTNGQ
+1086 SHPNGQ
-1094 AGTKSTTNS
+1094 AKPTTNS

-1111 ANKLH
+1111 ANNVH
-1116 SSNDDVFDDIQP
+1116 GSSDDVFDDIQP
-1128 SRPLTSEEFQAMI
+1128 SRPITNEEFQAMI
-1141 PAHFLGAPRAAE
+1141 PAHFLGGAKAQVAHA
-1153 LPPERG
+1153 PPERG
-1159 VRVTVQRA
+1159 VRVTVERA
-1167 PRPALPP
+1167 PAVILPP
-1174 PPAALGPLGRVTET
+1174 PPATLGRVTET

-1193 FTETTVTRV
+1193 FTETTVTRI
-1202 TDNHLVA
+1202 TDNQLVA
-1209 PLVAEDVTLLKE
+1209 PLIIEDVILVKE

-1241 GKEPGIFVSH
+1241 GKEPGIFISH

-1272 VNGTELSGA
+1272 VNGVELTGA
-1281 THREAVQL
+1281 THRDAVQL
-1289 LLQPGPTL
+1289 LLQPGATL
-1297 TLTVRHDPLPP
+1297 TLTVRHDPLPN
-1308 GFQEL
+1308 GFQGLIQVEIVDATDL

-1367 RLLEVNGASLLGA
+1367 RLLEVNGVSLLGA
-1380 THGEA
+1380 THNEA
-1385 VNALRAA
+1385 VNALRSA
-1392 TLAPL
+1392 TNAPL
-1397 HLVVCHGYSRPDK
+1397 HLVVCYGYTRPEK
-1410 CATGSES
+1410 IPTGSES
-1417 GTADTGGSLSH
+1417 GTAETGGSLSH

-1433 DRDETLHQQQQEQ
+1433 DRDEPLHQQQQEQ
-1446 QFHKDLVE
+1446 QFQQDLVE
-1454 YEQEKQVAIEREKS
+1454 FEHEKQVAEVREKS
-1468 TPEKVMDIVHAVESI
+1468 TPEKVLDIVHAVESMA
-1483 GLEPAPPTSPEPQH
+1483 LEPAPPISPELQH

-1507 TLQPQTASSQ
+1507 TLQPQ
-1517 GATPSPLGVFTQQ
+1517 
-1530 KVKTPPPPATPTSL
+1530 
-1544 DAPPTHA
+1544 
-1551 TPSAPIPP
+1551 
-1559 ATPTTLTKSDD
+1559 
-1570 GTSVDAP
+1570 
-1577 EVSQQISRP
+1577 
-1586 SHPPPPPPTKQKPQV
+1586 
-1601 PRKPNTKRVSFT
+1601 
-1613 SDHYTDEH
+1613 
-1621 ERHSLST
+1621 
-1628 NETDFT
+1628 
-1634 RTPPHVEM
+1634 
-1642 HDNLLEKPIAT
+1642 
-1653 TNDACSGMRS
+1653 
-1663 SILIQ
+1663 
-1668 SRPLQT
+1668 
-1674 EVAVTKPVSK
+1674 
-1684 AALVLPEDFIIPP
+1684 
-1697 PPLFDTNVSQS
+1697 
-1708 QLIER
+1708 
-1713 DECEVDVP
+1713 
-1721 LISVIPER
+1721 
-1729 LVLPEPVVAETTM
+1729 
-1742 QSSNSTNSP
+1742 
-1751 ESEFPPPVNYA
+1751 
-1762 AFPAL
+1762 
-1767 VPSADERPRSIIVS
+1767 
-1781 EVPSYQVFR
+1781 
-1790 NTDFPSIDTDEYYN
+1790 
-1804 ELSASPDGEPEPPE
+1804 
-1818 LLHVQLKTLPTVSHI
+1818 
-1833 PNSPCNLHPNLCYY
+1833 
-1847 EDGQNA
+1847 
-1853 NQTQHASLRD
+1853 
-1863 LRIKNMPSNMAHS
+1863 
-1876 TTYPPSN
+1876 
-1883 PYPSLTTVAGTYNPY
+1883 
-1898 TQPLPVRVSNQ
+1898 
-1909 ADAATYSPRVT
+1909 
-1920 HSTISPLEKD
+1920 
-1930 INANLTQAVPMHI
+1930 
-1943 GDTPKVVQSER
+1943 
-1954 RVHFGDVTTAP
+1954 
-1965 ESDRLSNSSEPV
+1965 
-1977 REGSSSPASTLKPA
+1977 
-1991 WSNKIKSFAIG
+1991 
-2002 EASPPHSGNF
+2002 ASPPHSGNF

-2025 NAMEESHKSSP
+2025 NAMEESHKPSP
-2036 RPEKVFTFL
+2036 KPEKVFTFL
-2045 SADEVEKMKQ
+2045 SADEVEKLKQ

-2063 LSRAELGSWSQGEDR
+2063 LSRSELGSWSPGEDR
-2078 QSGDSSHSDDEPYE
+2078 QSGYSSHSDDEPYE
-2092 NGHSASAGGVS
+2092 NGHSVSGGVS

-2113 ARDGG
+2113 TRDGELE
-2118 HGGDGDDPEARAARR
+2118 DAATRAARR

-2139 RLRSLEQEAI
+2139 RLRSLEQEAL

-2156 SMVGPANDII
+2156 SMVGPASDIL
-2166 GEVPLREKSPSEKWP
+2166 EDPPRENASNEKWP

-2211 TEEYVCPTTGETKVR
+2211 TEEFVCPATGETKVR

-2242 QEKILSLEL
+2242 QEKIISLEL
-2251 TMSPSSE
+2251 TTSPSSE
-2258 TAPSDL
+2258 TAPTDL
-2264 EGNAVSL
+2264 EEAGMSL
-2271 GEGEVGEDSLQP
+2271 GEGEAEGGDSSLQP

-2294 GGVGRVTAIPVGP
+2294 GGAGRVTAIPVGP
-2307 AHRVTAYTEKPQ
+2307 AHRVTAYTDHPQ

>member
-15 ECVDKRHCSLPTVPE
+15 ECVDKRHCSLPTIPE

-72 HKLPSDIQNF
+72 HKLPADIQNF

-165 SLPESLKNLTKL
+165 SLPESLKNLTRL
-177 ERLDLGDNEIEEL
+177 QRLDLGDNDIEEL

-222 LVCLDVSENKLEKLP
+222 LICLDVSENKLEKIP
-237 EKIGGLCSLT
+237 EEIGGLSSLT

-264 DLSKLTI
+264 DLSKLAI

-283 ENVGRCTNLQELVLT
+283 ENVGRCTNLQELILT

-322 NSLAEIPV
+322 NTLAEIPL
-330 EIGNMTLLGVLSL
+330 EIGNMTLLGVLCL
-343 RDNKLTKL
+343 RDNKLTRL

-418 QLSYTQQPELDHTS
+418 QLSYTQQPELEHTS
-432 EVGSVTWFRDHRFN
+432 EVGSGHWYREHRFN

-454 IRESSVSRDRDSDD
+454 RESSISRDRDSDD
-468 DWEEKEASRTHSVK
+468 ENWEQKENSRTHSVK
-482 FTEDV
+482 FTEDMPEV
-487 SEARETPFVRQNT
+487 KETPFVRQNT
-500 PHPKEL
+500 PHPKD
-506 KLKAHKLL
+506 LKAKAQKLL
-514 AGRSPEQ
+514 AGRSPEAAALQ
-521 NQQSATHETPTANG
+521 AAKQEP
-535 MVTSPLEVAP
+535 P
-545 TTETLEPVE
+545 TTNGISMSPPEHVPVE
-554 TQSPPEVTKDEESDH
+554 TIETV
-569 HTQER
+569 HTQQPVPEMTKEEDSDTQTAADR
-574 ESSEGENDENEDSD
+574 ESSEGENDENDDSD
-588 ELERGGRR
+588 ELERPRR
-596 VAWRAGVAAGGARAG
+596 VAWRATVEEKGAPVQAG

-625 RVSHIDAARAQDLIA
+625 RVNQIDARRARDLIA
-640 QAIKKREQQEEH
+640 QAIKKREQQEEP
-652 KTDEE
+652 KTDDE
-657 EAVDDVLDGESVSER
+657 EAAEDVQDGESVSER
-672 ADSEARVV
+672 AESEARVV
-680 SEHRCIEVRIA
+680 SDQRCIEVRIA
-691 RAAGGLGLSIA
+691 RTAGGLGLSIA

-718 ISRVTPNGP
+718 ISRVTQNGP
-727 AYMAG
+727 AYNAG

-745 SVVDVDH
+745 SVVEVDH
-752 YYAVEVLKASGPV
+752 YYAVEVLKASGPT

-784 PSGASHHSVSST
+784 PSGASHHSISST

-811 RGIMAKPLI
+811 RGIPNKPLI

-827 EFEPDQKDPAPNHQ
+827 EFEPEYKEQVNQPVP
-841 KTVVSPTSN
+841 TVVTNVTSY
-850 FSPSPTGQVT
+850 SPSPTGQVT
-860 SNTYQRLQVSPPP
+860 SDSYQRLQASPPP
-873 PQTQPY
+873 PSTEPY
-879 VPPVYQ
+879 IPPVYQ

-912 PYREDS
+912 PYRDDS

-938 QVGDKVVSINGVD
+938 MVGDKVVSINGVD
-951 MENAPH
+951 MESAPH
-957 EAAVAVLTGHERFVR
+957 EAAVSLLTGHERFVR

-979 TSEQADTISR
+979 TTEHGELMPR
-989 KSISEEMREHKTS
+989 KSTSDEVREHKTS
-1002 LTNVNVAPAPKPN
+1002 LPNVNVTPTPKPIQPST
-1015 NHVTVPLIGNH
+1015 NHISTPVGNTH
-1026 TAPKPAHTTTTKPT
+1026 TQTAPR
-1040 VIANAPTNVPVQ
+1040 V
-1052 TSAQVPPQVPI
+1052 SAQV
-1063 NAPAPVTQTFTNAVP
+1063 APTLTQTQPPPVQKQATFATTTAVP
-1078 PQPAPRRL
+1078 PQPAPRKL
-1086 SQTHTNGQ
+1086 SHPNGQ
-1094 AGTKSTTNS
+1094 AKPTTNS

-1111 ANKLH
+1111 ANNVH
-1116 SSNDDVFDDIQP
+1116 GSSDDVFDDIQP
-1128 SRPLTSEEFQAMI
+1128 SRPITNEEFQAMI
-1141 PAHFLGAPRAAE
+1141 PAHFLGGAKAQVAHA
-1153 LPPERG
+1153 PPERG
-1159 VRVTVQRA
+1159 VRVTVERA
-1167 PRPALPP
+1167 PAVILPP
-1174 PPAALGPLGRVTET
+1174 PPATLGRVTET

-1193 FTETTVTRV
+1193 FTETTVTRI
-1202 TDNHLVA
+1202 TDNQLVA
-1209 PLVAEDVTLLKE
+1209 PLIIEDVILVKE

-1241 GKEPGIFVSH
+1241 GKEPGIFISH

-1272 VNGTELSGA
+1272 VNGVELTGA
-1281 THREAVQL
+1281 THRDAVQL
-1289 LLQPGPTL
+1289 LLQPGATL
-1297 TLTVRHDPLPP
+1297 TLTVRHDPLPN
-1308 GFQEL
+1308 GFQDL

-1367 RLLEVNGASLLGA
+1367 RLLEVNGVSLLGA
-1380 THGEA
+1380 THNEA
-1385 VNALRAA
+1385 VNALRSA
-1392 TLAPL
+1392 TNAPL
-1397 HLVVCHGYSRPDK
+1397 HLVVCYGYTRPEK
-1410 CATGSES
+1410 IPTGSES
-1417 GTADTGGSLSH
+1417 GTAETGGSLSH

-1433 DRDETLHQQQQEQ
+1433 DRDEPLQQQQQEQ
-1446 QFHKDLVE
+1446 QFQQDLVE
-1454 YEQEKQVAIEREKS
+1454 FEHEKQVAEVREKS
-1468 TPEKVMDIVHAVESI
+1468 TPEKVLDIVHAVESMA
-1483 GLEPAPPTSPEPQH
+1483 LEPAPPISPELQH

-1507 TLQPQTASSQ
+1507 TLQPQ
-1517 GATPSPLGVFTQQ
+1517 
-1530 KVKTPPPPATPTSL
+1530 
-1544 DAPPTHA
+1544 
-1551 TPSAPIPP
+1551 
-1559 ATPTTLTKSDD
+1559 
-1570 GTSVDAP
+1570 
-1577 EVSQQISRP
+1577 
-1586 SHPPPPPPTKQKPQV
+1586 
-1601 PRKPNTKRVSFT
+1601 
-1613 SDHYTDEH
+1613 
-1621 ERHSLST
+1621 
-1628 NETDFT
+1628 
-1634 RTPPHVEM
+1634 
-1642 HDNLLEKPIAT
+1642 
-1653 TNDACSGMRS
+1653 
-1663 SILIQ
+1663 
-1668 SRPLQT
+1668 
-1674 EVAVTKPVSK
+1674 
-1684 AALVLPEDFIIPP
+1684 
-1697 PPLFDTNVSQS
+1697 
-1708 QLIER
+1708 
-1713 DECEVDVP
+1713 
-1721 LISVIPER
+1721 
-1729 LVLPEPVVAETTM
+1729 
-1742 QSSNSTNSP
+1742 
-1751 ESEFPPPVNYA
+1751 
-1762 AFPAL
+1762 
-1767 VPSADERPRSIIVS
+1767 
-1781 EVPSYQVFR
+1781 
-1790 NTDFPSIDTDEYYN
+1790 
-1804 ELSASPDGEPEPPE
+1804 
-1818 LLHVQLKTLPTVSHI
+1818 
-1833 PNSPCNLHPNLCYY
+1833 
-1847 EDGQNA
+1847 
-1853 NQTQHASLRD
+1853 
-1863 LRIKNMPSNMAHS
+1863 
-1876 TTYPPSN
+1876 
-1883 PYPSLTTVAGTYNPY
+1883 
-1898 TQPLPVRVSNQ
+1898 
-1909 ADAATYSPRVT
+1909 
-1920 HSTISPLEKD
+1920 
-1930 INANLTQAVPMHI
+1930 
-1943 GDTPKVVQSER
+1943 
-1954 RVHFGDVTTAP
+1954 
-1965 ESDRLSNSSEPV
+1965 
-1977 REGSSSPASTLKPA
+1977 
-1991 WSNKIKSFAIG
+1991 
-2002 EASPPHSGNF
+2002 ASPPHSGNF

-2025 NAMEESHKSSP
+2025 NAMEESHKPSP
-2036 RPEKVFTFL
+2036 KPEKVFTFL
-2045 SADEVEKMKQ
+2045 SADEVEKLKQ

-2063 LSRAELGSWSQGEDR
+2063 LSRSELGSWSPGEDR
-2078 QSGDSSHSDDEPYE
+2078 QSGYSSHSDDEPYE
-2092 NGHSASAGGVS
+2092 NGHSVSGGVS
-2103 PSAKSQRRRA
+2103 PSAKSRRRRA
-2113 ARDGG
+2113 TRDGEVE
-2118 HGGDGDDPEARAARR
+2118 DAASRAARR

-2139 RLRSLEQEAI
+2139 RLRSLEQEAL

-2156 SMVGPANDII
+2156 SMVGPASDIL
-2166 GEVPLREKSPSEKWP
+2166 EDPPRENASNEKWP

-2211 TEEYVCPTTGETKVR
+2211 TEEFVCPATGETKVR

-2242 QEKILSLEL
+2242 QEKIISLEL
-2251 TMSPSSE
+2251 TTSPSSE
-2258 TAPSDL
+2258 TAPTDL
-2264 EGNAVSL
+2264 EEAGMSL
-2271 GEGEVGEDSLQP
+2271 GEGEAEGGDSSLQP

-2294 GGVGRVTAIPVGP
+2294 GGAGRVTAIPVGP
-2307 AHRVTAYTEKPQ
+2307 AHRVTAYTDHPQ

>member
-72 HKLPSDIQNF
+72 HKLPPDIQNF

-140 LTSLPSD
+140 LTSLPND

-154 QSLELR
+154 ESLELR

-190 PGFIGELP
+190 PGFVGELP
-198 ALEELWLDHNKLQ
+198 ALQELWLDHNKLQ

-222 LVCLDVSENKLEKLP
+222 LTCLDVSENKLEKLP
-237 EKIGGLCSLT
+237 EEIGGLCSLT

-258 VPDGIG
+258 IPDGTG
-264 DLSKLTI
+264 DLSKLAI

-283 ENVGRCTNLQELVLT
+283 ENVGRCTNLQELILT

-322 NSLAEIPV
+322 NSLGEIPI
-330 EIGNMTLLGVLSL
+330 EIGNMMLLGVLSL
-343 RDNKLTKL
+343 RDNKLTRL

-418 QLSYTQQPELDHTS
+418 QLSYTQQPELEHTS
-432 EVGSVTWFRDHRFN
+432 EVGSGHWYRDHRFN
-446 SQSQELDR
+446 SQSQELYRVKDTSAS
-454 IRESSVSRDRDSDD
+454 RERDLDD
-468 DWEEKEASRTHSVK
+468 MDWQEKEESRTHSVK
-482 FTEDV
+482 FTEEYT
-487 SEARETPFVRQNT
+487 EAKETPFVRQNT

-506 KLKAHKLL
+506 KAKAHKIL
-514 AGRSPEQ
+514 GRSPESHVQ
-521 NQQSATHETPTANG
+521 TTHDHPTANG
-535 MVTSPLEVAP
+535 LP
-545 TTETLEPVE
+545 T
-554 TQSPPEVTKDEESDH
+554 SPPEPTPVATAQAYEAVHNKQVDSDVRNEDNEYPG
-569 HTQER
+569 TLER
-574 ESSEGENDENEDSD
+574 DSSEGENDDNDDSD
-588 ELERGGRR
+588 ELE
-596 VAWRAGVAAGGARAG
+596 
-611 RLHRR
+611 
-616 DTPHHLKNK
+616 
-625 RVSHIDAARAQDLIA
+625 
-640 QAIKKREQQEEH
+640 AIKKREQQEEQQ
-652 KTDEE
+652 KTDDDEHVEE
-657 EAVDDVLDGESVSER
+657 VTGDIADGESVVSDR
-672 ADSEARVV
+672 AESEARIVNDQ
-680 SEHRCIEVRIA
+680 RCIEVRIA

-710 VGDDDGIF
+710 IGNDDGIF

-727 AYMAG
+727 AYLAG

-745 SVVDVDH
+745 SVVEVDH

-796 TDTVSTLENGQVPTG
+796 TDTVSTLENGQIPTG
-811 RGIMAKPLI
+811 RGVMSKPLI
-820 ISNQYAQ
+820 IGNQYAQ
-827 EFEPDQKDPAPNHQ
+827 ELEPEQKEQKLSVQTPATTP
-841 KTVVSPTSN
+841 SAS
-850 FSPSPTGQVT
+850 FSPSPTGAVT
-860 SNTYQRLQVSPPP
+860 TDTYQRLQASPPP
-873 PQTQPY
+873 LTTPY

-938 QVGDKVVSINGVD
+938 MVGDKVVSINGVD

-957 EAAVAVLTGHERFVR
+957 EAAVSLLTGHERFVR

-979 TSEQADTISR
+979 TSDQGELLPR
-989 KSISEEMREHKTS
+989 KSTSDEVRDHKTS
-1002 LTNVNVAPAPKPN
+1002 LQNLNITPTPKPT
-1015 NHVTVPLIGNH
+1015 NHITAPLVGNH
-1026 TAPKPAHTTTTKPT
+1026 TAHVAPASHPTHATHTAPRVSPHIVSSNTLPQAQKQATY
-1040 VIANAPTNVPVQ
+1040 APTN
-1052 TSAQVPPQVPI
+1052 TL
-1063 NAPAPVTQTFTNAVP
+1063 P

-1086 SQTHTNGQ
+1086 SQPNGQ
-1094 AGTKSTTNS
+1094 APKSTTNS

-1111 ANKLH
+1111 GNNTH
-1116 SSNDDVFDDIQP
+1116 GSSDDVFDDIQP
-1128 SRPLTSEEFQAMI
+1128 SRPITNEEFQAMI
-1141 PAHFLGAPRAAE
+1141 PAHFLGGPRPATE
-1153 LPPERG
+1153 PPERG
-1159 VRVTVQRA
+1159 VRVTVE
-1167 PRPALPP
+1167 RPSAAGVVLPP
-1174 PPAALGPLGRVTET
+1174 PPATLGRVTET

-1193 FTETTVTRV
+1193 FTETTVTRI
-1202 TDNHLVA
+1202 TDNQLVA
-1209 PLVAEDVTLLKE
+1209 PLIIEDVTLVKE

-1241 GKEPGIFVSH
+1241 GKEPGIFISH

-1258 ARSGKLRMGDRLLK
+1258 ARSGKLRMGDRLIK
-1272 VNGTELSGA
+1272 VNGTELTGA
-1281 THREAVQL
+1281 THRDAVQL
-1289 LLQPGPTL
+1289 LLQPGATL
-1297 TLTVRHDPLPP
+1297 TLTVRHDPLPQ
-1308 GFQEL
+1308 GFQGLIQVEIVDATDL

-1367 RLLEVNGASLLGA
+1367 RLLEVNGVSLLGA
-1380 THGEA
+1380 THNEA
-1385 VNALRAA
+1385 VNALRSA
-1392 TLAPL
+1392 TNAPL
-1397 HLVVCHGYSRPDK
+1397 HLVVCHGYTRPEK
-1410 CATGSES
+1410 YTTGSES

-1433 DRDETLHQQQQEQ
+1433 DRDEPLHHHQQEQ
-1446 QFHKDLVE
+1446 HFQQDLVE
-1454 YEQEKQVAIEREKS
+1454 FEHEKQVAEMREKS
-1468 TPEKVMDIVHAVESI
+1468 TPEKVLDIVHAVESMAM
-1483 GLEPAPPTSPEPQH
+1483 EPVPPTSPEPQH

-1507 TLQPQTASSQ
+1507 TLQPQSSSSQ
-1517 GATPSPLGVFTQQ
+1517 VVPHSPLAVFTQQ
-1530 KVKTPPPPATPTSL
+1530 KTKAQS
-1544 DAPPTHA
+1544 
-1551 TPSAPIPP
+1551 PS
-1559 ATPTTLTKSDD
+1559 TPTTLHRPPSATD
-1570 GTSVDAP
+1570 GTSVDLP
-1577 EVSQQISRP
+1577 PTPSPPPPQTQRP
-1586 SHPPPPPPTKQKPQV
+1586 LQPPPPPPVKQKPQV
-1601 PRKPNTKRVSFT
+1601 PRKPQMKRVSFT
-1613 SDHYTDEH
+1613 REPEHESDHYEP
-1621 ERHSLST
+1621 LSANDT
-1628 NETDFT
+1628 IA
-1634 RTPPHVEM
+1634 TPRPLM
-1642 HDNLLEKPIAT
+1642 HDDDADSNSYE
-1653 TNDACSGMRS
+1653 TNDACTGIS
-1663 SILIQ
+1663 SLLIRNRPPKATLEV
-1668 SRPLQT
+1668 SRP
-1674 EVAVTKPVSK
+1674 VHK
-1684 AALVLPEDFIIPP
+1684 ASLVLPEDFIIPP
-1697 PPLFDTNVSQS
+1697 PPSFDTN
-1708 QLIER
+1708 ENN
-1713 DECEVDVP
+1713 
-1721 LISVIPER
+1721 ISVENELCVPPIVVVPER
-1729 LVLPEPVVAETTM
+1729 IVLPEHDEAETSM
-1742 QSSNSTNSP
+1742 QCSNSTNNSP
-1751 ESEFPPPVNYA
+1751 DTEVPPPINFNAY
-1762 AFPAL
+1762 PASVTQPL
-1767 VPSADERPRSIIVS
+1767 NVDDRPRSAIIS
-1781 EVPSYQVFR
+1781 NVPSCQVFR
-1790 NTDFPSIDTDEYYN
+1790 SSEYPFISSDEYYN
-1804 ELSASPDGEPEPPE
+1804 ELSVSPIGEPDPPE
-1818 LLHVQLKTLPTVSHI
+1818 LLQVQYKTLPIVSHI
-1833 PNSPCNLHPNLCYY
+1833 PNSPCNVHPDQTYDGSKNSTLH
-1847 EDGQNA
+1847 Q
-1853 NQTQHASLRD
+1853 SLRD
-1863 LRIKNMPSNMAHS
+1863 LRVKNLSPYMVHS
-1876 TTYPPSN
+1876 TTYPPPID
-1883 PYPSLTTVAGTYNPY
+1883 PYPSLTTVAGTFNPY
-1898 TQPLPVRVSNQ
+1898 TNTVPVCTNKSYPIHNKQ
-1909 ADAATYSPRVT
+1909 EPPSP
-1920 HSTISPLEKD
+1920 HSTLGKD
-1930 INANLTQAVPMHI
+1930 INANVTQTALLHA
-1943 GDTPKVVQSER
+1943 DDRPKSVHSER
-1954 RVHFGDVTTAP
+1954 RVHFGEVTTAP
-1965 ESDRLSNSSEPV
+1965 DSDRLSDSELV
-1977 REGSSSPASTLKPA
+1977 RQESTSPASTLKPG
-1991 WSNKIKSFAIG
+1991 WSSKIKAFAIG

-2025 NAMEESHKSSP
+2025 NAMEESHKPSP
-2036 RPEKVFTFL
+2036 KPERVFTFL
-2045 SADEVEKMKQ
+2045 SADEVEKLKQ

-2063 LSRAELGSWSQGEDR
+2063 LSRAEVDSWSPGEDR
-2078 QSGDSSHSDDEPYE
+2078 QSEYSSHSDEEPYE
-2092 NGHSASAGGVS
+2092 NGHSVSLGGVS

-2113 ARDGG
+2113 GRDGAESE
-2118 HGGDGDDPEARAARR
+2118 DAATRAARR

-2149 ESQKVIK
+2149 ESSKAIKNLAGPVNDVI
-2156 SMVGPANDII
+2156 PPRD
-2166 GEVPLREKSPSEKWP
+2166 KSPSEKWP

-2211 TEEYVCPTTGETKVR
+2211 TEEYVCPSTGETKVR

-2242 QEKILSLEL
+2242 QEKIISLEL
-2251 TMSPSSE
+2251 TTSPSSE
-2258 TAPSDL
+2258 TAPTDL
-2264 EGNAVSL
+2264 AETGISL
-2271 GEGEVGEDSLQP
+2271 GEGEIEGGENSLQP

-2294 GGVGRVTAIPVGP
+2294 NSAGLVTAIPVGP
-2307 AHRVTAYTEKPQ
+2307 AQKVTAYTDQPQ

>member
-15 ECVDKRHCSLPTVPE
+15 ECVDKRHCSLPNVPE

-72 HKLPSDIQNF
+72 HKLPPDIQNF

-147 FGSLISL
+147 FGSLVSL

-222 LVCLDVSENKLEKLP
+222 LTCLDVSENKLERLP
-237 EKIGGLCSLT
+237 EEIGGLCSLT

-258 VPDGIG
+258 IPDGTG

-283 ENVGRCTNLQELVLT
+283 GNVGRCTNLQELILT

-322 NSLAEIPV
+322 NSLGDIPID
-330 EIGNMTLLGVLSL
+330 IGNMTLLGVLSL
-343 RDNKLTKL
+343 RDNKLTRL

-418 QLSYTQQPELDHTS
+418 QLSYTQQPELEHTS
-432 EVGSVTWFRDHRFN
+432 EVGSGNWLRDHRYL

-454 IRESSVSRDRDSDD
+454 VRESSASRDRDSDND

-487 SEARETPFVRQNT
+487 PETRETPFVRQNT

-506 KLKAHKLL
+506 KAKAHKLL
-514 AGRSPEQ
+514 GRSPE
-521 NQQSATHETPTANG
+521 NAHVQQEP
-535 MVTSPLEVAP
+535 PP
-545 TTETLEPVE
+545 TTNGLPL
-554 TQSPPEVTKDEESDH
+554 SPPEPVLTAVETIGTIQQTQAPQEMVKDDESD
-569 HTQER
+569 TQTAADR
-574 ESSEGENDENEDSD
+574 ESSEGENEDNDDSD
-588 ELERGGRR
+588 ELE
-596 VAWRAGVAAGGARAG
+596 
-611 RLHRR
+611 
-616 DTPHHLKNK
+616 
-625 RVSHIDAARAQDLIA
+625 
-640 QAIKKREQQEEH
+640 AIKKREHQDEQ
-652 KTDEE
+652 KTD
-657 EAVDDVLDGESVSER
+657 DDETVEDVPDGESVSDR

-680 SEHRCIEVRIA
+680 NDQRCIEVRIA

-710 VGDDDGIF
+710 IGDDDGIF
-718 ISRVTPNGP
+718 ISRVTPGGP
-727 AYMAG
+727 AYNAG

-745 SVVDVDH
+745 SVVEVDH
-752 YYAVEVLKASGPV
+752 YYAVEVLKASGPT

-796 TDTVSTLENGQVPTG
+796 TDTVSTLENGQIPTG
-811 RGIMAKPLI
+811 RGIPMKPLI

-827 EFEPDQKDPAPNHQ
+827 EFEPEFKEQQKLRNNQ
-841 KTVVSPTSN
+841 STPTPIAN
-850 FSPSPTGQVT
+850 YSPSPTGQPVD
-860 SNTYQRLQVSPPP
+860 YQRLQASPPP
-873 PQTQPY
+873 VTAPY

-912 PYREDS
+912 AYRDDS

-938 QVGDKVVSINGVD
+938 LVGDKVVSINGVD
-951 MENAPH
+951 MENARH
-957 EAAVAVLTGHERFVR
+957 EAAVGLLTGHERFVR

-979 TSEQADTISR
+979 TSDQAETR
-989 KSISEEMREHKTS
+989 KSISDEVRDHKTS
-1002 LTNVNVAPAPKPN
+1002 LTNVNIAPSPKPA
-1015 NHVTVPLIGNH
+1015 NHVNNNNQAPPPLIGNH
-1026 TAPKPAHTTTTKPT
+1026 TN
-1040 VIANAPTNVPVQ
+1040 NAPRVVTHLTQ
-1052 TSAQVPPQVPI
+1052 TPPQSQPQVTHFSQQATQISPQIVNSTPQVVNSTPQVVNSTPQVVNSMPQVTQIPPQVNQLPQQVQQVYTL
-1063 NAPAPVTQTFTNAVP
+1063 PLKQTAFA

-1086 SQTHTNGQ
+1086 SQPNGQ
-1094 AGTKSTTNS
+1094 GPKSTTNS
-1103 TSTPLTPG
+1103 ASTPLTPG
-1111 ANKLH
+1111 APNTH
-1116 SSNDDVFDDIQP
+1116 GSTDDVFEDIQ
-1128 SRPLTSEEFQAMI
+1128 
-1141 PAHFLGAPRAAE
+1141 
-1153 LPPERG
+1153 
-1159 VRVTVQRA
+1159 
-1167 PRPALPP
+1167 
-1174 PPAALGPLGRVTET
+1174 
-1188 ITKST
+1188 
-1193 FTETTVTRV
+1193 
-1202 TDNHLVA
+1202 
-1209 PLVAEDVTLLKE
+1209 DVTLVKD

-1234 HSCVPFG
+1234 HSCIPFG

-1258 ARSGKLRMGDRLLK
+1258 ARSGKLRMGDRIIK
-1272 VNGTELSGA
+1272 VNGNELTGV

-1297 TLTVRHDPLPP
+1297 SLTVRHDPLPQ
-1308 GFQEL
+1308 GYQDL
-1313 TIIKQ
+1313 TIVKQ

-1367 RLLEVNGASLLGA
+1367 RLLEVNGVSLLGA
-1380 THGEA
+1380 THNEA
-1385 VNALRAA
+1385 VNALRQA
-1392 TLAPL
+1392 TNAPL
-1397 HLVVCHGYSRPDK
+1397 HLIVCHGYTRPEK
-1410 CATGSES
+1410 YTTGSES

-1433 DRDETLHQQQQEQ
+1433 DRDEPLHHHQQEQ
-1446 QFHKDLVE
+1446 PFQQDLVE
-1454 YEQEKQVAIEREKS
+1454 FEHEKQVAEVREKS
-1468 TPEKVMDIVHAVESI
+1468 TPEKVLDIVHAVESMA
-1483 GLEPAPPTSPEPQH
+1483 LEPVPPTSPEPQH

-1507 TLQPQTASSQ
+1507 TLQPQ
-1517 GATPSPLGVFTQQ
+1517 
-1530 KVKTPPPPATPTSL
+1530 
-1544 DAPPTHA
+1544 
-1551 TPSAPIPP
+1551 
-1559 ATPTTLTKSDD
+1559 
-1570 GTSVDAP
+1570 
-1577 EVSQQISRP
+1577 
-1586 SHPPPPPPTKQKPQV
+1586 
-1601 PRKPNTKRVSFT
+1601 
-1613 SDHYTDEH
+1613 
-1621 ERHSLST
+1621 
-1628 NETDFT
+1628 
-1634 RTPPHVEM
+1634 
-1642 HDNLLEKPIAT
+1642 
-1653 TNDACSGMRS
+1653 
-1663 SILIQ
+1663 
-1668 SRPLQT
+1668 
-1674 EVAVTKPVSK
+1674 
-1684 AALVLPEDFIIPP
+1684 
-1697 PPLFDTNVSQS
+1697 
-1708 QLIER
+1708 
-1713 DECEVDVP
+1713 
-1721 LISVIPER
+1721 
-1729 LVLPEPVVAETTM
+1729 
-1742 QSSNSTNSP
+1742 
-1751 ESEFPPPVNYA
+1751 
-1762 AFPAL
+1762 
-1767 VPSADERPRSIIVS
+1767 
-1781 EVPSYQVFR
+1781 
-1790 NTDFPSIDTDEYYN
+1790 
-1804 ELSASPDGEPEPPE
+1804 
-1818 LLHVQLKTLPTVSHI
+1818 
-1833 PNSPCNLHPNLCYY
+1833 
-1847 EDGQNA
+1847 
-1853 NQTQHASLRD
+1853 
-1863 LRIKNMPSNMAHS
+1863 
-1876 TTYPPSN
+1876 
-1883 PYPSLTTVAGTYNPY
+1883 
-1898 TQPLPVRVSNQ
+1898 
-1909 ADAATYSPRVT
+1909 
-1920 HSTISPLEKD
+1920 
-1930 INANLTQAVPMHI
+1930 
-1943 GDTPKVVQSER
+1943 
-1954 RVHFGDVTTAP
+1954 
-1965 ESDRLSNSSEPV
+1965 
-1977 REGSSSPASTLKPA
+1977 
-1991 WSNKIKSFAIG
+1991 
-2002 EASPPHSGNF
+2002 ASPPHSGNF

-2025 NAMEESHKSSP
+2025 NAMEESHKPSP
-2036 RPEKVFTFL
+2036 KPERVFTFL
-2045 SADEVEKMKQ
+2045 SADEVEKLKQ

-2063 LSRAELGSWSQGEDR
+2063 MSPSELRSWSPAGDH
-2078 QSGDSSHSDDEPYE
+2078 QSCDSSHSDDEPYE
-2092 NGHSASAGGVS
+2092 NGHSVSLGGVS
-2103 PSAKSQRRRA
+2103 PSAKSQRRRERREGSEGEDA
-2113 ARDGG
+2113 ATK
-2118 HGGDGDDPEARAARR
+2118 AARR

-2149 ESQKVIK
+2149 ESQKAIK
-2156 SMVGPANDII
+2156 NLVGPAKEII
-2166 GEVPLREKSPSEKWP
+2166 GEIPSREKSPSE
-2181 LPRIALR
+2181 
-2188 TKPGPILAVK
+2188 
-2198 EKEKLL
+2198 
-2204 DERITLR
+2204 
-2211 TEEYVCPTTGETKVR
+2211 
-2226 TVEYIEKVIE
+2226 
-2236 KEVETT
+2236 VETT
-2242 QEKILSLEL
+2242 QERIISLEL
-2251 TMSPSSE
+2251 TTSPSSE
-2258 TAPSDL
+2258 TAPDL
-2264 EGNAVSL
+2264 EEAGINL
-2271 GEGEVGEDSLQP
+2271 GDGEVEGGDNSLQP

-2294 GGVGRVTAIPVGP
+2294 GGAGRVTAIPVGP
-2307 AHRVTAYTEKPQ
+2307 ADRLTAYTEQQ

>member
-15 ECVDKRHCSLPTVPE
+15 ECVDKRHCSLPTIPE

-72 HKLPSDIQNF
+72 HKLPADIQNF

-165 SLPESLKNLTKL
+165 SLPESLKNLTRL
-177 ERLDLGDNEIEEL
+177 QRLDLGDNDIEEL

-222 LVCLDVSENKLEKLP
+222 LICLDVSENKLEKIP
-237 EKIGGLCSLT
+237 EEIGGLSSLT

-264 DLSKLTI
+264 DLSKLAI

-283 ENVGRCTNLQELVLT
+283 ENVGRCTNLQELILT

-322 NSLAEIPV
+322 NTLAEIPL
-330 EIGNMTLLGVLSL
+330 EIGNMTLLGVLCL
-343 RDNKLTKL
+343 RDNKLTRL

-418 QLSYTQQPELDHTS
+418 QLSYTQQPELEHTS
-432 EVGSVTWFRDHRFN
+432 EVGSGHWYREHRFN

-454 IRESSVSRDRDSDD
+454 RESSISRDRDSDD
-468 DWEEKEASRTHSVK
+468 ENWEQKENSRTHSVK
-482 FTEDV
+482 FTEDMPEV
-487 SEARETPFVRQNT
+487 KETPFVRQNT
-500 PHPKEL
+500 PHPKD
-506 KLKAHKLL
+506 LKAKAQKLL
-514 AGRSPEQ
+514 AGRSPEAAALQ
-521 NQQSATHETPTANG
+521 AAKQEP
-535 MVTSPLEVAP
+535 P
-545 TTETLEPVE
+545 TTNGISMSPPEHVPVE
-554 TQSPPEVTKDEESDH
+554 TIETV
-569 HTQER
+569 HTQQPVPEMTKEEDSDTQTAADR
-574 ESSEGENDENEDSD
+574 ESSEGENDENDDSD
-588 ELERGGRR
+588 ELERPRR
-596 VAWRAGVAAGGARAG
+596 VAWRATVEEKGAPVQAG

-625 RVSHIDAARAQDLIA
+625 RVNQIDARRARDLIA
-640 QAIKKREQQEEH
+640 QAIKKREQQEEP
-652 KTDEE
+652 KTDDE
-657 EAVDDVLDGESVSER
+657 EAAEDVQDGESVSER
-672 ADSEARVV
+672 AESEARVV
-680 SEHRCIEVRIA
+680 SDQRCIEVRIA
-691 RAAGGLGLSIA
+691 RTAGGLGLSIA

-718 ISRVTPNGP
+718 ISRVTQNGP
-727 AYMAG
+727 AYNAG

-745 SVVDVDH
+745 SVVEVDH
-752 YYAVEVLKASGPV
+752 YYAVEVLKASGPT

-784 PSGASHHSVSST
+784 PSGASHHSISST

-811 RGIMAKPLI
+811 RGIPNKPLI

-827 EFEPDQKDPAPNHQ
+827 EFEPEYKEQVNQPVP
-841 KTVVSPTSN
+841 TVVTNVTSY
-850 FSPSPTGQVT
+850 SPSPTGQVT
-860 SNTYQRLQVSPPP
+860 SDSYQRLQASPPP
-873 PQTQPY
+873 PSTEPY
-879 VPPVYQ
+879 IPPVYQ

-912 PYREDS
+912 PYRDDS

-938 QVGDKVVSINGVD
+938 MVGDKVVSINGVD
-951 MENAPH
+951 MESAPH
-957 EAAVAVLTGHERFVR
+957 EAAVSLLTGHERFVR

-979 TSEQADTISR
+979 TTEHGELMPR
-989 KSISEEMREHKTS
+989 KSTSDEVREHKTS
-1002 LTNVNVAPAPKPN
+1002 LPNVNVTPTPKPIQPST
-1015 NHVTVPLIGNH
+1015 NHISTPVGNTH
-1026 TAPKPAHTTTTKPT
+1026 TQTAPR
-1040 VIANAPTNVPVQ
+1040 V
-1052 TSAQVPPQVPI
+1052 SAQV
-1063 NAPAPVTQTFTNAVP
+1063 APTLTQTQPPPVQKQATFATTTAVP
-1078 PQPAPRRL
+1078 PQPAPRKL
-1086 SQTHTNGQ
+1086 SHPNGQ
-1094 AGTKSTTNS
+1094 AKPTTNS

-1111 ANKLH
+1111 ANNVH
-1116 SSNDDVFDDIQP
+1116 GSSDDVFDDIQDV
-1128 SRPLTSEEFQAMI
+1128 I
-1141 PAHFLGAPRAAE
+1141 
-1153 LPPERG
+1153 
-1159 VRVTVQRA
+1159 
-1167 PRPALPP
+1167 
-1174 PPAALGPLGRVTET
+1174 
-1188 ITKST
+1188 
-1193 FTETTVTRV
+1193 
-1202 TDNHLVA
+1202 LV
-1209 PLVAEDVTLLKE
+1209 KE

-1241 GKEPGIFVSH
+1241 GKEPGIFISH

-1272 VNGTELSGA
+1272 VNGVELTGA
-1281 THREAVQL
+1281 THRDAVQL
-1289 LLQPGPTL
+1289 LLQPGATL
-1297 TLTVRHDPLPP
+1297 TLTVRHDPLPN
-1308 GFQEL
+1308 GFQDL

-1367 RLLEVNGASLLGA
+1367 RLLEVNGVSLLGA
-1380 THGEA
+1380 THNEA
-1385 VNALRAA
+1385 VNALRSA
-1392 TLAPL
+1392 TNAPL
-1397 HLVVCHGYSRPDK
+1397 HLVVCYGYTRPEK
-1410 CATGSES
+1410 IPTGSES
-1417 GTADTGGSLSH
+1417 GTAETGGSLSH

-1433 DRDETLHQQQQEQ
+1433 DRDEPLQQQQQEQ
-1446 QFHKDLVE
+1446 QFQQDLVE
-1454 YEQEKQVAIEREKS
+1454 FEHEKQVAEVREKS
-1468 TPEKVMDIVHAVESI
+1468 TPEKVLDIVHAVESMA
-1483 GLEPAPPTSPEPQH
+1483 LEPAPPISPELQH

-1507 TLQPQTASSQ
+1507 TLQPQSSSSQ
-1517 GATPSPLGVFTQQ
+1517 AAPLSPLAVLTQQ
-1530 KVKTPPPPATPTSL
+1530 KARTPPP
-1544 DAPPTHA
+1544 
-1551 TPSAPIPP
+1551 SAP
-1559 ATPTTLTKSDD
+1559 T
-1570 GTSVDAP
+1570 
-1577 EVSQQISRP
+1577 
-1586 SHPPPPPPTKQKPQV
+1586 PPPTPAEPPRLLRPAGPPPAPPKHKPQV
-1601 PRKPNTKRVSFT
+1601 PSKPQTKRVSFT
-1613 SDHYTDEH
+1613 QDSMDEP
-1621 ERHSLST
+1621 ERYPYST
-1628 NETDFT
+1628 NDTNTIYQPSLHDVHDDEQTGPMITD
-1634 RTPPHVEM
+1634 
-1642 HDNLLEKPIAT
+1642 
-1653 TNDACSGMRS
+1653 TNDACEGFS
-1663 SILIQ
+1663 SLLIRNQ
-1668 SRPLQT
+1668 TSTELEVSRP
-1674 EVAVTKPVSK
+1674 VPK
-1684 AALVLPEDFIIPP
+1684 ASRVLHADLIIPP
-1697 PPLFDTNVSQS
+1697 PPLFDTYVSDS
-1708 QLIER
+1708 ELIDNE
-1713 DECEVDVP
+1713 DYEGSLP
-1721 LISVIPER
+1721 PITVIPER
-1729 LVLPEPVVAETTM
+1729 IVLPEPAVAETSM

-1751 ESEFPPPVNYA
+1751 ETEVPPPLVNYDA
-1762 AFPAL
+1762 YPHL
-1767 VPSADERPRSIIVS
+1767 VPGPVISETPFRSVIVS
-1781 EVPSYQVFR
+1781 EVPSSQVFR
-1790 NTDFPSIDTDEYYN
+1790 TPDIPIVNDEYYN
-1804 ELSASPDGEPEPPE
+1804 EISVSPIGEPDPPA
-1818 LLHVQLKTLPTVSHI
+1818 LLHAQYKTLPTVSHV
-1833 PNSPCNLHPNLCYY
+1833 PNSPCSLHP
-1847 EDGQNA
+1847 D
-1853 NQTQHASLRD
+1853 QTYIDQRTMYVPVHHSLRD
-1863 LRIKNMPSNMAHS
+1863 LRTDDSAPGMVHSN
-1876 TTYPPSN
+1876 TYPPIN

-1898 TQPLPVRVSNQ
+1898 TCTVPVCSSNQIGHINYKSQTAVVSNLGQ
-1909 ADAATYSPRVT
+1909 
-1920 HSTISPLEKD
+1920 D
-1930 INANLTQAVPMHI
+1930 INANITSSVPI
-1943 GDTPKVVQSER
+1943 NNNDAPKSVQSER
-1954 RVHFGDVTTAP
+1954 RVRFGEVTTVS
-1965 ESDRLSNSSEPV
+1965 ETDRMSNSSDPL
-1977 REGSSSPASTLKPA
+1977 REGSPSPASALKPA
-1991 WSNKIKSFAIG
+1991 WSSKIKAFAIG
-2002 EASPPHSGNF
+2002 EVNINASPPHSGNF

-2025 NAMEESHKSSP
+2025 NAMEESHKPSP
-2036 RPEKVFTFL
+2036 KPEKVFTFL
-2045 SADEVEKMKQ
+2045 SADEVEKLKQ

-2063 LSRAELGSWSQGEDR
+2063 LSRSELGSWSPGEDR
-2078 QSGDSSHSDDEPYE
+2078 QSGYSSHSDDEPYE
-2092 NGHSASAGGVS
+2092 NGHSVSGGVS
-2103 PSAKSQRRRA
+2103 PSAKSRRRRA
-2113 ARDGG
+2113 TRDGEVE
-2118 HGGDGDDPEARAARR
+2118 DAASRAARR

-2139 RLRSLEQEAI
+2139 RLRSLEQEAL

-2156 SMVGPANDII
+2156 SMVGPASDIL
-2166 GEVPLREKSPSEKWP
+2166 EDPPRENASNEKWP

-2211 TEEYVCPTTGETKVR
+2211 TEEFVCPATGETKVR

-2242 QEKILSLEL
+2242 QEKIISLEL
-2251 TMSPSSE
+2251 TTSPSSE
-2258 TAPSDL
+2258 TAPTDL
-2264 EGNAVSL
+2264 EEAGMSL
-2271 GEGEVGEDSLQP
+2271 GEGEAEGGDSSLQP

-2294 GGVGRVTAIPVGP
+2294 GGAGRVTAIPVGP
-2307 AHRVTAYTEKPQ
+2307 AHRVTAYTDHPQ

>member
-72 HKLPSDIQNF
+72 HKLPPDIQNF

-147 FGSLISL
+147 FGSLVSL

-198 ALEELWLDHNKLQ
+198 ALQELWLDHNKLQ
-211 YLPPEIGNLKA
+211 YLPSEIGNLKA
-222 LVCLDVSENKLEKLP
+222 LICLDVSENKLEKIP
-237 EKIGGLCSLT
+237 EEIGGLMSLT

-258 VPDGIG
+258 VPNGIG
-264 DLSKLTI
+264 DLSKLAI

-283 ENVGRCTNLQELVLT
+283 ENVGRCINLQELILT

-322 NSLAEIPV
+322 NSLGEIPLD
-330 EIGNMTLLGVLSL
+330 IGNMTLLGVLSL

-418 QLSYTQQPELDHTS
+418 QLSYTQQPELEHTS
-432 EVGSVTWFRDHRFN
+432 EVGSGTWFREHRFN

-454 IRESSVSRDRDSDD
+454 IRESTLSRDRDSDD
-468 DWEEKEASRTHSVK
+468 DWEEKEASRTISVK

-487 SEARETPFVRQNT
+487 PEAKETPFVRQNT
-500 PHPKEL
+500 PHPKD
-506 KLKAHKLL
+506 LKAKAVKLFT
-514 AGRSPEQ
+514 RTPEQ
-521 NQQSATHETPTANG
+521 QPQEKANE
-535 MVTSPLEVAP
+535 LP
-545 TTETLEPVE
+545 TTNGIVMSPPETVQPIEVIEPV
-554 TQSPPEVTKDEESDH
+554 QRQPLLEVTKDEESDSQ
-569 HTQER
+569 TMQDK
-574 ESSEGENDENEDSD
+574 ESSEAENEDDDSE
-588 ELERGGRR
+588 ELERDSGRR
-596 VAWRAGVAAGGARAG
+596 VAWAGVRERGARGAG

-625 RVSHIDAARAQDLIA
+625 RVNQIDASRARDLIA
-640 QAIKKREQQEEH
+640 QAIKKREQH
-652 KTDEE
+652 DLKTD
-657 EAVDDVLDGESVSER
+657 DDIIEDVPDGESVSER
-672 ADSEARVV
+672 ADSEARIVNDQ
-680 SEHRCIEVRIA
+680 RCIEVRIA

-710 VGDDDGIF
+710 IGDDDGIF

-727 AYMAG
+727 AYLAG

-745 SVVDVDH
+745 SVIEVDH
-752 YYAVEVLKASGPV
+752 YYAVEVLKASGST

-771 RDSPNSTRTHSRA
+771 RDSPTSTRTHSRA
-784 PSGASHHSVSST
+784 ASGASHHSVSST
-796 TDTVSTLENGQVPTG
+796 TDTVSTLENGQIPTG
-811 RGIMAKPLI
+811 RGILSKPLI

-827 EFEPDQKDPAPNHQ
+827 EFEPEHKEPPRNQTTPTN
-841 KTVVSPTSN
+841 TVSY
-850 FSPSPTGQVT
+850 SPSPTQPP
-860 SNTYQRLQVSPPP
+860 SYQRMQASPPP
-873 PQTQPY
+873 PTQPY

-885 QKVLVHTTLIRDGA
+885 QKVLVHTTLIRDGS

-918 DAIYI
+918 DAIYV

-938 QVGDKVVSINGVD
+938 LVGDKVVSINGVD
-951 MENAPH
+951 MESAPH
-957 EAAVAVLTGHERFVR
+957 ETAVSLLTGHERFVR

-979 TSEQADTISR
+979 TPEQGELLPR
-989 KSISEEMREHKTS
+989 KSTS
-1002 LTNVNVAPAPKPN
+1002 DE
-1015 NHVTVPLIGNH
+1015 
-1026 TAPKPAHTTTTKPT
+1026 
-1040 VIANAPTNVPVQ
+1040 
-1052 TSAQVPPQVPI
+1052 
-1063 NAPAPVTQTFTNAVP
+1063 
-1078 PQPAPRRL
+1078 
-1086 SQTHTNGQ
+1086 
-1094 AGTKSTTNS
+1094 AGTKPATNS

-1116 SSNDDVFDDIQP
+1116 GSNDDVFDDIQP
-1128 SRPLTSEEFQAMI
+1128 TRAMTSAEFQAMI
-1141 PAHFLGAPRAAE
+1141 PAHFLGGPRAAS
-1153 LPPERG
+1153 PVERG

-1167 PRPALPP
+1167 APPALPP
-1174 PPAALGPLGRVTET
+1174 PPAALGRVTET

-1202 TDNHLVA
+1202 TDNQLVE
-1209 PLVAEDVTLLKE
+1209 PLIIEDVTLVKE

-1241 GKEPGIFVSH
+1241 GKEPGIFISH

-1258 ARSGKLRMGDRLLK
+1258 ARSGKLRMGDRLVK
-1272 VNGTELSGA
+1272 VNGSELPGA
-1281 THREAVQL
+1281 THRDAVQL

-1297 TLTVRHDPLPP
+1297 TLSVRHDPLPP
-1308 GFQEL
+1308 AFQEL

-1367 RLLEVNGASLLGA
+1367 RLLEVNGVSLLGA
-1380 THGEA
+1380 THAEA

-1392 TLAPL
+1392 THAPL
-1397 HLVVCHGYSRPDK
+1397 HLVVCHGYSRPEK
-1410 CATGSES
+1410 YTTGSES

-1433 DRDETLHQQQQEQ
+1433 DRDETLNQHQQDQHSRQ
-1446 QFHKDLVE
+1446 DLVE
-1454 YEQEKQVAIEREKS
+1454 FEHEKQVAETREKS

-1483 GLEPAPPTSPEPQH
+1483 ALDPAPPTSPEPQH

-1507 TLQPQTASSQ
+1507 TLQPQSSSAQ
-1517 GATPSPLGVFTQQ
+1517 AAPPSPLAVFTQQ
-1530 KVKTPPPPATPTSL
+1530 KVKTPTPPPHPAATFVLAS
-1544 DAPPTHA
+1544 
-1551 TPSAPIPP
+1551 
-1559 ATPTTLTKSDD
+1559 D
-1570 GTSVDAP
+1570 GTSVD
-1577 EVSQQISRP
+1577 
-1586 SHPPPPPPTKQKPQV
+1586 PPPPPPNPPQPVKQKPQV
-1601 PRKPNTKRVSFT
+1601 PRKPQTKRVSFF
-1613 SDHYTDEH
+1613 SEPH
-1621 ERHSLST
+1621 EIHEQSLST
-1628 NETDFT
+1628 ND
-1634 RTPPHVEM
+1634 RTSPSAVSHGM
-1642 HDNLLEKPIAT
+1642 HDKIAEDSSI
-1653 TNDACSGMRS
+1653 TNDACHGKSSLLIRNRPTKIELSETKS
-1663 SILIQ
+1663 SIV
-1668 SRPLQT
+1668 RPD
-1674 EVAVTKPVSK
+1674 E
-1684 AALVLPEDFIIPP
+1684 FIIPP
-1697 PPLFDTNVSQS
+1697 PPLFATKVSQS
-1708 QLIER
+1708 QLVHEEAR
-1713 DECEVDVP
+1713 ELDVP
-1721 LISVIPER
+1721 LITIVPER
-1729 LVLPEPVVAETTM
+1729 VVLPEHIVAETAM
-1742 QSSNSTNSP
+1742 QSSNSTNS
-1751 ESEFPPPVNYA
+1751 SETDFPPAVN
-1762 AFPAL
+1762 FNTLPAL
-1767 VPSADERPRSIIVS
+1767 ETSFKLDDPLRSPIFS
-1781 EVPSYQVFR
+1781 EVPSHQVFR
-1790 NTDFPSIDTDEYYN
+1790 TDFPSNDDDDYYN
-1804 ELSASPDGEPEPPE
+1804 DLSISPVGEPDPPA
-1818 LLHVQLKTLPTVSHI
+1818 LLHAQYKTLPTVSHI
-1833 PNSPCNLHPNLCYY
+1833 PNSPCYLHPDKDYF
-1847 EDGQNA
+1847 EDVPVASPVSLQNSR
-1853 NQTQHASLRD
+1853 TKSFT
-1863 LRIKNMPSNMAHS
+1863 SNMIHS

-1883 PYPSLTTVAGTYNPY
+1883 PYPSLTTVAGTFNPY
-1898 TQPLPVRVSNQ
+1898 TCTVPVRVTHEMS
-1909 ADAATYSPRVT
+1909 YS
-1920 HSTISPLEKD
+1920 ISKPQMSPSFSSIGRD
-1930 INANLTQAVPMHI
+1930 INANVTQSVPI
-1943 GDTPKVVQSER
+1943 KAGDAPKSVQSER
-1954 RVHFGDVTTAP
+1954 RVRFGEVTTAP
-1965 ESDRLSNSSEPV
+1965 EFDRFSNSSESMG
-1977 REGSSSPASTLKPA
+1977 EESTSPASTLKPA
-1991 WSNKIKSFAIG
+1991 WSSKIKSFAIG
-2002 EASPPHSGNF
+2002 EASPPQSGNF

-2036 RPEKVFTFL
+2036 KPEKVFTFL
-2045 SADEVEKMKQ
+2045 SADEVEKLKQ

-2063 LSRAELGSWSQGEDR
+2063 LSRAELGSWSPGEDR
-2078 QSGDSSHSDDEPYE
+2078 HSGDSEHSDEEPYE
-2092 NGHSASAGGVS
+2092 NGHSVSLGGVS
-2103 PSAKSQRRRA
+2103 PSAKARRR
-2113 ARDGG
+2113 GG
-2118 HGGDGDDPEARAARR
+2118 REGAEDAGARAARR

-2139 RLRSLEQEAI
+2139 RLRSLEQDAI
-2149 ESQKVIK
+2149 ESQKAIK
-2156 SMVGPANDII
+2156 SMVGPAHEII
-2166 GEVPLREKSPSEKWP
+2166 GEVPPRDNSPSEKWP

-2211 TEEYVCPTTGETKVR
+2211 TEEYVCPATGETKVR
-2226 TVEYIEKVIE
+2226 TVEYIEKLIE

-2242 QEKILSLEL
+2242 QEKIISLEL
-2251 TMSPSSE
+2251 TTSPSSE
-2258 TAPSDL
+2258 TAPTELAAD
-2264 EGNAVSL
+2264 GGL
-2271 GEGEVGEDSLQP
+2271 GEGEVEAGEHSLQP
-2283 DIVQVVNPLLD
+2283 DIVQVVNPVLD
-2294 GGVGRVTAIPVGP
+2294 GGAGRVTAIPVGP
-2307 AHRVTAYTEKPQ
+2307 AHRLTYADQPR

>member
-15 ECVDKRHCSLPTVPE
+15 ECVDKRHCSLPNVPE

-72 HKLPSDIQNF
+72 HKLPPDIQNF

-147 FGSLISL
+147 FGSLVSL

-222 LVCLDVSENKLEKLP
+222 LTCLDVSENKLERLP
-237 EKIGGLCSLT
+237 EEIGGLCSLT

-258 VPDGIG
+258 IPDGTG

-283 ENVGRCTNLQELVLT
+283 GNVGRCTNLQELILT

-322 NSLAEIPV
+322 NSLGDIPID
-330 EIGNMTLLGVLSL
+330 IGNMTLLGVLSL
-343 RDNKLTKL
+343 RDNKLTRL

-418 QLSYTQQPELDHTS
+418 QLSYTQQPELEHTS
-432 EVGSVTWFRDHRFN
+432 EVGSGNWLRDHRYL

-454 IRESSVSRDRDSDD
+454 VRESSASRDRDSDND

-487 SEARETPFVRQNT
+487 PETRETPFVRQNT

-506 KLKAHKLL
+506 KAKAHKLL
-514 AGRSPEQ
+514 GRSPE
-521 NQQSATHETPTANG
+521 NAHVQQEP
-535 MVTSPLEVAP
+535 PP
-545 TTETLEPVE
+545 TTNGLPL
-554 TQSPPEVTKDEESDH
+554 SPPEPVLTAVETIGTIQQTQAPQEMVKDDESD
-569 HTQER
+569 TQTAADR
-574 ESSEGENDENEDSD
+574 ESSEGENEDNDDSD
-588 ELERGGRR
+588 ELE
-596 VAWRAGVAAGGARAG
+596 
-611 RLHRR
+611 
-616 DTPHHLKNK
+616 
-625 RVSHIDAARAQDLIA
+625 
-640 QAIKKREQQEEH
+640 AIKKREHQDEQ
-652 KTDEE
+652 KTD
-657 EAVDDVLDGESVSER
+657 DDETVEDVPDGESVSDR

-680 SEHRCIEVRIA
+680 NDQRCIEVRIA

-710 VGDDDGIF
+710 IGDDDGIF
-718 ISRVTPNGP
+718 ISRVTPGGP
-727 AYMAG
+727 AYNAG

-745 SVVDVDH
+745 SVVEVDH
-752 YYAVEVLKASGPV
+752 YYAVEVLKASGPT

-796 TDTVSTLENGQVPTG
+796 TDTVSTLENGQIPTG
-811 RGIMAKPLI
+811 RGIPMKPLI

-827 EFEPDQKDPAPNHQ
+827 EFEPEFKEQQKLRNNQ
-841 KTVVSPTSN
+841 STPTPIAN
-850 FSPSPTGQVT
+850 YSPSPTGQPVD
-860 SNTYQRLQVSPPP
+860 YQRLQASPPP
-873 PQTQPY
+873 VTAPY

-912 PYREDS
+912 AYRDDS

-938 QVGDKVVSINGVD
+938 LVGDKVVSINGVD
-951 MENAPH
+951 MENARH
-957 EAAVAVLTGHERFVR
+957 EAAVGLLTGHERFVR

-979 TSEQADTISR
+979 TSDQAETR
-989 KSISEEMREHKTS
+989 KSISDEVRDHKTS
-1002 LTNVNVAPAPKPN
+1002 LTNVNIAPSPKPA
-1015 NHVTVPLIGNH
+1015 NHVNNNNQAPPPLIGNH
-1026 TAPKPAHTTTTKPT
+1026 TN
-1040 VIANAPTNVPVQ
+1040 NAPRVVTHLTQ
-1052 TSAQVPPQVPI
+1052 TPPQSQPQVTHFSQQATQISPQIVNSTPQVVNSTPQVVNSTPQVVNSMPQVTQIPPQVNQLPQQVQQVYTL
-1063 NAPAPVTQTFTNAVP
+1063 PLKQTAFA

-1086 SQTHTNGQ
+1086 SQPNGQ
-1094 AGTKSTTNS
+1094 GPKSTTNS
-1103 TSTPLTPG
+1103 ASTPLTPG
-1111 ANKLH
+1111 APNTH
-1116 SSNDDVFDDIQP
+1116 GSTDDVFEDIQP
-1128 SRPLTSEEFQAMI
+1128 SRPITNEEFQAMI
-1141 PAHFLGAPRAAE
+1141 PAHFLGGPRPQSE
-1153 LPPERG
+1153 PVEKG
-1159 VRVTVQRA
+1159 VRVTVE
-1167 PRPALPP
+1167 RPGAGIVMPP
-1174 PPAALGPLGRVTET
+1174 PPSALGRVTET

-1193 FTETTVTRV
+1193 FTETTVTRI
-1202 TDNHLVA
+1202 TDNQLVA
-1209 PLVAEDVTLLKE
+1209 PLIIEDVTLVKD

-1234 HSCVPFG
+1234 HSCIPFG

-1258 ARSGKLRMGDRLLK
+1258 ARSGKLRMGDRIIK
-1272 VNGTELSGA
+1272 VNGNELTGV

-1297 TLTVRHDPLPP
+1297 SLTVRHDPLPQ
-1308 GFQEL
+1308 GYQDL
-1313 TIIKQ
+1313 TIVKQ

-1367 RLLEVNGASLLGA
+1367 RLLEVNGVSLLGA
-1380 THGEA
+1380 THNEA
-1385 VNALRAA
+1385 VNALRQA
-1392 TLAPL
+1392 TNAPL
-1397 HLVVCHGYSRPDK
+1397 HLIVCHGYTRPEK
-1410 CATGSES
+1410 YTTGSES

-1433 DRDETLHQQQQEQ
+1433 DRDEPLHHHQQEQ
-1446 QFHKDLVE
+1446 PFQQDLVE
-1454 YEQEKQVAIEREKS
+1454 FEHEKQVAEVREKS
-1468 TPEKVMDIVHAVESI
+1468 TPEKVLDIVHAVESMA
-1483 GLEPAPPTSPEPQH
+1483 LEPVPPTSPEPQH

-1507 TLQPQTASSQ
+1507 TLQPQSSSSQ
-1517 GATPSPLGVFTQQ
+1517 AAPPSPLAVFTEQ
-1530 KVKTPPPPATPTSL
+1530 KVKTPPPPATPS
-1544 DAPPTHA
+1544 
-1551 TPSAPIPP
+1551 
-1559 ATPTTLTKSDD
+1559 
-1570 GTSVDAP
+1570 G
-1577 EVSQQISRP
+1577 RP
-1586 SHPPPPPPTKQKPQV
+1586 SHPPPPPPPKPKPQV
-1601 PRKPNTKRVSFT
+1601 PRKPHTKRVSFT
-1613 SDHYTDEH
+1613 PEPDYEH
-1621 ERHSLST
+1621 SST
-1628 NETDFT
+1628 NE
-1634 RTPPHVEM
+1634 RTTPSPPV
-1642 HDNLLEKPIAT
+1642 HDARDDANGHT
-1653 TNDACSGMRS
+1653 VDTNDACEGVS
-1663 SILIQ
+1663 SLLIRNRLL
-1668 SRPLQT
+1668 SADVET
-1674 EVAVTKPVSK
+1674 SKPVPR
-1684 AALVLPEDFIIPP
+1684 ANLVLPDDLIIPP
-1697 PPLFDTNVSQS
+1697 PPSFDTNVS
-1708 QLIER
+1708 
-1713 DECEVDVP
+1713 DVP
-1721 LISVIPER
+1721 LRRELNVPPPITIIPER
-1729 LVLPEPVVAETTM
+1729 IILPEPEVADTSI
-1742 QSSNSTNSP
+1742 QSSTTTNSP
-1751 ESEFPPPVNYA
+1751 DAEVPPPINYK
-1762 AFPAL
+1762 AFPSVSQPL
-1767 VPSADERPRSIIVS
+1767 KIDNFRSAIIS
-1781 EVPSYQVFR
+1781 EVPSYQAVR
-1790 NTDFPSIDTDEYYN
+1790 MSEYPACKCDQYYKQ
-1804 ELSASPDGEPEPPE
+1804 LSASPGGEPDAPE
-1818 LLHVQLKTLPTVSHI
+1818 LLHVQYKSLPIVSHV
-1833 PNSPCNLHPNLCYY
+1833 PHSPCYLHPDRTYY
-1847 EDGQNA
+1847 EDNF
-1853 NQTQHASLRD
+1853 QTSLRD
-1863 LRIKNMPSNMAHS
+1863 LRVRNLSPGMVHS
-1876 TTYPPSN
+1876 STYPPIN
-1883 PYPSLTTVAGTYNPY
+1883 PYPSLTTVAGTFNPY
-1898 TQPLPVRVSNQ
+1898 TCTVPINTNQ
-1909 ADAATYSPRVT
+1909 NNNGFKSQ
-1920 HSTISPLEKD
+1920 ISPNISSGKD
-1930 INANLTQAVPMHI
+1930 INANVTQTLPTYVSDMA
-1943 GDTPKVVQSER
+1943 KKSVQSIER
-1954 RVHFGDVTTAP
+1954 RVRFGEVTTAP
-1965 ESDRLSNSSEPV
+1965 DSDNFSDGSELA
-1977 REGSSSPASTLKPA
+1977 REGSSSPAPTLKPA
-1991 WSNKIKSFAIG
+1991 WSSQIKSFAIG

-2025 NAMEESHKSSP
+2025 NAMEESHKPSP
-2036 RPEKVFTFL
+2036 KPERVFTFL
-2045 SADEVEKMKQ
+2045 SADEVEKLKQ

-2063 LSRAELGSWSQGEDR
+2063 MSPSELRSWSPAGDH
-2078 QSGDSSHSDDEPYE
+2078 QSCDSSHSDDEPYE
-2092 NGHSASAGGVS
+2092 NGHSVSLGGVS
-2103 PSAKSQRRRA
+2103 PSAKSQRRRERREGSEGEDA
-2113 ARDGG
+2113 ATK
-2118 HGGDGDDPEARAARR
+2118 AARR

-2149 ESQKVIK
+2149 ESQKAIK
-2156 SMVGPANDII
+2156 NLVGPAKEII
-2166 GEVPLREKSPSEKWP
+2166 GEIPSREKSPSE
-2181 LPRIALR
+2181 
-2188 TKPGPILAVK
+2188 
-2198 EKEKLL
+2198 
-2204 DERITLR
+2204 
-2211 TEEYVCPTTGETKVR
+2211 
-2226 TVEYIEKVIE
+2226 
-2236 KEVETT
+2236 VETT
-2242 QEKILSLEL
+2242 QERIISLEL
-2251 TMSPSSE
+2251 TTSPSSE
-2258 TAPSDL
+2258 TAPDL
-2264 EGNAVSL
+2264 EEAGINL
-2271 GEGEVGEDSLQP
+2271 GDGEVEGGDNSLQP

-2294 GGVGRVTAIPVGP
+2294 GGAGRVTAIPVGP
-2307 AHRVTAYTEKPQ
+2307 ADRLTAYTEQQ